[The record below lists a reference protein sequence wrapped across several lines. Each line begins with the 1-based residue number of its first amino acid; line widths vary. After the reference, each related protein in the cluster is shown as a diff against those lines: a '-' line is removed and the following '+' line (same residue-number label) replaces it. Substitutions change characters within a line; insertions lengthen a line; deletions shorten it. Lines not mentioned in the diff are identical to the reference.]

1 MDGNTVST
9 TCRTFRAKLLSVLLA
24 VLMLF
29 TSIPAMFPASASG
42 SGGSGNPIVLT
53 NASVEFRD
61 KYFKE
66 ITDTD
71 SGEIFYLM
79 AKIGGNNVEEGE
91 VDFYRIE
98 ISDKNLLLPNF
109 AGNGFKDGAVYNGYT
124 LHVNSDGS
132 RYITF
137 QIDNGE
143 TKQIRLQAKFQ
154 NGKTANGT
162 AVEVKLTQESSG
174 KSVSNQITADAAM
187 QWSASKGENRTSLKA
202 QEIAKGTT
210 VNYTLSASPNNA
222 SKKTGAEWVQSLKF
236 EDTISLENMTFL
248 GDAKAAIQ
256 NAVKAAIQT
265 AGYDAEPTVTVN
277 DGKADISFVLNSRNE
292 NAEMPAVNL
301 NVALPLNSSTVKM
314 NGTADGKVTNSL
326 TVSGKPYGD
335 NASYSTIGGNSVELK
350 VSAPQGPKFSI
361 GKTVQNGKAYYV
373 NGDTVEFEISASN
386 TGDAAGN
393 ITLKDNVP
401 DGMTLESITAADGT
415 VSGNSVTFQNVAAG
429 ATVTAKVV
437 CKVSKDQTAN
447 LTNEVTDGNNTAK
460 ATISVKEDKAV
471 IETPVKSGYVTY
483 NGKNLGQKYYPHI
496 AGQTATYTISVTNS
510 GAKDAK
516 GVLVSDDSLSYNLEN
531 MTYTVDGVTRSAFP
545 DKIDVPAG
553 KTVQIT
559 VTGTIRDDV
568 AGEISNVAT
577 VDGKPSNK
585 VKFTPDTP
593 KAQLGITKTA
603 DVGNYTFGTAKDVV
617 YTITVTNNGEADAE
631 NVKIEDI
638 LPDGM
643 TFRENSGAYGI
654 LTLSDGTTK
663 NITSVDTKTLTAG
676 GTITVPKGESITLTV
691 YANVEDSAT
700 AAALTNTAKVYEG
713 AEVKGTAT
721 HTIYGGE
728 DLSKYSLQKK
738 IIAVNGIPADD
749 TTEIVNG
756 DKLTYQAT
764 FTNNGTTTMEN
775 LYLYDYGTTLKWET
789 SDVLKVVA
797 INGNASDSRIQ
808 TVTVEQDNRAHGGY
822 AAETFNIMGIKLA
835 AGESVTVEY
844 VVLGNDVTN
853 NNDYNHEKN
862 GIQGFGGTYDLNNS
876 ALMQTLSAFETK
888 FGTQKG
894 VYNYTAVGG
903 LTVNE
908 HGNKTVTWYAHDMIL
923 NPVSNTVFEAK
934 KSLTNSA
941 DKTTN
946 IVDMTAAD
954 LEQKTFSYSLALSGS
969 NNDYAGKTIVVEDT
983 LPDGME
989 YVPDSVEGTAN
1000 YTALS
1005 GIQATRV
1012 GQTLT
1017 FTFVS
1022 TEKFANQWGGGVKL
1036 TYQAKLTADKAQE
1049 LANSTAKKVTLT
1061 NTLSKV
1067 TVVEGKNDGSD
1078 RVISPE
1084 DKVDISFTKTTPA
1097 PGFAKLAVASY
1108 AGKDYQNAD
1117 LQKVENGY
1125 ITAGDTLIWQAVLY
1139 NGKGETT
1146 SGKATLN
1153 GEELGKLDLTDVTLT
1168 DNLPSCYEFDNT
1180 SYPTKYFVVPLKAD
1194 GSFAVDKYGMV
1205 TGNDG
1210 AAIKTTANGDSVSWD
1225 VSSVTG
1231 TGVTEGKLEPNYAIV
1246 VQFATTVKDGQEKE
1260 GVITNTGYA
1269 EVKQP
1274 FTAENTVAGEKRD
1287 TQIWNYANYNIVGLT
1302 TESWKTITYT
1312 NNGHNGDPHTDPATD
1327 TGYSREPTHNYVQ
1340 GMQGEDVTYELHIK
1354 NNSPVDL
1361 ENMTIIDRLPY
1372 VGDLGL
1378 VSGYARNS
1386 AFGVKLKSIDSVM
1399 VGGTD
1404 VIDKTARSY
1413 STDKT
1418 SVLNEYSKDWLGQND
1433 VMNWTNIKSDD
1444 TVNFRIQLQDTTVK
1458 VGDEVVVKVTATVPS
1473 YVAKTGEENIA
1484 WNSFA
1489 YSYQNPDILGDTVMV
1504 AEPAKV
1510 GVWVQTPDTTVDV
1523 TVNKTLTEA
1532 ETKDATFYFAL
1543 FTDENYTTRL
1553 SDVISVTIPAGQ
1565 TAASVTMKDVDLSSI
1580 KQQTNNANNV
1590 YLLET
1595 DAKGNQIR
1603 NYTPTYTGNAISTDA
1618 TTKQTVGVTNTK
1630 NTGEIKLTKT
1640 LAGVEGGD
1648 VTGDTFYFAL
1658 FTKNAAGD
1666 YVRYEEVPVQSLTF
1680 TEADSKKVTF
1690 ENVPKGMDFYVLETN
1705 SNGVPT
1711 YTGDSGTYTAD
1722 SGIRYSFV
1730 PVIRSA
1736 VQAGGTTTITNFE
1749 ETQYSITVSK
1759 VLNADNVKSTPV
1771 FSVGLFTKS
1780 GDTYTQVGDTQEV
1793 IAGSEVKF
1801 STELNEQ
1808 NKRYDLK
1815 ADTPY
1820 YIFEMDGDKRVENGA
1835 SFQMP
1840 VVLDPKNSTTK
1851 TDTTFYVS
1859 YDCCDKYGKVAA
1871 LTLTKDAPQA
1881 STIIT
1886 NSTDNPTKITV
1897 TKIATEDGN
1906 QAVDHAIE
1914 VGLFTQDADG
1924 NYQEVSG
1931 QKKTITIAA
1940 GDKGKKSVT
1949 FDGLDSSKT
1958 YYVFELDAEGNR
1970 VENGG
1975 TTEVSNKTFV
1985 ASYSGGNMVAMDVGI
2000 PGAKTIT
2007 DTHDGKIY
2015 IKKFD
2020 VNNNVMEKCEF
2031 TLTGPN
2037 NYKKNWSSSKDA
2049 EEFSNLKA
2057 GTYTLTETEM
2067 NNFVQLSMS
2076 FTIDETG
2083 CIVTQNPDG
2092 SKIESTS
2099 YALSANTVTLIN
2111 RAKVS
2116 VDKQNIA
2123 NSDELAGA
2131 TIKITRT
2138 NGGLN
2143 EKVLEVKRGDTALTK
2158 ETSLDESDYSKYT
2171 QTSNTITFISD
2182 GKAKTDII
2190 GLPDGDYTM
2199 EEVAAPDGYNKV
2211 KTTFTFTID
2220 KGQVTRTS
2228 ADSEEYDVSG
2238 NDIVMKDSA
2247 KKTISIGKQAVGGGD
2262 ELTGAE
2268 LQLTVPKGVDLS
2280 QIEAAYGDQSTNG
2293 IVKSDKTISW
2303 KSDGTKGSVELTD
2316 LPAGTYTLKEITAPD
2331 GFTKKTEEMNFE
2343 VGADG
2348 KVGTVNGL
2356 TKDDNKVVMED
2367 AASKLTIGKK
2377 DITGKQEV
2385 TGAKLTLTLTKPDES
2400 GATLDGVTV
2409 ENIKNNTVDSRTAD
2423 SITWTSGKTD
2433 AILSKLPDGE
2443 YTLKETG
2450 DAFTDEET
2458 GKTYTVIESTMTF
2471 TVENGVVTKTTGTAD
2486 SLNDKAA
2493 DGYYYYD
2500 KTAGQILVCDAEAV
2514 NVVPISKQDA
2524 GSGAE
2529 VAGATLEITA
2539 ENVLDTTKLE
2549 LSRTDKN
2556 GNKTVLVKGT
2566 DYSISADGKTIQFVS
2581 GEDATII
2588 TGLPAGTYKLKETN
2602 APDGYQLYTAEETFT
2617 IGTDGKVTGTTT
2629 IQDKVSK
2636 LTIAKKDI
2644 TGKQEVTGATLTL
2657 KLTKPDES
2665 GATLDGVTVENIK
2678 NITVDSRTE
2687 DSITWTSGKT
2697 DAILS
2702 KLPDGKYT
2710 LKETG
2715 GAFTDTETGKTY
2727 TVIESTMTFTVEN
2740 GVVTSTTGDADN
2752 LNDKATEGYYYYDK
2766 TAGQILVCDAEA
2778 VNVVP
2783 ISKQDAG
2790 SGAEVAGATLE
2801 ITAENVLDTTKL
2813 ELSRTDKNGNKT
2825 VLVKGTDYSISA
2837 DGKTIQFVSGEDA
2850 TIITGLPA
2858 GTYKL
2863 KETNAPDG
2871 YQLYTA
2877 EETFTIGTDGK
2888 VTGTTTIQDKVS
2900 KLTIAKKDITGKQ
2913 EVTGAKLTLTLT
2925 NPDESGA
2932 TLDGVKANITV
2943 DSRDAKSIT
2952 WTSGKTD
2959 AILSKLPDGK
2969 YTLKETGG
2977 AFTDT
2982 ETGKTY
2988 TVIESTMTFTVE
3000 NGVITKSNAADNLND
3015 KATEGYYYYDKTKEE
3030 ILVCDAEQPA
3040 ITTTSTSE
3048 TTTTSTTTTPTRTS
3062 ATTESSTETTV
3073 STTSA
3078 TPTDTT
3084 TSTTASTAGP
3094 TQPTTTS
3101 TTGSSTVTTV
3111 STTASTAGP
3120 TQPTTTS
3127 TTGSG
3132 TVTTVSTTASTAG
3145 PTQPTTTSTTGSS
3158 TVTTV
3163 STTASTA
3170 GPTQPTTTST
3180 TGSGT
3185 VTTVSTTAS
3194 TAGPTQPTTTSTT
3207 GSSTVTTVSTTA
3219 STAGPTQPTTTSTTG
3234 SGTVTTVSTTASTA
3248 GPTQP
3253 TTTSTTGSGTVT
3265 TVSTTASTAG
3275 PTQPTTTSAT
3285 ATNTTTTTSSTG
3297 TGSDTGTTT
3306 TTQSATT
3313 VTATNTGSVTET
3325 TPIVTVTETAPVT
3338 TTTCSTIQTT
3348 ETTPTTVTTVTTPV
3362 TTVTTTELERGVLI
3376 RKCDM
3381 GGNEIAGASL
3391 QVADLDGNVIDAWIS
3406 EAGISHAIETVEVG
3420 VPYCLTE
3427 LQAPVDYALAE
3438 SIYFR
3443 LEEDGTVTILTFAVN
3458 EDGTIATDE
3467 NGPIILTETPSA
3479 DAVVTMF
3486 DEFIG
3491 IVTTTDITTE
3501 TTTTTET
3508 ETTTTTPHNTTN
3520 DNGNHTPSASETTSS
3535 GETTTETTNGSGTTT
3550 TDGSGTTTTTRYR
3563 SSSGSSSSSSSG
3575 RGSSSVRVSS
3585 TPKTDDRIWMLLFP
3599 TGLALT
3605 GAILTGRKRKK
3616 KHQK

>member
-1 MDGNTVST
+1 MQTEKT
-9 TCRTFRAKLLSVLLA
+9 RHLRTRIISVLLA
-24 VLMLF
+24 ILMIVTCLPSMLF
-29 TSIPAMFPASASG
+29 PVSADNNG
-42 SGGSGNPIVLT
+42 RSGGPLVLT

-61 KYFKE
+61 YKYNPTS
-66 ITDTD
+66 IVDTGD
-71 SGEIFYLM
+71 VFYLM
-79 AKIGGNNVEEGE
+79 STISGNNVNEGE
-91 VDFYRIE
+91 MDSYRIE
-98 ISDKNLLLPNF
+98 ITDKNLLLPNF

-132 RYITF
+132 RYIAF
-137 QIDNGE
+137 DIDNGQ
-143 TKQIRLQAKFQ
+143 TKQVRLQAKFQ
-154 NGKTANGT
+154 NGKTPGGT
-162 AVEVKLTQESSG
+162 ISTVKIVQDSTGKNASST
-174 KSVSNQITADAAM
+174 ITARAKR
-187 QWSASKGENRTSLKA
+187 QWSASKSEDRNALTAA
-202 QEIAKGTT
+202 QLAAGTT
-210 VNYTLSASPNNA
+210 VNYTLSASANNA
-222 SKKTGAEWVQSLKF
+222 SKKNGVEWVQSLKF
-236 EDTISLENMTFL
+236 EDTISLSEMTFI
-248 GDAKAAIQ
+248 GDAQTAVE
-256 NAVKAAIQT
+256 NAVKSAVAAAGYT
-265 AGYDAEPTVTVN
+265 AGNLSVDVSGSTA
-277 DGKADISFVLNSRNE
+277 KISFTVDSKNT
-292 NAEMPAVNL
+292 NAEMSAVKL

-335 NASYSTIGGNSVELK
+335 NTSYSPIGGNSVELK

-386 TGDAAGN
+386 TGDAAGD
-393 ITLKDNVP
+393 ITLTDNVP
-401 DGMTLESITAADGT
+401 DGMTLGSITAADGT

-483 NGKNLGQKYYPHI
+483 NGKNLGQKYYPGI

-516 GVLVSDDSLSYNLEN
+516 DVPVVDSSLSTNLEH
-531 MTYTVDGVTRSAFP
+531 MTYKVDGVAASAFP

-559 VTGTIRDDV
+559 VTGTIKV
-568 AGEISNVAT
+568 GVNGEISNVAT
-577 VDGKPSNK
+577 VDGKSSNG
-585 VKFTPDTP
+585 VKFTPDVP

-676 GTITVPKGESITLTV
+676 GTITVPKGKSITLTV

-713 AEVKGTAT
+713 AEEKGTAT

-738 IIAVNGIPADD
+738 IIAVNGMPADD
-749 TTEIVNG
+749 TTEIANG
-756 DKLTYQAT
+756 NKLKYQVT
-764 FTNNGTTTMEN
+764 FTNHGTTTMEN
-775 LYLYDYGTTLKWET
+775 LYLYDYGTTLKWED
-789 SDVLKVVA
+789 SDVPKIVA

-808 TVTVEQDNRAHGGY
+808 TVTVEQDHAADGGY
-822 AAETFNIMGIKLA
+822 AAKTFNIMGIKLA
-835 AGESVTVEY
+835 ADESVTVEY
-844 VVLGNDVTN
+844 VVLGNDVIN

-862 GIQGFGGTYDLNNS
+862 GIQGFGGTYDLKNS

-908 HGNKTVTWYAHDMIL
+908 YGSKTVTWYAHDMIL

-989 YVPDSVEGTAN
+989 YVPNSVEGTAN
-1000 YTALS
+1000 YIALS
-1005 GIQATRV
+1005 GIQATQV

-1022 TEKFANQWGGGVKL
+1022 TEKFENQYGNGVSL
-1036 TYQAKLTADKAQE
+1036 TYKTKLTADKAQE

-1067 TVVEGKNDGSD
+1067 TVVEGRDDGSD
-1078 RVISPE
+1078 RVILPNS
-1084 DKVDISFTKTTPA
+1084 KVDISFTKTTPA

-1139 NGKGETT
+1139 NGKGETDAT
-1146 SGKATLN
+1146 GKATLN
-1153 GEELGKLDLTDVTLT
+1153 GEELGRLDLTDVTLT

-1180 SYPTKYFVVPLKAD
+1180 SYPTKCFVVPLKAD

-1205 TGNDG
+1205 SGNG
-1210 AAIKTTANGDSVSWD
+1210 ATIKTTANGDSVSWD

-1269 EVKQP
+1269 TIDQP
-1274 FTAENTVAGEKRD
+1274 FTAEDTVAGEKRD

-1312 NNGHNGDPHTDPATD
+1312 NNGHDGTPHTDPATD
-1327 TGYSREPTHNYVQ
+1327 TGYSRQPTHNYVQ

-1354 NNSPVDL
+1354 NNSPVAL

-1378 VSGYARNS
+1378 VSGYERFS

-1404 VIDKTARSY
+1404 VIDKTVRSY

-1444 TVNFRIQLQDTTVK
+1444 TVDFRIQLQDTTVE

-1523 TVNKTLTEA
+1523 TVNKTLTAA

-1553 SDVISVTIPAGQ
+1553 SDVISVTIPAGK

-1580 KQQTNNANNV
+1580 KTQTNNANNI

-1595 DAKGNQIR
+1595 DAKGNPIH
-1603 NYTPTYTGNAISTDA
+1603 NYTPAYTGNKISTDA
-1618 TTKQTVGVTNTK
+1618 TTNQTVGVTNTK
-1630 NTGEIKLTKT
+1630 NTGEITLTKT

-1666 YVRYEEVPVQSLTF
+1666 YVRYEEAPVQSLTF
-1680 TEADSKKVTF
+1680 TEAGSQDVTF
-1690 ENVPKGMDFYVLETN
+1690 EDVPKGVDFYVLETN
-1705 SNGVPT
+1705 ANGVPT

-1722 SGIRYSFV
+1722 SGIRYSFL
-1730 PVIRSA
+1730 PVTRSA

-1749 ETQYSITVSK
+1749 QTQYSITVSK
-1759 VLNADNVKSTPV
+1759 VLIADDVKSTPV
-1771 FSVGLFTKS
+1771 FSVGLFTKN
-1780 GDTYTQVGDTQEV
+1780 GNDYTPVDTTKNVT
-1793 IAGSEVKF
+1793 AGSDVTF
-1801 STELNEQ
+1801 
-1808 NKRYDLK
+1808 DGLK

-1859 YDCCDKYGKVAA
+1859 YDCYDDDSKVAA

-1881 STIIT
+1881 NTIIT
-1886 NSTDNPTKITV
+1886 NTTKNPAQIKV

-1906 QAVDHAIE
+1906 PAVDHAIK
-1914 VGLFTQDADG
+1914 VGLFTLNADG
-1924 NYQEVSG
+1924 SYEPVKDATG
-1931 QKKTITIAA
+1931 TAKVEPITIAA
-1940 GDKGKKSVT
+1940 GDNGKKSVT

-1958 YYVFELDAEGNR
+1958 YYVFELDADGKR
-1970 VENGG
+1970 VENGS
-1975 TTEVSNKTFV
+1975 TTTVGSAGSSKTFL
-1985 ASYSGGNMVAMDVGI
+1985 ATYSGNSSRVDLLPGI
-2000 PGAKTIT
+2000 PGEKVITDANTTQVELSFAKT
-2007 DTHDGKIY
+2007 
-2015 IKKFD
+2015 D
-2020 VNNNVMEKCEF
+2020 VKGNAMAGCEM
-2031 TLTGPN
+2031 TLTGPGG
-2037 NYKKNWSSSKDA
+2037 YSKTWTSDA
-2049 EEFSNLKA
+2049 DPERLTGLAE
-2057 GTYTLTETEM
+2057 GDYTLTEKPMTGYAPLSVKFSVGADGYIITTDKDGKPIEGS
-2067 NNFVQLSMS
+2067 NFVLA
-2076 FTIDETG
+2076 ENG
-2083 CIVTQNPDG
+2083 VT
-2092 SKIESTS
+2092 
-2099 YALSANTVTLIN
+2099 VIN
-2111 RAKVS
+2111 RSQISVS
-2116 VDKQNIA
+2116 KKDIT
-2123 NSDELAGA
+2123 SLEELAGA
-2131 TIKITRT
+2131 KITITKTDGSWNEALVELSRT
-2138 NGGLN
+2138 G
-2143 EKVLEVKRGDTALTK
+2143 TTFTK
-2158 ETSLDESDYSKYT
+2158 SDSVDDESQYQLTSKEL
-2171 QTSNTITFISD
+2171 TFISD
-2182 GKAKTDII
+2182 GKNKTDIT
-2190 GLPDGDYTM
+2190 GLPDGTYTM
-2199 EEVAAPDGYNKV
+2199 TEVVAPDGYNKV
-2211 KTTFTFTID
+2211 STDFTFTIKNGVVD
-2220 KGQVTRTS
+2220 ATGTT
-2228 ADSEEYDVSG
+2228 EYDVSG
-2238 NDIVMKDSA
+2238 NDITMKDGQKPSV
-2247 KKTISIGKQAVGGGD
+2247 TISKQAVGGGE
-2262 ELTGAE
+2262 ELTGAV
-2268 LQLTVPKGVDLS
+2268 LKLTAPAEADLS
-2280 QIEAAYGDQSTNG
+2280 KVKGFYSDGSTAGIETSGKT
-2293 IVKSDKTISW
+2293 ITWTSDKA
-2303 KSDGTKGSVELTD
+2303 KGSVTLAN
-2316 LPAGTYTLKEITAPD
+2316 LPAGVYTLEETTAPD

-2348 KVGTVNGL
+2348 KVGKVNGL

-2367 AASKLTIGKK
+2367 AASKLTIAKK

-2385 TGAKLTLTLTKPDES
+2385 TGAKLTLTLTNPDES
-2400 GATLDGVTV
+2400 GATLNDVTV
-2409 ENIKNNTVDSRTAD
+2409 ENNKNITVDSRTAE
-2423 SITWTSGKTD
+2423 SITWISGKTD
-2433 AILSKLPDGE
+2433 AVLSKLPDGE

-2450 DAFTDEET
+2450 GAFTDTET

-2500 KTAGQILVCDAEAV
+2500 KTKEEILVCDAEAV

-2556 GNKTVLVKGT
+2556 GDKTVLVKGT

-2602 APDGYQLYTAEETFT
+2602 APDSYQLYTAEETFT

-2629 IQDKVSK
+2629 IQD
-2636 LTIAKKDI
+2636 
-2644 TGKQEVTGATLTL
+2644 E
-2657 KLTKPDES
+2657 
-2665 GATLDGVTVENIK
+2665 
-2678 NITVDSRTE
+2678 
-2687 DSITWTSGKT
+2687 
-2697 DAILS
+2697 
-2702 KLPDGKYT
+2702 
-2710 LKETG
+2710 
-2715 GAFTDTETGKTY
+2715 
-2727 TVIESTMTFTVEN
+2727 
-2740 GVVTSTTGDADN
+2740 
-2752 LNDKATEGYYYYDK
+2752 
-2766 TAGQILVCDAEA
+2766 
-2778 VNVVP
+2778 
-2783 ISKQDAG
+2783 
-2790 SGAEVAGATLE
+2790 
-2801 ITAENVLDTTKL
+2801 
-2813 ELSRTDKNGNKT
+2813 
-2825 VLVKGTDYSISA
+2825 
-2837 DGKTIQFVSGEDA
+2837 
-2850 TIITGLPA
+2850 
-2858 GTYKL
+2858 
-2863 KETNAPDG
+2863 
-2871 YQLYTA
+2871 
-2877 EETFTIGTDGK
+2877 
-2888 VTGTTTIQDKVS
+2888 VS

-2932 TLDGVKANITV
+2932 TLDDVTANVTV
-2943 DSRDAKSIT
+2943 DSRTADSIA

-2959 AILSKLPDGK
+2959 MLLSKLPDGD
-2969 YTLKETGG
+2969 YTLKESGG

-3000 NGVITKSNAADNLND
+3000 NGVVTKTTGTADSLND
-3015 KATEGYYYYDKTKEE
+3015 KATEGYYYYDKTTGQ
-3030 ILVCDAEQPA
+3030 ILVCDAEQPVV
-3040 ITTTSTSE
+3040 TTTSTSE
-3048 TTTTSTTTTPTRTS
+3048 TTTTTTTT
-3062 ATTESSTETTV
+3062 
-3073 STTSA
+3073 
-3078 TPTDTT
+3078 TT
-3084 TSTTASTAGP
+3084 TSTSESST
-3094 TQPTTTS
+3094 TSDTETTTG
-3101 TTGSSTVTTV
+3101 T
-3111 STTASTAGP
+3111 
-3120 TQPTTTS
+3120 
-3127 TTGSG
+3127 G
-3132 TVTTVSTTASTAG
+3132 TVTTVSTVTTTSKTSGTTTEVTTDTTLATSGNTTETSAG
-3145 PTQPTTTSTTGSS
+3145 PTTTSTSET
-3158 TVTTV
+3158 TTEVTTD
-3163 STTASTA
+3163 TTLATSGNTTETSA
-3170 GPTQPTTTST
+3170 GPTTTST
-3180 TGSGT
+3180 SETT
-3185 VTTVSTTAS
+3185 TEVTTDTTLATS
-3194 TAGPTQPTTTSTT
+3194 GNTTETSAGPTTTSTSET
-3207 GSSTVTTVSTTA
+3207 TTEVTTGTTLA
-3219 STAGPTQPTTTSTTG
+3219 TSGNTTETSAGPTTTSTNGTTTDTTTAKT
-3234 SGTVTTVSTTASTA
+3234 TVTTASASTETSAASTTTTAAGTTAETVTETSTTAASTA
-3248 GPTQP
+3248 
-3253 TTTSTTGSGTVT
+3253 TTAETTVT
-3265 TVSTTASTAG
+3265 TAA
-3275 PTQPTTTSAT
+3275 TTTIEA
-3285 ATNTTTTTSSTG
+3285 TTTTTEET
-3297 TGSDTGTTT
+3297 TVETTTEETTEATTT
-3306 TTQSATT
+3306 T
-3313 VTATNTGSVTET
+3313 E
-3325 TPIVTVTETAPVT
+3325 ET
-3338 TTTCSTIQTT
+3338 TTTI
-3348 ETTPTTVTTVTTPV
+3348 
-3362 TTVTTTELERGVLI
+3362 VTTTEQPDGYVI
-3376 RKCDM
+3376 RKCDV
-3381 GGNEIAGASL
+3381 GGNEIGGASL
-3391 QVADLDGNVIDAWIS
+3391 NITDQNGNVIDQWVS
-3406 EAGISHAIETVEVG
+3406 EEGVSHVFAGIQPNT
-3420 VPYCLTE
+3420 PYCLTE
-3427 LQAPVDYALAE
+3427 TLAPADYLVAE
-3438 SIYFR
+3438 PIYFQ
-3443 LEEDGTVTILTFAVN
+3443 LN
-3458 EDGTIATDE
+3458 EDGTLVLFVGVSLNEDGSWSVE
-3467 NGPIILTETPSA
+3467 N
-3479 DAVVTMF
+3479 AVVTANPDGRAIVMI
-3486 DEFIG
+3486 DEYVG
-3491 IVTTTDITTE
+3491 TETTTTETTEE
-3501 TTTTTET
+3501 TTTTTEATTTTAKNTTAGNGEHTPSVSTTTTAST
-3508 ETTTTTPHNTTN
+3508 ETTTVTGGSGTGTTA
-3520 DNGNHTPSASETTSS
+3520 GS
-3535 GETTTETTNGSGTTT
+3535 GGSGTTT
-3550 TDGSGTTTTTRYR
+3550 AAGGSQTTTVIR
-3563 SSSGSSSSSSSG
+3563 SSSGSSSSSSRSNTKI
-3575 RGSSSVRVSS
+3575 SS
-3585 TPKTDDRIWMLLFP
+3585 TPKTGEALPVVIIP
-3599 TGLALT
+3599 AGVALAA
-3605 GAILTGRKRKK
+3605 AIVAGCKRKK
-3616 KHQK
+3616 K

>member
-1 MDGNTVST
+1 MQTEKT
-9 TCRTFRAKLLSVLLA
+9 RHLRTRVISVLLA
-24 VLMLF
+24 VLMIVTCLPSMLF
-29 TSIPAMFPASASG
+29 PVSADNNG
-42 SGGSGNPIVLT
+42 RSGGPLVLT

-61 KYFKE
+61 SKYNPIDE
-66 ITDTD
+66 VNTGDV
-71 SGEIFYLM
+71 FYLM
-79 AKIGGNNVEEGE
+79 STISGNNVNEGE
-91 VDFYRIE
+91 VDSYRIE
-98 ISDKNLLLPNF
+98 ITDKNLLLPNF
-109 AGNGFKDGAVYNGYT
+109 AGNGFRDGAVYNGYT

-132 RYITF
+132 RYIAF
-137 QIDNGE
+137 DIDNGQ
-143 TKQIRLQAKFQ
+143 TKQVRLQAKFQ
-154 NGKTANGT
+154 NGKTPGGT
-162 AVEVKLTQESSG
+162 TSTVKIVQDSTGKNASST
-174 KSVSNQITADAAM
+174 ITAKAKR
-187 QWSASKGENRTSLKA
+187 QWSASKSEDRNALTAA
-202 QEIAKGTT
+202 QLAAGTT
-210 VNYTLSASPNNA
+210 VNYTLSASANNA
-222 SKKTGAEWVQSLKF
+222 SKKSGVEWVQSLKF
-236 EDTISLENMTFL
+236 EDTISLSEMTFT
-248 GDAKAAIQ
+248 GDAQTAVE
-256 NAVKAAIQT
+256 NAVKSAVAT
-265 AGYDAEPTVTVN
+265 AGYTAGNLSVTVS
-277 DGKADISFVLNSRNE
+277 GSTAKISFTVDSKNT
-292 NAEMPAVNL
+292 NAEMSAVKL
-301 NVALPLNSSTVKM
+301 NVALPLNSSTVTM

-335 NASYSTIGGNSVELK
+335 DTSYSTIGGNSVELK

-386 TGDAAGN
+386 TGDAAGD
-393 ITLKDNVP
+393 ITLTDNVP

-437 CKVSKDQTAN
+437 CKVSKDQTPN
-447 LTNEVTDGNNTAK
+447 LTNEVTDGKNTAK

-471 IETPVKSGYVTY
+471 IETPMKSGYVTY

-516 GVLVSDDSLSYNLEN
+516 GVSVSDGSLSSKLEN
-531 MTYTVDGVTRSAFP
+531 MTYTVDGDTKPAFP
-545 DKIDVPAG
+545 NEIDVPAG

-559 VTGTIRDDV
+559 VTGTIKGGV
-568 AGEISNVAT
+568 TGEISNIAK
-577 VDGKPSNK
+577 VDGKSSNE

-593 KAQLGITKTA
+593 KPQLGITKTA

-654 LTLSDGTTK
+654 LTLSDDTTE

-676 GTITVPKGESITLTV
+676 GTITVPKGKSITLTV

-738 IIAVNGIPADD
+738 IIAVNGIQADD

-764 FTNNGTTTMEN
+764 FTNKGTTTMEN
-775 LYLYDYGTTLKWET
+775 LYLYDYGTTLKWEA

-808 TVTVEQDNRAHGGY
+808 TVTVEQDNRSHGGY

-844 VVLGNDVTN
+844 VVLANDVTN

-862 GIQGFGGTYDLNNS
+862 GIQGFGGIYDLNNS

-888 FGTQKG
+888 FGTQSG

-908 HGNKTVTWYAHDMIL
+908 HGSKTVTWYAHDMIL

-946 IVDMTAAD
+946 IVDKTAAE

-969 NNDYAGKTIVVEDT
+969 NNDYAGKKIVVEDT

-1005 GIQATRV
+1005 GIQATQV

-1022 TEKFANQWGGGVKL
+1022 TEKFENPYGSGVKL
-1036 TYQAKLTADKAQE
+1036 TYKTKLTADKAQE

-1097 PGFAKLAVASY
+1097 PGFAKLAVASF
-1108 AGKDYQNAD
+1108 AGQTYDDTTAV
-1117 LQKVENGY
+1117 QKVGNGY
-1125 ITAGDTLIWQAVLY
+1125 ITAGDTLIWQTVLY
-1139 NGKGETT
+1139 NGRGDSTDV
-1146 SGKATLN
+1146 ADL
-1153 GEELGKLDLTDVTLT
+1153 KLDGVTLT
-1168 DNLPSCYEFDNT
+1168 DNLPATYQFSNATGLQMTYQVLNLT
-1180 SYPTKYFVVPLKAD
+1180 HNGD
-1194 GSFAVDKYGMV
+1194 GSSTFTTNANGLLENGTPVPEDKGVYEIKDNGTKLVIHVDKLA
-1205 TGNDG
+1205 T
-1210 AAIKTTANGDSVSWD
+1210 
-1225 VSSVTG
+1225 
-1231 TGVTEGKLEPNYAIV
+1231 KLEKNKCIV
-1246 VQFATTVKDGQEKE
+1246 FQFTTTVKDGQESE

-1269 EVKQP
+1269 TIDQP
-1274 FTAENTVAGEKRD
+1274 FTAEDTVAGEKQD
-1287 TQIWNYANYNIVGLT
+1287 NQIWSYANYNIVGLT

-1312 NNGHNGDPHTDPATD
+1312 NNGHNGTPHTDPATD
-1327 TGYSREPTHNYVQ
+1327 TGYSRQPTHNYVQ

-1378 VSGYARNS
+1378 VSGYERFS
-1386 AFGVKLKSIDSVM
+1386 AFGVTLKSIDSVT

-1404 VIDKTARSY
+1404 VSANAAYSY

-1433 VMNWTNIKSDD
+1433 VMNWTGISSAD
-1444 TVNFRIQLQDTTVK
+1444 TVDFRIQLQDTTVK
-1458 VGDEVVVKVTATVPS
+1458 VGEEVVVKVTATVPS

-1489 YSYQNPDILGDTVMV
+1489 YSYQNTDILGDTVMV

-1553 SDVISVTIPAGQ
+1553 SDVISVTIPAGR

-1603 NYTPTYTGNAISTDA
+1603 NYTPAYTGNKISTDA
-1618 TTKQTVGVTNTK
+1618 TTNQTVDVTNTK
-1630 NTGEIKLTKT
+1630 NTGEITLTKT
-1640 LAGVEGGD
+1640 LAGEN

-1666 YVRYEEVPVQSLTF
+1666 YVRYEEAPVQSLTF

-1705 SNGVPT
+1705 ANGVPT

-1749 ETQYSITVSK
+1749 QTQYSITVSK
-1759 VLNADNVKSTPV
+1759 VLIADDVKSTPV
-1771 FSVGLFTKS
+1771 FSVGLFTKN

-1815 ADTPY
+1815 EGIPY

-1840 VVLDPKNSTTK
+1840 VVLDPKNSTAK

-1859 YDCCDKYGKVAA
+1859 YDCCDDKNKVAA

-1881 STIIT
+1881 NTIIT
-1886 NSTDNPTKITV
+1886 NTTKNPAQIKV

-1906 QAVDHAIE
+1906 PAVDHAIE
-1914 VGLFTQDADG
+1914 VGLFTQDTNG
-1924 NYQEVSG
+1924 NYQQVE
-1931 QKKTITIAA
+1931 KKNINIAA
-1940 GDKGKKSVT
+1940 GDNGKKSVT

-1958 YYVFELDAEGNR
+1958 YYVFELDAGGNR
-1970 VENGG
+1970 VENGS
-1975 TTEVSNKTFV
+1975 TTTVGSAGSSKTFL
-1985 ASYSGGNMVAMDVGI
+1985 ATYSGNSSRVDLLPGI
-2000 PGAKTIT
+2000 PGEKVITDANTTQVELSFAKT
-2007 DTHDGKIY
+2007 
-2015 IKKFD
+2015 D
-2020 VNNNVMEKCEF
+2020 VKGNAMVGCEM
-2031 TLTGPN
+2031 TLTGPGG
-2037 NYKKNWSSSKDA
+2037 YSKTWTSGTGSKKFTGLA
-2049 EEFSNLKA
+2049 EGK
-2057 GTYTLTETEM
+2057 YTLTEKPVTGYAP
-2067 NNFVQLSMS
+2067 VSIS
-2076 FTIDETG
+2076 FAVNANG
-2083 CIVTQNPDG
+2083 YIVTTDAQGNPING
-2092 SKIESTS
+2092 SNFDLAENG
-2099 YALSANTVTLIN
+2099 LTVIN
-2111 RAKVS
+2111 RSQISVS
-2116 VDKQNIA
+2116 KKDITSLK
-2123 NSDELAGA
+2123 ELAGA
-2131 TIKITRT
+2131 KITITKTDGSWNEALVELSRT
-2138 NGGLN
+2138 G
-2143 EKVLEVKRGDTALTK
+2143 TTFTK
-2158 ETSLDESDYSKYT
+2158 SDSVNDESQYQLTSKEL
-2171 QTSNTITFISD
+2171 TFISD
-2182 GKAKTDII
+2182 GKNKTDIT
-2190 GLPDGDYTM
+2190 GLPDGTYTM
-2199 EEVAAPDGYNKV
+2199 TEVVAPDGYNKV
-2211 KTTFTFTID
+2211 STDFTFTIS
-2220 KGQVTRTS
+2220 KGQVVPATV
-2228 ADSEEYDVSG
+2228 SEEYDVSG
-2238 NDIVMKDSA
+2238 NDITMKDGQKPSV
-2247 KKTISIGKQAVGGGD
+2247 TISKQAVGGGE
-2262 ELTGAE
+2262 ELTGAV
-2268 LQLTVPKGVDLS
+2268 LKLTAPAGTDLS
-2280 QIEAAYGDQSTNG
+2280 KVKGSYSDGSTAGIETSGNT
-2293 IVKSDKTISW
+2293 ITWTSDKA
-2303 KSDGTKGSVELTD
+2303 KGGVTLAN
-2316 LPAGTYTLKEITAPD
+2316 LPAGVYTLEETTAPD
-2331 GFTKKTEEMNFE
+2331 GFTKKTEAMNFE

-2367 AASKLTIGKK
+2367 DTSKLTIAKK

-2385 TGAKLTLTLTKPDES
+2385 TGATLTLTLTKPDES
-2400 GATLDGVTV
+2400 GATLDDVTV
-2409 ENIKNNTVDSRTAD
+2409 ENSTVASRTAD

-2433 AILSKLPDGE
+2433 SILSKLPDGT
-2443 YTLKETG
+2443 YTLGESG
-2450 DAFTDEET
+2450 DAFTDTET

-2471 TVENGVVTKTTGTAD
+2471 TVENGVVTSTTGDAD
-2486 SLNDKAA
+2486 KLNDKATE
-2493 DGYYYYD
+2493 GYYYYD

-2524 GSGAE
+2524 ASSAE

-2566 DYSISADGKTIQFVS
+2566 DYSISTDGKTIQFVS

-2629 IQDKVSK
+2629 IQD
-2636 LTIAKKDI
+2636 
-2644 TGKQEVTGATLTL
+2644 
-2657 KLTKPDES
+2657 
-2665 GATLDGVTVENIK
+2665 
-2678 NITVDSRTE
+2678 
-2687 DSITWTSGKT
+2687 
-2697 DAILS
+2697 
-2702 KLPDGKYT
+2702 
-2710 LKETG
+2710 
-2715 GAFTDTETGKTY
+2715 
-2727 TVIESTMTFTVEN
+2727 
-2740 GVVTSTTGDADN
+2740 
-2752 LNDKATEGYYYYDK
+2752 
-2766 TAGQILVCDAEA
+2766 EA
-2778 VNVVP
+2778 
-2783 ISKQDAG
+2783 
-2790 SGAEVAGATLE
+2790 
-2801 ITAENVLDTTKL
+2801 
-2813 ELSRTDKNGNKT
+2813 
-2825 VLVKGTDYSISA
+2825 
-2837 DGKTIQFVSGEDA
+2837 
-2850 TIITGLPA
+2850 
-2858 GTYKL
+2858 
-2863 KETNAPDG
+2863 
-2871 YQLYTA
+2871 
-2877 EETFTIGTDGK
+2877 
-2888 VTGTTTIQDKVS
+2888 S

-2932 TLDGVKANITV
+2932 TLNDVTANITV
-2943 DSRDAKSIT
+2943 DSRTEDSIT
-2952 WTSGKTD
+2952 WTSGKTN
-2959 AILSKLPDGK
+2959 AILSKLPDGD
-2969 YTLKETGG
+2969 YTLKETGS
-2977 AFTDT
+2977 AFTDK

-2988 TVIESTMTFTVE
+2988 TVIESTMTFTVK
-3000 NGVITKSNAADNLND
+3000 NGVVTDTNAENSLND
-3015 KATEGYYYYDKTKEE
+3015 KATKGYYYYDKT
-3030 ILVCDAEQPA
+3030 
-3040 ITTTSTSE
+3040 
-3048 TTTTSTTTTPTRTS
+3048 
-3062 ATTESSTETTV
+3062 
-3073 STTSA
+3073 
-3078 TPTDTT
+3078 
-3084 TSTTASTAGP
+3084 AG
-3094 TQPTTTS
+3094 
-3101 TTGSSTVTTV
+3101 
-3111 STTASTAGP
+3111 
-3120 TQPTTTS
+3120 
-3127 TTGSG
+3127 
-3132 TVTTVSTTASTAG
+3132 
-3145 PTQPTTTSTTGSS
+3145 
-3158 TVTTV
+3158 
-3163 STTASTA
+3163 
-3170 GPTQPTTTST
+3170 
-3180 TGSGT
+3180 
-3185 VTTVSTTAS
+3185 
-3194 TAGPTQPTTTSTT
+3194 
-3207 GSSTVTTVSTTA
+3207 
-3219 STAGPTQPTTTSTTG
+3219 
-3234 SGTVTTVSTTASTA
+3234 
-3248 GPTQP
+3248 
-3253 TTTSTTGSGTVT
+3253 
-3265 TVSTTASTAG
+3265 
-3275 PTQPTTTSAT
+3275 
-3285 ATNTTTTTSSTG
+3285 
-3297 TGSDTGTTT
+3297 
-3306 TTQSATT
+3306 
-3313 VTATNTGSVTET
+3313 
-3325 TPIVTVTETAPVT
+3325 
-3338 TTTCSTIQTT
+3338 
-3348 ETTPTTVTTVTTPV
+3348 
-3362 TTVTTTELERGVLI
+3362 
-3376 RKCDM
+3376 
-3381 GGNEIAGASL
+3381 
-3391 QVADLDGNVIDAWIS
+3391 
-3406 EAGISHAIETVEVG
+3406 
-3420 VPYCLTE
+3420 
-3427 LQAPVDYALAE
+3427 
-3438 SIYFR
+3438 
-3443 LEEDGTVTILTFAVN
+3443 
-3458 EDGTIATDE
+3458 
-3467 NGPIILTETPSA
+3467 
-3479 DAVVTMF
+3479 
-3486 DEFIG
+3486 
-3491 IVTTTDITTE
+3491 
-3501 TTTTTET
+3501 
-3508 ETTTTTPHNTTN
+3508 
-3520 DNGNHTPSASETTSS
+3520 
-3535 GETTTETTNGSGTTT
+3535 
-3550 TDGSGTTTTTRYR
+3550 
-3563 SSSGSSSSSSSG
+3563 
-3575 RGSSSVRVSS
+3575 
-3585 TPKTDDRIWMLLFP
+3585 
-3599 TGLALT
+3599 
-3605 GAILTGRKRKK
+3605 
-3616 KHQK
+3616 

>member
-1 MDGNTVST
+1 MQTEKT
-9 TCRTFRAKLLSVLLA
+9 RHLRTRVISVLLA
-24 VLMLF
+24 VLMIVTCLPSMLF
-29 TSIPAMFPASASG
+29 PVSADNNG
-42 SGGSGNPIVLT
+42 RSGGPLVLT

-61 KYFKE
+61 SKYNPIDE
-66 ITDTD
+66 VNTGDV
-71 SGEIFYLM
+71 FYLM
-79 AKIGGNNVEEGE
+79 STISGNNVNEGE
-91 VDFYRIE
+91 VDSYRIE
-98 ISDKNLLLPNF
+98 ITDKNLLLPNF
-109 AGNGFKDGAVYNGYT
+109 AGNGFRDGAVYNGYT

-132 RYITF
+132 RYIAF
-137 QIDNGE
+137 DIDNGQ
-143 TKQIRLQAKFQ
+143 TKQVRLQAKFQ
-154 NGKTANGT
+154 NGKTPGGT
-162 AVEVKLTQESSG
+162 TSTVKIVQDSTGKNASST
-174 KSVSNQITADAAM
+174 ITAKAER
-187 QWSASKGENRTSLKA
+187 QWSASKSEDRNALTAA
-202 QEIAKGTT
+202 QLAAGTT
-210 VNYTLSASPNNA
+210 VNYTLSASANNV
-222 SKKTGAEWVQSLKF
+222 SKKNGVEWVQSLKF
-236 EDTISLENMTFL
+236 EDTISLSEMTFI
-248 GDAKAAIQ
+248 GDAQTAVE
-256 NAVKAAIQT
+256 NAVKSAVAAKGYT
-265 AGYDAEPTVTVN
+265 AGNLSVTVS
-277 DGKADISFVLNSRNE
+277 GSTAKISFTVDSKNT

-335 NASYSTIGGNSVELK
+335 DASYSTIGGNSVELK

-361 GKTVQNGKAYYV
+361 GKTVKNGKAYYV

-386 TGDAAGN
+386 TGDAAGD

-483 NGKNLGQKYYPHI
+483 NGKNLGQKYYPGM
-496 AGQTATYTISVTNS
+496 AGQIATYTISVTNS

-531 MTYTVDGVTRSAFP
+531 MTYTVDGVTRSDFP

-568 AGEISNVAT
+568 AGEISNVAK
-577 VDGKPSNK
+577 VDGKSSNK
-585 VKFTPDTP
+585 VKFTPDVP

-654 LTLSDGTTK
+654 LTLSDGTIE

-676 GTITVPKGESITLTV
+676 GTITVPKGKSITLTV

-738 IIAVNGIPADD
+738 IIAVNGIQADD

-908 HGNKTVTWYAHDMIL
+908 HGSKTVTWYAHDMIL

-969 NNDYAGKTIVVEDT
+969 NNDYAGKKIVVEDT

-1139 NGKGETT
+1139 NGKGETDT
-1146 SGKATLN
+1146 AGKATLN
-1153 GEELGKLDLTDVTLT
+1153 GEELGRLDLTDVTLT

-1180 SYPTKYFVVPLKAD
+1180 SYPTKCFVVPLKAD

-1205 TGNDG
+1205 SGNG
-1210 AAIKTTANGDSVSWD
+1210 ATIKTTANGDSVSWD

-1269 EVKQP
+1269 TIDQP
-1274 FTAENTVAGEKRD
+1274 FSAEDTVAGEKQD
-1287 TQIWNYANYNIVGLT
+1287 NQIWSYANYNIVGLT
-1302 TESWKTITYT
+1302 TESWKTITYK
-1312 NNGHNGDPHTDPATD
+1312 NNGHNGTPHTDPATD
-1327 TGYSREPTHNYVQ
+1327 TGYSRQPTHNYVQ

-1354 NNSPVDL
+1354 NNSPVAL

-1378 VSGYARNS
+1378 VSGYERFS
-1386 AFGVKLKSIDSVM
+1386 AFGVTLKSIDSVT

-1404 VIDKTARSY
+1404 VSANAAYSY

-1444 TVNFRIQLQDTTVK
+1444 TVDFRIQLQDTTVE
-1458 VGDEVVVKVTATVPS
+1458 VGEEVVVKVTATVPS

-1489 YSYQNPDILGDTVMV
+1489 YSYQNTDILGDTVMV

-1553 SDVISVTIPAGQ
+1553 SDVISATIPAGR

-1603 NYTPTYTGNAISTDA
+1603 NYTPAYTGNKISTDA
-1618 TTKQTVGVTNTK
+1618 TTNQTVGVTNTK
-1630 NTGEIKLTKT
+1630 NTGDITLTKT
-1640 LAGVEGGD
+1640 LAGVEGGN

-1666 YVRYEEVPVQSLTF
+1666 YVRYEEAPVQSLTF

-1705 SNGVPT
+1705 ANGVPT

-1722 SGIRYSFV
+1722 SGIRYSFL
-1730 PVIRSA
+1730 PVTRSA

-1749 ETQYSITVSK
+1749 QTQYSITVSK
-1759 VLNADNVKSTPV
+1759 VLIADDVKSTPV
-1771 FSVGLFTKS
+1771 FSVGLFTKN
-1780 GDTYTQVGDTQEV
+1780 GNDYTQVGTTQKV
-1793 IAGSEVKF
+1793 AAGSEVKF

-1815 ADTPY
+1815 EGIPY

-1851 TDTTFYVS
+1851 TNTTFYVS
-1859 YDCCDKYGKVAA
+1859 YDCCDDHNQVAA

-1881 STIIT
+1881 NTIIT
-1886 NSTDNPTKITV
+1886 NTTKNPAQIKV

-1906 QAVDHAIE
+1906 PAVDHAIE
-1914 VGLFTQDADG
+1914 VGLFTQDTNG
-1924 NYQEVSG
+1924 SYQQVE
-1931 QKKTITIAA
+1931 KKNINIAA

-1958 YYVFELDAEGNR
+1958 YYVFELDAEGKR
-1970 VENGG
+1970 VENGS
-1975 TTEVSNKTFV
+1975 TTTVGSAGSSKTFL
-1985 ASYSGGNMVAMDVGI
+1985 ATYSGNSSRVDLLPGI
-2000 PGAKTIT
+2000 PGEKVITDANTTQVELSFAKT
-2007 DTHDGKIY
+2007 
-2015 IKKFD
+2015 D
-2020 VNNNVMEKCEF
+2020 VKGSVMKGCEM
-2031 TLTGPN
+2031 TLTGPGG
-2037 NYKKNWSSSKDA
+2037 YSKTWTSDA
-2049 EEFSNLKA
+2049 DPERLTGLAEGK
-2057 GTYTLTETEM
+2057 YTLTEKPVTGYAP
-2067 NNFVQLSMS
+2067 VSIS
-2076 FTIDETG
+2076 FAVNANG
-2083 CIVTQNPDG
+2083 YIVTTDAQGNPITGSNFSLTENGLTVINRSQISVSKKDITSLKELVGAKITITKTDG
-2092 SKIESTS
+2092 SWNE
-2099 YALSANTVTLIN
+2099 ALVELSRTGTTFT
-2111 RAKVS
+2111 KSDS
-2116 VDKQNIA
+2116 VN
-2123 NSDELAGA
+2123 
-2131 TIKITRT
+2131 
-2138 NGGLN
+2138 
-2143 EKVLEVKRGDTALTK
+2143 
-2158 ETSLDESDYSKYT
+2158 DESQYQLTSKEL
-2171 QTSNTITFISD
+2171 TFISD
-2182 GKAKTDII
+2182 GKNKTDII
-2190 GLPDGDYTM
+2190 GLPDGTYTM
-2199 EEVAAPDGYNKV
+2199 TEVVAPDGYNKV
-2211 KTTFTFTID
+2211 STDFTFTIKNGVVD
-2220 KGQVTRTS
+2220 ATGTT
-2228 ADSEEYDVSG
+2228 EYDVSG
-2238 NDIVMKDSA
+2238 NDITMKDGQKPSV
-2247 KKTISIGKQAVGGGD
+2247 TISKQAVGGGE
-2262 ELTGAE
+2262 ELTGAV
-2268 LQLTVPKGVDLS
+2268 LKLTAPAGTDLS
-2280 QIEAAYGDQSTNG
+2280 K
-2293 IVKSDKTISW
+2293 VKGSY
-2303 KSDGTKGSVELTD
+2303 SDGSTAGIETSGNTITWTSDNAKGGVTLAN
-2316 LPAGTYTLKEITAPD
+2316 LPAGVYTLEETTAPD

-2356 TKDDNKVVMED
+2356 TKDDNKVVMKD
-2367 AASKLTIGKK
+2367 AASKLTIAKK

-2385 TGAKLTLTLTKPDES
+2385 TGATLTLTLTKPDES
-2400 GATLDGVTV
+2400 GATLDGVIV
-2409 ENIKNNTVDSRTAD
+2409 ENSTVASRTED

-2433 AILSKLPDGE
+2433 AVLSKLPDGT
-2443 YTLKETG
+2443 YTLGETG
-2450 DAFTDEET
+2450 EPFVDSET
-2458 GKTYTVIESTMTF
+2458 GKTYTVIKSTMTF
-2471 TVENGVVTKTTGTAD
+2471 TVENGVVTSTTGDAD
-2486 SLNDKAA
+2486 KLNDKATE
-2493 DGYYYYD
+2493 GYYYHD

-2588 TGLPAGTYKLKETN
+2588 TGLPAGSYQLKETN

-2629 IQDKVSK
+2629 IQDEVSK

-2657 KLTKPDES
+2657 TLTNPDES
-2665 GATLDGVTVENIK
+2665 GATLDDVTA
-2678 NITVDSRTE
+2678 NITVDSRTA

-2727 TVIESTMTFTVEN
+2727 TVIKSTMTFTVEN
-2740 GVVTSTTGDADN
+2740 GVVTDTSAEN
-2752 LNDKATEGYYYYDK
+2752 SLNDKATEGYYYYDK
-2766 TAGQILVCDAEA
+2766 TAGQILVCDAE
-2778 VNVVP
+2778 
-2783 ISKQDAG
+2783 
-2790 SGAEVAGATLE
+2790 
-2801 ITAENVLDTTKL
+2801 
-2813 ELSRTDKNGNKT
+2813 
-2825 VLVKGTDYSISA
+2825 
-2837 DGKTIQFVSGEDA
+2837 
-2850 TIITGLPA
+2850 
-2858 GTYKL
+2858 
-2863 KETNAPDG
+2863 
-2871 YQLYTA
+2871 
-2877 EETFTIGTDGK
+2877 
-2888 VTGTTTIQDKVS
+2888 
-2900 KLTIAKKDITGKQ
+2900 
-2913 EVTGAKLTLTLT
+2913 
-2925 NPDESGA
+2925 
-2932 TLDGVKANITV
+2932 
-2943 DSRDAKSIT
+2943 
-2952 WTSGKTD
+2952 
-2959 AILSKLPDGK
+2959 
-2969 YTLKETGG
+2969 
-2977 AFTDT
+2977 
-2982 ETGKTY
+2982 
-2988 TVIESTMTFTVE
+2988 
-3000 NGVITKSNAADNLND
+3000 
-3015 KATEGYYYYDKTKEE
+3015 
-3030 ILVCDAEQPA
+3030 QPA

-3048 TTTTSTTTTPTRTS
+3048 TTTTTTTT
-3062 ATTESSTETTV
+3062 
-3073 STTSA
+3073 
-3078 TPTDTT
+3078 TT
-3084 TSTTASTAGP
+3084 TSTSESST
-3094 TQPTTTS
+3094 TSDTETTTG
-3101 TTGSSTVTTV
+3101 T
-3111 STTASTAGP
+3111 
-3120 TQPTTTS
+3120 
-3127 TTGSG
+3127 G
-3132 TVTTVSTTASTAG
+3132 TVTTVSTVATTSKTSGTTTEVTTDTTLATSGNTTETSAG
-3145 PTQPTTTSTTGSS
+3145 PTTTSTSET
-3158 TVTTV
+3158 TTEVTTD
-3163 STTASTA
+3163 TTLATSGNTTETSA
-3170 GPTQPTTTST
+3170 GPTTTST
-3180 TGSGT
+3180 SETT
-3185 VTTVSTTAS
+3185 TEVTTGTTLATS
-3194 TAGPTQPTTTSTT
+3194 GNTTETSAGPTTTSTSET
-3207 GSSTVTTVSTTA
+3207 TTEVTTVTTLATSGSTTET
-3219 STAGPTQPTTTSTTG
+3219 SAGPTTTSTSET
-3234 SGTVTTVSTTASTA
+3234 TTEVTTDTTLATSGSTTETSA
-3248 GPTQP
+3248 GP
-3253 TTTSTTGSGTVT
+3253 TTTSTNGTTTDTTTAKTTVT
-3265 TVSTTASTAG
+3265 TASASTE
-3275 PTQPTTTSAT
+3275 TSA
-3285 ATNTTTTTSSTG
+3285 ASTTTTAA
-3297 TGSDTGTTT
+3297 GTT
-3306 TTQSATT
+3306 A
-3313 VTATNTGSVTET
+3313 E
-3325 TPIVTVTETAPVT
+3325 TVTETST
-3338 TTTCSTIQTT
+3338 TAAS
-3348 ETTPTTVTTVTTPV
+3348 TVTTAE
-3362 TTVTTTELERGVLI
+3362 TTVTTTATTTIEATTTTTEETTVETTTEATTTTEETTTTIVTTTEQPDGYVI
-3376 RKCDM
+3376 RKCDV
-3381 GGNEIAGASL
+3381 GGNEIGGASL
-3391 QVADLDGNVIDAWIS
+3391 NITDQSGNVIDQWVS
-3406 EAGISHAIETVEVG
+3406 EEGVSHVFAGIQPNT
-3420 VPYCLTE
+3420 PYCLTE
-3427 LQAPVDYALAE
+3427 TLAPADYLVAE
-3438 SIYFR
+3438 PIYFQ
-3443 LEEDGTVTILTFAVN
+3443 LN
-3458 EDGTIATDE
+3458 EDGTLVLFVGVSLNEDGSWSVE
-3467 NGPIILTETPSA
+3467 N
-3479 DAVVTMF
+3479 AVVTANPDGRAIVMI
-3486 DEFIG
+3486 DEYVG
-3491 IVTTTDITTE
+3491 TETTTTETTEE
-3501 TTTTTET
+3501 TTTTTEATTTTAKNTTAGNGEHTPSVSTTTTAST
-3508 ETTTTTPHNTTN
+3508 ETTTVTGESGTGTTA
-3520 DNGNHTPSASETTSS
+3520 GS
-3535 GETTTETTNGSGTTT
+3535 GGSGTTT
-3550 TDGSGTTTTTRYR
+3550 AVGGSQTTTVIR
-3563 SSSGSSSSSSSG
+3563 SSSGSSSSSSRSNTKI
-3575 RGSSSVRVSS
+3575 SS
-3585 TPKTDDRIWMLLFP
+3585 TPKTGEALPVVIIP
-3599 TGLALT
+3599 AGIALAA
-3605 GAILTGRKRKK
+3605 AIVAGFKRKK
-3616 KHQK
+3616 K

>member
-1 MDGNTVST
+1 MQTEKT
-9 TCRTFRAKLLSVLLA
+9 RHLRTRVISVLLA
-24 VLMLF
+24 VLMIVTCLPSMLF
-29 TSIPAMFPASASG
+29 PVSADNNG
-42 SGGSGNPIVLT
+42 RSGGPLVLT

-61 KYFKE
+61 SKYNPIDE
-66 ITDTD
+66 VNTGDV
-71 SGEIFYLM
+71 FYLM
-79 AKIGGNNVEEGE
+79 STISGNNVNEGE
-91 VDFYRIE
+91 VDSYRIE
-98 ISDKNLLLPNF
+98 ITDKNLLLPNF
-109 AGNGFKDGAVYNGYT
+109 AGNGFRDGAVYNGYT

-137 QIDNGE
+137 DIDNGQ
-143 TKQIRLQAKFQ
+143 TKQVRLQAKFQ
-154 NGKTANGT
+154 NGKTPGGT
-162 AVEVKLTQESSG
+162 TSTVKIVQDSTGKNASST
-174 KSVSNQITADAAM
+174 ITAKAER
-187 QWSASKGENRTSLKA
+187 QWSASKSEDRNALTAA
-202 QEIAKGTT
+202 QLAAGTT
-210 VNYTLSASPNNA
+210 VNYTLSASANNV
-222 SKKTGAEWVQSLKF
+222 SKKNGVEWVQSLKF
-236 EDTISLENMTFL
+236 EDTISLSEMTFI
-248 GDAKAAIQ
+248 GDAQTAVE
-256 NAVKAAIQT
+256 NAVKSAVAA
-265 AGYDAEPTVTVN
+265 AGYTVGNLSVDVSGSTA
-277 DGKADISFVLNSRNE
+277 KISFTVDSKNT
-292 NAEMPAVNL
+292 NAEMSAVNL

-335 NASYSTIGGNSVELK
+335 DASYSTIGGNSVELK

-373 NGDTVEFEISASN
+373 NGDIVEFEISASN
-386 TGDAAGN
+386 TGDAAGD
-393 ITLKDNVP
+393 ITLTDNVP

-483 NGKNLGQKYYPHI
+483 KGKNLGQKYYPRI
-496 AGQTATYTISVTNS
+496 AGQTATYTISITNS

-516 GVLVSDDSLSYNLEN
+516 DVPVLDDSLSDNLEN
-531 MTYTVDGVTRSAFP
+531 MTYTVDGVTRTDFP
-545 DKIDVPAG
+545 DKIDVPAE

-568 AGEISNVAT
+568 AGEISNVAK
-577 VDGKPSNK
+577 VDGKSSNK
-585 VKFTPDTP
+585 VKFTPDVP

-603 DVGNYTFGTAKDVV
+603 DVSNYTFGTAKDVV

-654 LTLSDGTTK
+654 LTLSDDTTE

-676 GTITVPKGESITLTV
+676 GPITVPKGKSITLTV

-1005 GIQATRV
+1005 GIQATQV

-1022 TEKFANQWGGGVKL
+1022 TEKFANQWGSGVKL

-1078 RVISPE
+1078 RVILPNS
-1084 DKVDISFTKTTPA
+1084 KVDISFTKTTPA

-1139 NGKGETT
+1139 NGKGETDT
-1146 SGKATLN
+1146 AGKATLN
-1153 GEELGKLDLTDVTLT
+1153 GEELGRLDLTDVTLT

-1180 SYPTKYFVVPLKAD
+1180 SYPTKCFVVPLKAD

-1205 TGNDG
+1205 SGNG
-1210 AAIKTTANGDSVSWD
+1210 ATIKTTANGDSVSWD

-1269 EVKQP
+1269 TIDQP
-1274 FTAENTVAGEKRD
+1274 FSAEDTVAGEKQD
-1287 TQIWNYANYNIVGLT
+1287 NQIWSYANYNIVGLT
-1302 TESWKTITYT
+1302 TESWKTITYK
-1312 NNGHNGDPHTDPATD
+1312 NNGHNGTPHTDPATD
-1327 TGYSREPTHNYVQ
+1327 TGYSRQPTHNYVQ

-1354 NNSPVDL
+1354 NNSPVAL

-1378 VSGYARNS
+1378 VSGYERFS
-1386 AFGVKLKSIDSVM
+1386 AFGVTLKSIDSVT

-1404 VIDKTARSY
+1404 VSANAAYSY

-1444 TVNFRIQLQDTTVK
+1444 TVDFRIQLQDTTVE
-1458 VGDEVVVKVTATVPS
+1458 VGEEVVVKVTATVPS

-1489 YSYQNPDILGDTVMV
+1489 YSYQNTDILGDTVMV

-1553 SDVISVTIPAGQ
+1553 SDVISATIPAGR

-1603 NYTPTYTGNAISTDA
+1603 NYTPAYTGNKISTDD
-1618 TTKQTVGVTNTK
+1618 TTNQTVDVTNTK

-1666 YVRYEEVPVQSLTF
+1666 YVRYEEAPVQSLTF
-1680 TEADSKKVTF
+1680 TEAGSQDVTF
-1690 ENVPKGMDFYVLETN
+1690 EDVPKGVDFYVLETN
-1705 SNGVPT
+1705 ANGVPT

-1736 VQAGGTTTITNFE
+1736 VQAGGTTRITNFE

-1759 VLNADNVKSTPV
+1759 VLIADDVKSTPV
-1771 FSVGLFTKS
+1771 FSVGLFTKN
-1780 GDTYTQVGDTQEV
+1780 GNDYTQVGTTQKV
-1793 IAGSEVKF
+1793 AAGSEVKF

-1815 ADTPY
+1815 EGIPY

-1859 YDCCDKYGKVAA
+1859 YDCCDDDSKVAA

-1881 STIIT
+1881 NTIIT
-1886 NSTDNPTKITV
+1886 NTTKNPAQIKV

-1906 QAVDHAIE
+1906 PAVDHAIE
-1914 VGLFTQDADG
+1914 VGLFTQDTNG
-1924 NYQEVSG
+1924 SYQQVE
-1931 QKKTITIAA
+1931 KKNINIAA

-1958 YYVFELDAEGNR
+1958 YYVFELDADGNR
-1970 VENGG
+1970 VENGS
-1975 TTEVSNKTFV
+1975 TTTVGSAGSSKTFL
-1985 ASYSGGNMVAMDVGI
+1985 ATYSGNSSRVDLLPGI
-2000 PGAKTIT
+2000 PGEKVITDANTTQVELSFAKT
-2007 DTHDGKIY
+2007 
-2015 IKKFD
+2015 D
-2020 VNNNVMEKCEF
+2020 VKGNAMAGCEL
-2031 TLTGPN
+2031 TLTGPGG
-2037 NYKKNWSSSKDA
+2037 YSKTWTSGADPEKLTGLA
-2049 EEFSNLKA
+2049 E
-2057 GTYTLTETEM
+2057 GDYTLTEKPMTGYAP
-2067 NNFVQLSMS
+2067 VSIS
-2076 FTIDETG
+2076 FAVNANG
-2083 CIVTQNPDG
+2083 YIVTTDAQGNPING
-2092 SKIESTS
+2092 SNFDLAENG
-2099 YALSANTVTLIN
+2099 LTVIN
-2111 RAKVS
+2111 RSQISVS
-2116 VDKQNIA
+2116 KKDITSLK
-2123 NSDELAGA
+2123 ELAGA
-2131 TIKITRT
+2131 KITITKTDGSWNEVLVELSRT
-2138 NGGLN
+2138 G
-2143 EKVLEVKRGDTALTK
+2143 TTFTK
-2158 ETSLDESDYSKYT
+2158 SDSVDDESQYQLTSKEL
-2171 QTSNTITFISD
+2171 TFISD
-2182 GKAKTDII
+2182 GKNKTNIT
-2190 GLPDGDYTM
+2190 GLPDGTYTM
-2199 EEVAAPDGYNKV
+2199 TEVVAPDGYNKV
-2211 KTTFTFTID
+2211 STDFTFTIKNGVVD
-2220 KGQVTRTS
+2220 ATGTT
-2228 ADSEEYDVSG
+2228 EYDVSG
-2238 NDIVMKDSA
+2238 NDITMKDGQKPSV
-2247 KKTISIGKQAVGGGD
+2247 TISKQAVGGGE
-2262 ELTGAE
+2262 ELTGAV
-2268 LQLTVPKGVDLS
+2268 LKLTAPAGTDLS
-2280 QIEAAYGDQSTNG
+2280 K
-2293 IVKSDKTISW
+2293 VKGSY
-2303 KSDGTKGSVELTD
+2303 SDGSTAGIETSGNTITWTSDNAKGGVTLEN
-2316 LPAGTYTLKEITAPD
+2316 LPAGVYTLEETTAPD
-2331 GFTKKTEEMNFE
+2331 GFTKKTEAMNFE

-2367 AASKLTIGKK
+2367 DTSKLTIAKK

-2385 TGAKLTLTLTKPDES
+2385 TGATLTLTLTNPDES
-2400 GATLDGVTV
+2400 GATLDDVTA
-2409 ENIKNNTVDSRTAD
+2409 NITVDSRTAD

-2433 AILSKLPDGE
+2433 AILSKLPDGK

-2450 DAFTDEET
+2450 GAFTDTET
-2458 GKTYTVIESTMTF
+2458 GKTYTVIKSTMTF
-2471 TVENGVVTKTTGTAD
+2471 TVENGVVTDTSAEN
-2486 SLNDKAA
+2486 SLNDKATE
-2493 DGYYYYD
+2493 GYYYYD
-2500 KTAGQILVCDAEAV
+2500 KTKEEILVCDAEAV

-2524 GSGAE
+2524 ASGAE

-2566 DYSISADGKTIQFVS
+2566 DYSISTDGKTIQFVS

-2588 TGLPAGTYKLKETN
+2588 TGLPAGSYQLKETN

-2629 IQDKVSK
+2629 IQDEASK

-2657 KLTKPDES
+2657 
-2665 GATLDGVTVENIK
+2665 
-2678 NITVDSRTE
+2678 
-2687 DSITWTSGKT
+2687 
-2697 DAILS
+2697 
-2702 KLPDGKYT
+2702 
-2710 LKETG
+2710 
-2715 GAFTDTETGKTY
+2715 
-2727 TVIESTMTFTVEN
+2727 
-2740 GVVTSTTGDADN
+2740 
-2752 LNDKATEGYYYYDK
+2752 
-2766 TAGQILVCDAEA
+2766 
-2778 VNVVP
+2778 
-2783 ISKQDAG
+2783 
-2790 SGAEVAGATLE
+2790 
-2801 ITAENVLDTTKL
+2801 
-2813 ELSRTDKNGNKT
+2813 
-2825 VLVKGTDYSISA
+2825 
-2837 DGKTIQFVSGEDA
+2837 
-2850 TIITGLPA
+2850 
-2858 GTYKL
+2858 
-2863 KETNAPDG
+2863 
-2871 YQLYTA
+2871 
-2877 EETFTIGTDGK
+2877 
-2888 VTGTTTIQDKVS
+2888 
-2900 KLTIAKKDITGKQ
+2900 
-2913 EVTGAKLTLTLT
+2913 TLT

-2932 TLDGVKANITV
+2932 TLDGVTANIHV

-2969 YTLKETGG
+2969 YTLKETGD
-2977 AFTDT
+2977 AFTDA
-2982 ETGKTY
+2982 ETKKTY

-3000 NGVITKSNAADNLND
+3000 NGVVTDTSAENSLND
-3015 KATEGYYYYDKTKEE
+3015 KATKGYYYYDKTAGQ

-3048 TTTTSTTTTPTRTS
+3048 TTTTTTTT
-3062 ATTESSTETTV
+3062 
-3073 STTSA
+3073 
-3078 TPTDTT
+3078 TT
-3084 TSTTASTAGP
+3084 TSTSESST
-3094 TQPTTTS
+3094 TSDTETTTG
-3101 TTGSSTVTTV
+3101 T
-3111 STTASTAGP
+3111 
-3120 TQPTTTS
+3120 
-3127 TTGSG
+3127 G
-3132 TVTTVSTTASTAG
+3132 TVTTVSTVATTSKTSGTTTEVTTDTTLATSGNTTETSAG
-3145 PTQPTTTSTTGSS
+3145 PTTTSTSET
-3158 TVTTV
+3158 TTEVTTD
-3163 STTASTA
+3163 TTLATSGNTTETSA
-3170 GPTQPTTTST
+3170 GPTTTST
-3180 TGSGT
+3180 SETT
-3185 VTTVSTTAS
+3185 TEVTTGTTLATS
-3194 TAGPTQPTTTSTT
+3194 GNTTETSAGPTTTSTSET
-3207 GSSTVTTVSTTA
+3207 TTEVTTVTTLATSGSTTET
-3219 STAGPTQPTTTSTTG
+3219 SAGPTTTSTSET
-3234 SGTVTTVSTTASTA
+3234 TTEVTTDTTLATSGSTTETSA
-3248 GPTQP
+3248 GP
-3253 TTTSTTGSGTVT
+3253 TTTSTNGTTTDTTTAKTTVT
-3265 TVSTTASTAG
+3265 TASASTE
-3275 PTQPTTTSAT
+3275 TSA
-3285 ATNTTTTTSSTG
+3285 ASTTTTAA
-3297 TGSDTGTTT
+3297 GTT
-3306 TTQSATT
+3306 A
-3313 VTATNTGSVTET
+3313 E
-3325 TPIVTVTETAPVT
+3325 TVTETST
-3338 TTTCSTIQTT
+3338 TAAS
-3348 ETTPTTVTTVTTPV
+3348 TVTTAE
-3362 TTVTTTELERGVLI
+3362 TTVTTTATTTIEATTTTTEETTVETTTEATTTTEETTTTIVTTTEQPDGYVI
-3376 RKCDM
+3376 RKCDV
-3381 GGNEIAGASL
+3381 GGNEIGGASL
-3391 QVADLDGNVIDAWIS
+3391 NITDQSGNVIDQWVS
-3406 EAGISHAIETVEVG
+3406 EEGVSHVFAGIQPNT
-3420 VPYCLTE
+3420 PYCLTE
-3427 LQAPVDYALAE
+3427 TLAPADYLVAE
-3438 SIYFR
+3438 PIYFQ
-3443 LEEDGTVTILTFAVN
+3443 LN
-3458 EDGTIATDE
+3458 EDGTLVLFVGVSLNEDGSWSVE
-3467 NGPIILTETPSA
+3467 N
-3479 DAVVTMF
+3479 AVVTANPDGRAIVMI
-3486 DEFIG
+3486 DEYVG
-3491 IVTTTDITTE
+3491 TETTTTETTEE
-3501 TTTTTET
+3501 TTTTTEATTTTAKNTTAGNGEHTPSVSTTTTAST
-3508 ETTTTTPHNTTN
+3508 ETTTVT
-3520 DNGNHTPSASETTSS
+3520 
-3535 GETTTETTNGSGTTT
+3535 GESGTGTT
-3550 TDGSGTTTTTRYR
+3550 AGSDGSGTTTAAGGSQTTTVIR
-3563 SSSGSSSSSSSG
+3563 SSSGSSSSSSRSNTKI
-3575 RGSSSVRVSS
+3575 SS
-3585 TPKTDDRIWMLLFP
+3585 TPKTGEALPVVIIP
-3599 TGLALT
+3599 AGIALAA
-3605 GAILTGRKRKK
+3605 AIVAGCKRKK
-3616 KHQK
+3616 K

>member
-1 MDGNTVST
+1 MQTEKT
-9 TCRTFRAKLLSVLLA
+9 RHLRTRVISVLLA
-24 VLMLF
+24 VLMIVTCLPSMLF
-29 TSIPAMFPASASG
+29 PVSADNNG
-42 SGGSGNPIVLT
+42 RSGGPLVLT

-61 KYFKE
+61 DKYNPLS
-66 ITDTD
+66 IVDT
-71 SGEIFYLM
+71 GAVFYLM
-79 AKIGGNNVEEGE
+79 STISGNNVNEGE
-91 VDFYRIE
+91 VDSYRIE
-98 ISDKNLLLPNF
+98 ITDKNLLLPNF
-109 AGNGFKDGAVYNGYT
+109 AGNGFRDGAVYNGYT

-132 RYITF
+132 RYIAF
-137 QIDNGE
+137 DIDNGQ
-143 TKQIRLQAKFQ
+143 TKQVRLQAKFQ
-154 NGKTANGT
+154 NGKTPGGT
-162 AVEVKLTQESSG
+162 ISTVKIVQDSTGKNASST
-174 KSVSNQITADAAM
+174 ITAKAER
-187 QWSASKGENRTSLKA
+187 QWSASKSEDRNALTAA
-202 QEIAKGTT
+202 QLAAGTT
-210 VNYTLSASPNNA
+210 VNYTLSASANNVT
-222 SKKTGAEWVQSLKF
+222 KKNGVEWVQSLKF
-236 EDTISLENMTFL
+236 EDTISLSEMTFT
-248 GDAKAAIQ
+248 GGAQTAVE
-256 NAVKAAIQT
+256 NAVKSAVAAAGYT
-265 AGYDAEPTVTVN
+265 AGNLSVEAI
-277 DGKADISFVLNSRNE
+277 DGTSTAKISFTVDSKNT
-292 NAEMPAVNL
+292 NAEMSAVNL

-335 NASYSTIGGNSVELK
+335 DTSYSTIGGNSVELK

-361 GKTVQNGKAYYV
+361 GKTVKNGKAYYV

-386 TGDAAGN
+386 TGDAAGD
-393 ITLKDNVP
+393 ITLTDNVP
-401 DGMTLESITAADGT
+401 DGMTLQSITTADGT

-447 LTNEVTDGNNTAK
+447 LTNEVTDGKNTAK
-460 ATISVKEDKAV
+460 ATISVKEDKTV
-471 IETPVKSGYVTY
+471 IETPMKSGYVTY
-483 NGKNLGQKYYPHI
+483 NGKNLGQKYYPGM
-496 AGQTATYTISVTNS
+496 AGQIATYTISVTNS

-516 GVLVSDDSLSYNLEN
+516 DVPVADDNLSSKLEN
-531 MTYTVDGVTRSAFP
+531 ITYKVDGVTKSAFP
-545 DKIDVPAG
+545 NEIDVPAG

-559 VTGTIRDDV
+559 VTGTIKSSV
-568 AGEISNVAT
+568 TGEISNVAK
-577 VDGKPSNK
+577 VDDKSSNK

-603 DVGNYTFGTAKDVV
+603 DVGNYTFGTAEDVV

-638 LPDGM
+638 LPNDM
-643 TFRENSGAYGI
+643 AFRENSGVYGV
-654 LTLSDGTTK
+654 LTLADGTTK
-663 NITSVDTKTLTAG
+663 DITTVDTKTLTAG
-676 GTITVPKGESITLTV
+676 GTVTVPKGKSITLTV
-691 YANVEDSAT
+691 YANVEASAT
-700 AAALTNTAKVYEG
+700 AATLTNTAKVYEG
-713 AEVKGTAT
+713 AEEKGTAT

-738 IIAVNGIPADD
+738 IIAVNGIQADD

-764 FTNNGTTTMEN
+764 FTNKGTTTMEN
-775 LYLYDYGTTLKWET
+775 LYLYDYGTTLKWEA

-797 INGNASDSRIQ
+797 INGNASNPRIQ
-808 TVTVEQDNRAHGGY
+808 TVTVEQNKIDGGGY
-822 AAETFNIMGIKLA
+822 AVETFNIMGINLA

-853 NNDYNHEKN
+853 TNNDYASEKR
-862 GIQGFGGTYDLNNS
+862 GIQGYGDGTNLNNS

-888 FGTQKG
+888 FGTQRG

-946 IVDMTAAD
+946 IVDKTAAE

-969 NNDYAGKTIVVEDT
+969 NNDYAGKKIVVEDT

-989 YVPDSVEGTAN
+989 YVLDSVEGTAN
-1000 YTALS
+1000 HTALS
-1005 GIQATRV
+1005 GIQATQV

-1022 TEKFANQWGGGVKL
+1022 TEKFENQWGGGVKL

-1117 LQKVENGY
+1117 VQKVENGY

-1139 NGKGETT
+1139 NGKGETDT
-1146 SGKATLN
+1146 AGKATLN
-1153 GEELGKLDLTDVTLT
+1153 GEELGRLDLTDVTLT

-1180 SYPTKYFVVPLKAD
+1180 SYPTKCFVVPLKAD

-1205 TGNDG
+1205 TGTG

-1269 EVKQP
+1269 TIDQP
-1274 FTAENTVAGEKRD
+1274 FSAEDTVAGEKRD

-1312 NNGHNGDPHTDPATD
+1312 NNGHTGDPHTDPADD

-1354 NNSPVDL
+1354 NNSPVAL

-1378 VSGYARNS
+1378 VSGYERFS
-1386 AFGVKLKSIDSVM
+1386 AFGVTLKSIDSVT

-1404 VIDKTARSY
+1404 VSANAAYSY

-1433 VMNWTNIKSDD
+1433 VMNWTGISSAD
-1444 TVNFRIQLQDTTVK
+1444 TVDFRIQLQDTTVK

-1489 YSYQNPDILGDTVMV
+1489 YSYQNTDILGDTVMV

-1595 DAKGNQIR
+1595 DAKGNQIH
-1603 NYTPTYTGNAISTDA
+1603 NYTPAYTYNKISTTDA
-1618 TTKQTVGVTNTK
+1618 TTDQTVYVTNTK
-1630 NTGEIKLTKT
+1630 NTGDITLTKT
-1640 LAGVEGGD
+1640 LAGVEGGN

-1705 SNGVPT
+1705 ANGVPT

-1749 ETQYSITVSK
+1749 QTQYSITVSK
-1759 VLNADNVKSTPV
+1759 VLIADDVKSTPV
-1771 FSVGLFTKS
+1771 FSVGLFTKN

-1820 YIFEMDGDKRVENGA
+1820 YIFEMNGDKRVENGA

-1859 YDCCDKYGKVAA
+1859 YDCCDDHNQVAA

-1881 STIIT
+1881 NTIIT
-1886 NSTDNPTKITV
+1886 NTTKNPAQIKV

-1906 QAVDHAIE
+1906 PADSHEATVA
-1914 VGLFTQDADG
+1914 LFTMDADG

-1949 FDGLDSSKT
+1949 FDGLDSSKI
-1958 YYVFELDAEGNR
+1958 YYVFELDADGKR
-1970 VENGG
+1970 VENESTISAGG
-1975 TTEVSNKTFV
+1975 KTFL
-1985 ASYSGGNMVAMDVGI
+1985 ATYSGGNRVDLLPGI
-2000 PGAKTIT
+2000 PGEKVIT
-2007 DTHDGKIY
+2007 DANTTQVELSFAKV
-2015 IKKFD
+2015 D
-2020 VNNNVMEKCEF
+2020 VKGSVMKGCEM
-2031 TLTGPN
+2031 TLTGPGG
-2037 NYKKNWSSSKDA
+2037 YSKTWTSGTGSKKFTGLA
-2049 EEFSNLKA
+2049 E
-2057 GTYTLTETEM
+2057 GDYTLTEKPMTGYAP
-2067 NNFVQLSMS
+2067 VSIS
-2076 FTIDETG
+2076 FTVNADG
-2083 CIVTQNPDG
+2083 YIVTTDAQGNPITG
-2092 SKIESTS
+2092 SNFSLTENG
-2099 YALSANTVTLIN
+2099 LTVIN
-2111 RAKVS
+2111 RSQISVS
-2116 VDKQNIA
+2116 KKDITSLK
-2123 NSDELAGA
+2123 ELAGA
-2131 TIKITRT
+2131 KITITKTDGSWNEALVELSRT
-2138 NGGLN
+2138 G
-2143 EKVLEVKRGDTALTK
+2143 TTFTK
-2158 ETSLDESDYSKYT
+2158 SDSVDDESQYRLTSKEL
-2171 QTSNTITFISD
+2171 TFISD
-2182 GKAKTDII
+2182 DKNEDGKNKTDII
-2190 GLPDGDYTM
+2190 GLPDGTYTM
-2199 EEVAAPDGYNKV
+2199 TEVVAPDGYNKV
-2211 KTTFTFTID
+2211 STDFTFTIKNGVVD
-2220 KGQVTRTS
+2220 ATGTT
-2228 ADSEEYDVSG
+2228 EYDVSG
-2238 NDIVMKDSA
+2238 NDITMKDGQKPSV
-2247 KKTISIGKQAVGGGD
+2247 TISKQAVGGGE
-2262 ELTGAE
+2262 ELTGAV
-2268 LQLTVPKGVDLS
+2268 LKLTAPAGTDLS
-2280 QIEAAYGDQSTNG
+2280 K
-2293 IVKSDKTISW
+2293 VKGFY
-2303 KSDGTKGSVELTD
+2303 SDGSTAGIETSGNTITWTSDNAKGGVTLAN
-2316 LPAGTYTLKEITAPD
+2316 LPAGVYTLEETTAPD

-2377 DITGKQEV
+2377 DITGQQEV

-2400 GATLDGVTV
+2400 GATLDDVTA
-2409 ENIKNNTVDSRTAD
+2409 NIRVDSRTAD

-2433 AILSKLPDGE
+2433 AILSKLPDGT
-2443 YTLKETG
+2443 YTLG
-2450 DAFTDEET
+2450 
-2458 GKTYTVIESTMTF
+2458 
-2471 TVENGVVTKTTGTAD
+2471 
-2486 SLNDKAA
+2486 
-2493 DGYYYYD
+2493 
-2500 KTAGQILVCDAEAV
+2500 
-2514 NVVPISKQDA
+2514 
-2524 GSGAE
+2524 
-2529 VAGATLEITA
+2529 
-2539 ENVLDTTKLE
+2539 
-2549 LSRTDKN
+2549 
-2556 GNKTVLVKGT
+2556 
-2566 DYSISADGKTIQFVS
+2566 
-2581 GEDATII
+2581 
-2588 TGLPAGTYKLKETN
+2588 
-2602 APDGYQLYTAEETFT
+2602 
-2617 IGTDGKVTGTTT
+2617 
-2629 IQDKVSK
+2629 
-2636 LTIAKKDI
+2636 
-2644 TGKQEVTGATLTL
+2644 
-2657 KLTKPDES
+2657 
-2665 GATLDGVTVENIK
+2665 
-2678 NITVDSRTE
+2678 
-2687 DSITWTSGKT
+2687 
-2697 DAILS
+2697 
-2702 KLPDGKYT
+2702 
-2710 LKETG
+2710 ETG

-2727 TVIESTMTFTVEN
+2727 TVIKSTMTFTVEN
-2740 GVVTSTTGDADN
+2740 GVVTDTSAEN
-2752 LNDKATEGYYYYDK
+2752 SLNDKATEGYYYYDK

-2825 VLVKGTDYSISA
+2825 VLVKGTDYSIST

-2858 GTYKL
+2858 GSYQL

-2888 VTGTTTIQDKVS
+2888 VTGTTTIQDEAS

-2913 EVTGAKLTLTLT
+2913 EVTGATLTLTLT

-2932 TLDGVKANITV
+2932 TLDGVTANIHV

-2969 YTLKETGG
+2969 YTLKETGD
-2977 AFTDT
+2977 AFTDA
-2982 ETGKTY
+2982 ETKKTY

-3000 NGVITKSNAADNLND
+3000 NGVVTDTSAENSLND
-3015 KATEGYYYYDKTKEE
+3015 KATKGYYYYDKTAGQ

-3048 TTTTSTTTTPTRTS
+3048 TTATTTTT
-3062 ATTESSTETTV
+3062 
-3073 STTSA
+3073 
-3078 TPTDTT
+3078 TT
-3084 TSTTASTAGP
+3084 TSTSESST
-3094 TQPTTTS
+3094 TSDTETTTG
-3101 TTGSSTVTTV
+3101 T
-3111 STTASTAGP
+3111 
-3120 TQPTTTS
+3120 
-3127 TTGSG
+3127 G
-3132 TVTTVSTTASTAG
+3132 TVTTVSTVATTSKTSGTTTEVTTDTTLVTSGNTTETSAG
-3145 PTQPTTTSTTGSS
+3145 PTTTSTSET
-3158 TVTTV
+3158 TTEVTTG
-3163 STTASTA
+3163 TTLATSGNTTETSA
-3170 GPTQPTTTST
+3170 GPTTTST
-3180 TGSGT
+3180 NGTTTDTTTAKTT
-3185 VTTVSTTAS
+3185 VTTASASTETSAASTTTTAAGTTAETVTETSTTA
-3194 TAGPTQPTTTSTT
+3194 A
-3207 GSSTVTTVSTTA
+3207 STVTTAET
-3219 STAGPTQPTTTSTTG
+3219 
-3234 SGTVTTVSTTASTA
+3234 TVTTAA
-3248 GPTQP
+3248 
-3253 TTTSTTGSGTVT
+3253 TTTIE
-3265 TVSTTASTAG
+3265 A
-3275 PTQPTTTSAT
+3275 
-3285 ATNTTTTTSSTG
+3285 TTTTTEET
-3297 TGSDTGTTT
+3297 TVETTTEETTEATTT
-3306 TTQSATT
+3306 T
-3313 VTATNTGSVTET
+3313 E
-3325 TPIVTVTETAPVT
+3325 ET
-3338 TTTCSTIQTT
+3338 TTTI
-3348 ETTPTTVTTVTTPV
+3348 
-3362 TTVTTTELERGVLI
+3362 VTTTEQPDGYVI
-3376 RKCDM
+3376 RKCDV
-3381 GGNEIAGASL
+3381 GGNEIGGASL
-3391 QVADLDGNVIDAWIS
+3391 NITDQSGNVIDQWVS
-3406 EAGISHAIETVEVG
+3406 EEGVSHVFAGIQPNT
-3420 VPYCLTE
+3420 PYCLTE
-3427 LQAPVDYALAE
+3427 TLAPADYLVAE
-3438 SIYFR
+3438 PIYFQ
-3443 LEEDGTVTILTFAVN
+3443 LN
-3458 EDGTIATDE
+3458 EDGTLVLFVGVSLNEDGSWSVE
-3467 NGPIILTETPSA
+3467 N
-3479 DAVVTMF
+3479 AVVTANPDGRAIVMI
-3486 DEFIG
+3486 DEYVG
-3491 IVTTTDITTE
+3491 TETTTTETTEE
-3501 TTTTTET
+3501 TTTTTEATTTTAKNTTAGNGEHTPSVSTTTTAST
-3508 ETTTTTPHNTTN
+3508 ETTTVTGESGTGTTAG
-3520 DNGNHTPSASETTSS
+3520 NG
-3535 GETTTETTNGSGTTT
+3535 GSGTTT
-3550 TDGSGTTTTTRYR
+3550 AAGGSQTTTVIR
-3563 SSSGSSSSSSSG
+3563 SSSGSSSSSSRSNT
-3575 RGSSSVRVSS
+3575 RISS
-3585 TPKTDDRIWMLLFP
+3585 TPKTGEALPVVIIP
-3599 TGLALT
+3599 AGIALAA
-3605 GAILTGRKRKK
+3605 AIVAGCKRKK
-3616 KHQK
+3616 K

>member
-1 MDGNTVST
+1 MQTEKT
-9 TCRTFRAKLLSVLLA
+9 RHLRTRVISVLLA
-24 VLMLF
+24 VLMIVTCLPSMLF
-29 TSIPAMFPASASG
+29 PVSADSNG
-42 SGGSGNPIVLT
+42 RSGGPLVLT

-61 KYFKE
+61 SKYKSIDE
-66 ITDTD
+66 VNTGDV
-71 SGEIFYLM
+71 FYLM
-79 AKIGGNNVEEGE
+79 STISGNNVNEGE
-91 VDFYRIE
+91 VDSYRIE
-98 ISDKNLLLPNF
+98 ITDKNLLLPNF
-109 AGNGFKDGAVYNGYT
+109 AGNGFRDGAVYNGYT

-132 RYITF
+132 RYIAF
-137 QIDNGE
+137 DIDNGQ
-143 TKQIRLQAKFQ
+143 TKQVRLQAKFQ
-154 NGKTANGT
+154 NGKTPGGT
-162 AVEVKLTQESSG
+162 ISTVKIVQDSTGKNASST
-174 KSVSNQITADAAM
+174 ITARAER
-187 QWSASKGENRTSLKA
+187 QWSASKSEDRNALTAA
-202 QEIAKGTT
+202 QLAAGTT
-210 VNYTLSASPNNA
+210 VNYTLSASANNA
-222 SKKTGAEWVQSLKF
+222 SKKSGVEWVQSLKF
-236 EDTISLENMTFL
+236 EDTISLSEMTFI
-248 GDAKAAIQ
+248 GDAQTAVE
-256 NAVKAAIQT
+256 NAVKSAVAVKGYT
-265 AGYDAEPTVTVN
+265 AGNLSVTVS
-277 DGKADISFVLNSRNE
+277 GSTAKISFTVDSKNT
-292 NAEMPAVNL
+292 NAEMSAVNL
-301 NVALPLNSSTVKM
+301 NVALPLDSSTVKM

-386 TGDAAGN
+386 TGDAAGD
-393 ITLKDNVP
+393 ITLTDTVP
-401 DGMTLESITAADGT
+401 DGMTLESITTADGT

-483 NGKNLGQKYYPHI
+483 NSKNLGQKYYPHI

-516 GVLVSDDSLSYNLEN
+516 GVSVSDGSLSSKLEN
-531 MTYTVDGVTRSAFP
+531 MTYTVDGDTKPAFP
-545 DKIDVPAG
+545 NEIDVPAG

-559 VTGTIRDDV
+559 VTGTIKGGV
-568 AGEISNVAT
+568 TGEISNIAK
-577 VDGKPSNK
+577 VDGKSSNE

-654 LTLSDGTTK
+654 LTLSDDTTE

-676 GTITVPKGESITLTV
+676 GTITVPKGKSITLTV

-738 IIAVNGIPADD
+738 IIAVNGIQADD

-764 FTNNGTTTMEN
+764 FTNKGTTTMEN
-775 LYLYDYGTTLKWET
+775 LYLYDYGTTLKWEA

-808 TVTVEQDNRAHGGY
+808 TVTVEQDNRSHGGY

-844 VVLGNDVTN
+844 VVLANDVTN

-862 GIQGFGGTYDLNNS
+862 GIQGFGGIYDLNNS

-888 FGTQKG
+888 FGTQSG

-908 HGNKTVTWYAHDMIL
+908 HGSKTVTWYAHDMIL

-934 KSLTNSA
+934 KSLTNSE

-946 IVDMTAAD
+946 IVGMTAAD
-954 LEQKTFSYSLALSGS
+954 LEKKTFSYSLALSGS

-1000 YTALS
+1000 STALS
-1005 GIQATRV
+1005 GIQATQV

-1022 TEKFANQWGGGVKL
+1022 TEKFAYQYGGGVKL

-1097 PGFAKLAVASY
+1097 PGFAKLAVASF
-1108 AGKDYQNAD
+1108 AGQTYDDTAVQP
-1117 LQKVENGY
+1117 VGNGY
-1125 ITAGDTLIWQAVLY
+1125 ITAGDTLIWQTVLY
-1139 NGKGETT
+1139 NGRSNSTDV
-1146 SGKATLN
+1146 ADL
-1153 GEELGKLDLTDVTLT
+1153 KLDGVTLT
-1168 DNLPSCYEFDNT
+1168 DNLPATYQFNNGT
-1180 SYPTKYFVVPLKAD
+1180 GLKMTYQVLNLTHNGD
-1194 GSFAVDKYGMV
+1194 GSSTFETDTNGLLKNGTPVSE
-1205 TGNDG
+1205 NDG
-1210 AAIKTTANGDSVSWD
+1210 VYEIKDNGTKLVIHADKLA
-1225 VSSVTG
+1225 T
-1231 TGVTEGKLEPNYAIV
+1231 KLEKNKCIV
-1246 VQFATTVKDGQEKE
+1246 FQFATTVKDGQESE

-1269 EVKQP
+1269 TIDQP
-1274 FTAENTVAGEKRD
+1274 FSAEDTVAGEKQD
-1287 TQIWNYANYNIVGLT
+1287 NQIWSYANYNIVGLT
-1302 TESWKTITYT
+1302 TESWKTITYK
-1312 NNGHNGDPHTDPATD
+1312 NNGHNGTPHTDPATD
-1327 TGYSREPTHNYVQ
+1327 TGYSRQPTHNYVQ

-1354 NNSPVDL
+1354 NNSPVAL

-1378 VSGYARNS
+1378 VSGYERFS
-1386 AFGVKLKSIDSVM
+1386 AFGVTLKSIDSVT

-1404 VIDKTARSY
+1404 VSANAAYSY

-1433 VMNWTNIKSDD
+1433 VMNWTGISSAD
-1444 TVNFRIQLQDTTVK
+1444 TVDFRIQLQDTTVK
-1458 VGDEVVVKVTATVPS
+1458 VGEEVVVKVTATVPS

-1489 YSYQNPDILGDTVMV
+1489 YSYQNTDILGDTVMV

-1565 TAASVTMKDVDLSSI
+1565 TEASVTMKDVDLSSI

-1595 DAKGNQIR
+1595 DAKGNQIH
-1603 NYTPTYTGNAISTDA
+1603 NYTPAYKDKDNVISTDA
-1618 TTKQTVGVTNTK
+1618 TTNQTVDVTNTK
-1630 NTGEIKLTKT
+1630 NTGDITLTKT
-1640 LAGVEGGD
+1640 LAGVEGGN

-1666 YVRYEEVPVQSLTF
+1666 YVRYEEAPVQSLTF

-1705 SNGVPT
+1705 ANGVPT
-1711 YTGDSGTYTAD
+1711 YTGDSDTYTAD

-1736 VQAGGTTTITNFE
+1736 VQAGGTTRITNFE

-1759 VLNADNVKSTPV
+1759 VLIADDVKSTPV

-1780 GDTYTQVGDTQEV
+1780 GNDYTLVDTTKNVT
-1793 IAGSEVKF
+1793 AGSDVTF
-1801 STELNEQ
+1801 
-1808 NKRYDLK
+1808 DGLK

-1851 TDTTFYVS
+1851 TNTTFYVS
-1859 YDCCDKYGKVAA
+1859 YDCCDDHNQVAA

-1881 STIIT
+1881 NTIIT
-1886 NSTDNPTKITV
+1886 NTTKNPAQIKV
-1897 TKIATEDGN
+1897 TKIATEDGKP
-1906 QAVDHAIE
+1906 AVDHAIK
-1914 VGLFTQDADG
+1914 VGLFTLNADG
-1924 NYQEVSG
+1924 SYEPVKDATG
-1931 QKKTITIAA
+1931 TAKVEPITIAA

-1958 YYVFELDAEGNR
+1958 YYVFELDADGKR
-1970 VENGG
+1970 VENDS
-1975 TTEVSNKTFV
+1975 TTTVKSAGSSKTFL
-1985 ASYSGGNMVAMDVGI
+1985 ATYSGNSSRVDLLPGI
-2000 PGAKTIT
+2000 PGEKVITDANTTQVELSFAKT
-2007 DTHDGKIY
+2007 
-2015 IKKFD
+2015 D
-2020 VNNNVMEKCEF
+2020 VKGNAMAGCEM
-2031 TLTGPN
+2031 TLTGPGG
-2037 NYKKNWSSSKDA
+2037 YSKTWTSDA
-2049 EEFSNLKA
+2049 DPEKLTGLAE
-2057 GTYTLTETEM
+2057 GEYTLTEKPMTGYAP
-2067 NNFVQLSMS
+2067 VSIS
-2076 FTIDETG
+2076 FAVNANG
-2083 CIVTQNPDG
+2083 YIVTTDAQG
-2092 SKIESTS
+2092 SPITGSNFSLTENG
-2099 YALSANTVTLIN
+2099 LTVIN
-2111 RAKVS
+2111 RSQISVS
-2116 VDKQNIA
+2116 KKDITSLK
-2123 NSDELAGA
+2123 ELAGA
-2131 TIKITRT
+2131 KITITKTDGSWNEALVELSRT
-2138 NGGLN
+2138 G
-2143 EKVLEVKRGDTALTK
+2143 TTFTK
-2158 ETSLDESDYSKYT
+2158 SDSVDDESQYQLTSKEL
-2171 QTSNTITFISD
+2171 TFISD
-2182 GKAKTDII
+2182 GKNKTDIT
-2190 GLPDGDYTM
+2190 GLPDGTYTM
-2199 EEVAAPDGYNKV
+2199 TEVVAPDGYNKV
-2211 KTTFTFTID
+2211 STDFTFTIKNGVVD
-2220 KGQVTRTS
+2220 ATGTT
-2228 ADSEEYDVSG
+2228 EYDVSG
-2238 NDIVMKDSA
+2238 NDITMKDGQKPSV
-2247 KKTISIGKQAVGGGD
+2247 TISKQAVGGGE
-2262 ELTGAE
+2262 ELTGAV
-2268 LQLTVPKGVDLS
+2268 LKLTAPAGTDLS
-2280 QIEAAYGDQSTNG
+2280 KVKGSYSDGSTAGIETSGNT
-2293 IVKSDKTISW
+2293 ITWTSDKA
-2303 KSDGTKGSVELTD
+2303 KGGVTLEN
-2316 LPAGTYTLKEITAPD
+2316 LPAGVYTLEETTAPD
-2331 GFTKKTEEMNFE
+2331 GFTKKTEEMTFE
-2343 VGADG
+2343 VGTDG

-2367 AASKLTIGKK
+2367 AASKLTIAKK
-2377 DITGKQEV
+2377 DITGQQEV
-2385 TGAKLTLTLTKPDES
+2385 TGATLTLTLTNPDES
-2400 GATLDGVTV
+2400 GATLNGVTV
-2409 ENIKNNTVDSRTAD
+2409 ENITADSRTAD

-2433 AILSKLPDGE
+2433 AILSKLPDGK

-2450 DAFTDEET
+2450 DAFTDAET
-2458 GKTYTVIESTMTF
+2458 KKAYTVIESTMTF
-2471 TVENGVVTKTTGTAD
+2471 TVENGVVTSTTGDAD
-2486 SLNDKAA
+2486 KLNDKATK
-2493 DGYYYYD
+2493 GYYYCD
-2500 KTAGQILVCDAEAV
+2500 KTKEEILVCDAEAV

-2566 DYSISADGKTIQFVS
+2566 DYSISTDGKTIQFVS

-2588 TGLPAGTYKLKETN
+2588 TGLPAGSYQLKETN

-2629 IQDKVSK
+2629 IQDEVSK
-2636 LTIAKKDI
+2636 LTIGKKDI

-2657 KLTKPDES
+2657 TLTNPDES
-2665 GATLDGVTVENIK
+2665 GATLDDVTANIR
-2678 NITVDSRTE
+2678 VDSR
-2687 DSITWTSGKT
+2687 DAKSITWTSGKT

-2715 GAFTDTETGKTY
+2715 DAFTDAETKKAY

-2740 GVVTSTTGDADN
+2740 GVVTSTTGDADK
-2752 LNDKATEGYYYYDK
+2752 LNDKATKGYYYCDK
-2766 TAGQILVCDAEA
+2766 TKEEILVCDAEA

-2825 VLVKGTDYSISA
+2825 VLVKGTDYSIST

-2858 GTYKL
+2858 GSYQL

-2888 VTGTTTIQDKVS
+2888 VTGTTTIQDEVS
-2900 KLTIAKKDITGKQ
+2900 KLTIGKKDITGKQ
-2913 EVTGAKLTLTLT
+2913 EVTGATLTLTLT

-2932 TLDGVKANITV
+2932 TLDDVTANIRV

-2969 YTLKETGG
+2969 YTLKETGD
-2977 AFTDT
+2977 AFTDA
-2982 ETGKTY
+2982 ETKKAY

-3000 NGVITKSNAADNLND
+3000 NGVVTDTSAENSLND
-3015 KATEGYYYYDKTKEE
+3015 KATKGYYYCDKTAGQ

-3048 TTTTSTTTTPTRTS
+3048 TTTTTT
-3062 ATTESSTETTV
+3062 
-3073 STTSA
+3073 
-3078 TPTDTT
+3078 TT
-3084 TSTTASTAGP
+3084 TSTSESSTTSDTG
-3094 TQPTTTS
+3094 TTTG
-3101 TTGSSTVTTV
+3101 T
-3111 STTASTAGP
+3111 
-3120 TQPTTTS
+3120 
-3127 TTGSG
+3127 G
-3132 TVTTVSTTASTAG
+3132 TVTTVSTVTTTSKTSGTTTEVTTDTTLVTSGNTTETSAG
-3145 PTQPTTTSTTGSS
+3145 PTTTSTSET
-3158 TVTTV
+3158 TTEVTTD
-3163 STTASTA
+3163 TTLATSGNTTETSA
-3170 GPTQPTTTST
+3170 GPTTTST
-3180 TGSGT
+3180 SETT
-3185 VTTVSTTAS
+3185 TEVTTDTTLATSGSTTETS
-3194 TAGPTQPTTTSTT
+3194 AGPTTTSTNGT
-3207 GSSTVTTVSTTA
+3207 TTDTTTAKTTVTTASASTETSAASTTTTAAGTTAETVTETSTTAASTVTTAET
-3219 STAGPTQPTTTSTTG
+3219 
-3234 SGTVTTVSTTASTA
+3234 TVTTAA
-3248 GPTQP
+3248 
-3253 TTTSTTGSGTVT
+3253 TTTIE
-3265 TVSTTASTAG
+3265 A
-3275 PTQPTTTSAT
+3275 
-3285 ATNTTTTTSSTG
+3285 TTTTTEET
-3297 TGSDTGTTT
+3297 TVETTTEATTT
-3306 TTQSATT
+3306 T
-3313 VTATNTGSVTET
+3313 E
-3325 TPIVTVTETAPVT
+3325 ET
-3338 TTTCSTIQTT
+3338 TTTI
-3348 ETTPTTVTTVTTPV
+3348 
-3362 TTVTTTELERGVLI
+3362 VTTTEQPDGYVI
-3376 RKCDM
+3376 RKCDV
-3381 GGNEIAGASL
+3381 GGNEIGGASL
-3391 QVADLDGNVIDAWIS
+3391 NITDQSGNVIDQWVS
-3406 EAGISHAIETVEVG
+3406 EEGVSHVFAGIQPNT
-3420 VPYCLTE
+3420 PYCLTE
-3427 LQAPVDYALAE
+3427 TLAPADYLVAE
-3438 SIYFR
+3438 PIYFQ
-3443 LEEDGTVTILTFAVN
+3443 LN
-3458 EDGTIATDE
+3458 EDGTLVLFVGVSLNEDGSWSVE
-3467 NGPIILTETPSA
+3467 N
-3479 DAVVTMF
+3479 AVVTANPDGRAIVMI
-3486 DEFIG
+3486 DEYVG
-3491 IVTTTDITTE
+3491 TETTTTETTEE
-3501 TTTTTET
+3501 TTTTTEATTTTAKNTTAGNGEHTPSVSTTTTAST
-3508 ETTTTTPHNTTN
+3508 ETTTVTGESGTGTTA
-3520 DNGNHTPSASETTSS
+3520 GS
-3535 GETTTETTNGSGTTT
+3535 GGSGTTT
-3550 TDGSGTTTTTRYR
+3550 AAGGSQTTTVIR
-3563 SSSGSSSSSSSG
+3563 SSSGSSSSSSRSNTKI
-3575 RGSSSVRVSS
+3575 SS
-3585 TPKTDDRIWMLLFP
+3585 TPKTGEALPVVIIP
-3599 TGLALT
+3599 AGIALAA
-3605 GAILTGRKRKK
+3605 AIVAGCKRKK
-3616 KHQK
+3616 K

>member
-1 MDGNTVST
+1 MQTEKT
-9 TCRTFRAKLLSVLLA
+9 RHLRTRVISVLLA
-24 VLMLF
+24 VLMIVTCLPSMLF
-29 TSIPAMFPASASG
+29 PVSADNNG
-42 SGGSGNPIVLT
+42 RSGGPLVLT

-61 KYFKE
+61 SKYNPIDE
-66 ITDTD
+66 VNTGDV
-71 SGEIFYLM
+71 FYLM
-79 AKIGGNNVEEGE
+79 STISGNNVNEGE
-91 VDFYRIE
+91 MDSYRIE
-98 ISDKNLLLPNF
+98 ITDKNLLLPNF
-109 AGNGFKDGAVYNGYT
+109 AGNGFRDGAVYNGYT

-132 RYITF
+132 RYIAF
-137 QIDNGE
+137 DIDNGQ
-143 TKQIRLQAKFQ
+143 TKQVRLQAKFQ
-154 NGKTANGT
+154 NGKTPGGT
-162 AVEVKLTQESSG
+162 TSTVKIVQDSTGKNASST
-174 KSVSNQITADAAM
+174 ITAKAER
-187 QWSASKGENRTSLKA
+187 QWSASKSEDRNALTAA
-202 QEIAKGTT
+202 QLAAGTT
-210 VNYTLSASPNNA
+210 VNYTLSASANNV
-222 SKKTGAEWVQSLKF
+222 SKKNGVEWVQSLKF
-236 EDTISLENMTFL
+236 EDTISLSEMTFI
-248 GDAKAAIQ
+248 GDAQTAVE
-256 NAVKAAIQT
+256 NAVKSAVAA
-265 AGYDAEPTVTVN
+265 AGYTVGNLSVDVSGSTA
-277 DGKADISFVLNSRNE
+277 KISFTVDSKNT
-292 NAEMPAVNL
+292 NAEMSAVNL

-335 NASYSTIGGNSVELK
+335 DASYSTIGGNSVELK

-373 NGDTVEFEISASN
+373 NGDIVEFEISASN
-386 TGDAAGN
+386 TGDAAGD
-393 ITLKDNVP
+393 ITLTDNVP

-483 NGKNLGQKYYPHI
+483 KGKNLGQKYYPRI
-496 AGQTATYTISVTNS
+496 AGQTATYTISITNS

-516 GVLVSDDSLSYNLEN
+516 DVPVLDDSLSDNLEN
-531 MTYTVDGVTRSAFP
+531 MTYTVDGVTRTDFP
-545 DKIDVPAG
+545 DKIDVPAE

-568 AGEISNVAT
+568 AGEISNVAK
-577 VDGKPSNK
+577 VDGKSSNK
-585 VKFTPDTP
+585 VKFTPDVP

-654 LTLSDGTTK
+654 LTLSDDTTE

-676 GTITVPKGESITLTV
+676 GPITVPKGKSITLTV

-1005 GIQATRV
+1005 GIQATQV

-1022 TEKFANQWGGGVKL
+1022 TEKFANQWGSGVKL

-1078 RVISPE
+1078 RVILPNS
-1084 DKVDISFTKTTPA
+1084 KVDISFTKTTPA

-1139 NGKGETT
+1139 NGKGETDT
-1146 SGKATLN
+1146 AGKATLN
-1153 GEELGKLDLTDVTLT
+1153 GEELGRLDLTDVTLT

-1180 SYPTKYFVVPLKAD
+1180 SYPTKCFVVPLKAD

-1205 TGNDG
+1205 SGNG
-1210 AAIKTTANGDSVSWD
+1210 ATIKTTANGDSVSWD

-1269 EVKQP
+1269 TIDQP
-1274 FTAENTVAGEKRD
+1274 FSAEDTVAGEKQD
-1287 TQIWNYANYNIVGLT
+1287 NQIWSYANYNIVGLT
-1302 TESWKTITYT
+1302 TESWKTITYK
-1312 NNGHNGDPHTDPATD
+1312 NNGHNGTPHTDPATD
-1327 TGYSREPTHNYVQ
+1327 TGYSRQPTHNYVQ

-1354 NNSPVDL
+1354 NNSPVAL

-1378 VSGYARNS
+1378 VSGYERFS
-1386 AFGVKLKSIDSVM
+1386 AFGVTLKSIDSVT

-1404 VIDKTARSY
+1404 VSANAAYSY

-1444 TVNFRIQLQDTTVK
+1444 TVDFRIQLQDTTVE
-1458 VGDEVVVKVTATVPS
+1458 VGEEVVVKVTATVPS

-1489 YSYQNPDILGDTVMV
+1489 YSYQNTDILGDTVMV

-1553 SDVISVTIPAGQ
+1553 SDVISATIPAGR

-1603 NYTPTYTGNAISTDA
+1603 NYTPAYTGNKISTDA
-1618 TTKQTVGVTNTK
+1618 TTNQTVGVTNTK
-1630 NTGEIKLTKT
+1630 NTGEITLTKT
-1640 LAGVEGGD
+1640 LAGEN

-1666 YVRYEEVPVQSLTF
+1666 YVRYEEAPVQSLTF
-1680 TEADSKKVTF
+1680 TEAGSQDVKF
-1690 ENVPKGMDFYVLETN
+1690 EGVPKGVDFYVLETN
-1705 SNGVPT
+1705 ANGVLADT
-1711 YTGDSGTYTAD
+1711 DFAKYTSD
-1722 SGIRYSFV
+1722 SGIRYTSE
-1730 PVIRSA
+1730 PAAPAA
-1736 VQAGGTTTITNFE
+1736 VQAGGKTEITNTE
-1749 ETQYSITVSK
+1749 EIDYSITVSK
-1759 VLNADNVKSTPV
+1759 VLIADDVKSTPA
-1771 FSVGLFTKS
+1771 FSVGLFTKN
-1780 GDTYTQVGDTQEV
+1780 GNDYTPVGTTKNV
-1793 IAGSEVKF
+1793 IAGSDVTF
-1801 STELNEQ
+1801 
-1808 NKRYDLK
+1808 DGLK

-1840 VVLDPKNSTTK
+1840 VVLDPKNPTTK
-1851 TDTTFYVS
+1851 TNTTFYVS
-1859 YDCCDKYGKVAA
+1859 YDCCDDHNQVAA

-1881 STIIT
+1881 NTIIT
-1886 NSTDNPTKITV
+1886 NTTKNPAQIKV
-1897 TKIATEDGN
+1897 TKIATIDDNPADSHE
-1906 QAVDHAIE
+1906 ATVA
-1914 VGLFTQDADG
+1914 LFTMDADG
-1924 NYQEVSG
+1924 NYQAVSG

-1940 GDKGKKSVT
+1940 GDKGKNSVT

-1958 YYVFELDAEGNR
+1958 YYVFELDADGKR
-1970 VENGG
+1970 VENESTISVGG
-1975 TTEVSNKTFV
+1975 KTFL
-1985 ASYSGGNMVAMDVGI
+1985 ATYSGNSSRVDLLPGI
-2000 PGAKTIT
+2000 PGEKTIT
-2007 DTHDGKIY
+2007 DANTTQVELSFAKTDVDGKAMTGY
-2015 IKKFD
+2015 KLTLKKPD
-2020 VNNNVMEKCEF
+2020 GNEESWTTDGTAKIF
-2031 TLTGPN
+2031 TNLTAGKYKLTEAAQN
-2037 NYKKNWSSSKDA
+2037 NYVPVEVAFEIGDD
-2049 EEFSNLKA
+2049 
-2057 GTYTLTETEM
+2057 GY
-2067 NNFVQLSMS
+2067 
-2076 FTIDETG
+2076 
-2083 CIVTQNPDG
+2083 IVTENAESMAYAELG
-2092 SKIESTS
+2092 STGV
-2099 YALSANTVTLIN
+2099 TVIN
-2111 RAKVS
+2111 RAQVS
-2116 VDKQNIA
+2116 VDKQDIA
-2123 NSDELAGA
+2123 TSKELAGA

-2138 NGGLN
+2138 NGSLN
-2143 EKVLEVKRGDTALTK
+2143 ADVLEVKRGETLLTK
-2158 ETSLDESDYSKYT
+2158 ADSLEDNADYSKYT

-2182 GKAKTDII
+2182 GENKTNII
-2190 GLPDGDYTM
+2190 GLPDGTYTM
-2199 EEVAAPDGYNKV
+2199 TEVVAPDGYNKV
-2211 KTTFTFTID
+2211 STDFTFTIKNGVVD
-2220 KGQVTRTS
+2220 ATGT
-2228 ADSEEYDVSG
+2228 AEYDVSG
-2238 NDIVMKDSA
+2238 NDITMKDGQKPSV
-2247 KKTISIGKQAVGGGD
+2247 TISKQAVGGGE
-2262 ELTGAE
+2262 ELTGAV
-2268 LQLTVPKGVDLS
+2268 LKLTAPAGTDLS
-2280 QIEAAYGDQSTNG
+2280 K
-2293 IVKSDKTISW
+2293 VKGSY
-2303 KSDGTKGSVELTD
+2303 SDGSTAGIETSGNTITWTSDNAKGGVTLEN
-2316 LPAGTYTLKEITAPD
+2316 LPAGVYTLEETTAPD
-2331 GFTKKTEEMNFE
+2331 GFTKKTEAMNFE

-2367 AASKLTIGKK
+2367 DTSKLTIAKK

-2385 TGAKLTLTLTKPDES
+2385 TGATLTLTLTNPDES
-2400 GATLDGVTV
+2400 GATLDDVTA
-2409 ENIKNNTVDSRTAD
+2409 NITVDSRTAD

-2433 AILSKLPDGE
+2433 AILSKLPDGK

-2450 DAFTDEET
+2450 GAFTDTET
-2458 GKTYTVIESTMTF
+2458 GKTYTVIKSTMTF
-2471 TVENGVVTKTTGTAD
+2471 TVENGVVTDTSAEN
-2486 SLNDKAA
+2486 SLNDKATE
-2493 DGYYYYD
+2493 GYYYYD
-2500 KTAGQILVCDAEAV
+2500 KTKEEILVCDAEAV

-2524 GSGAE
+2524 ASGAE

-2566 DYSISADGKTIQFVS
+2566 DYSISTDGKTIQFVS

-2588 TGLPAGTYKLKETN
+2588 TGLPAGSYQLKETN

-2629 IQDKVSK
+2629 IQDEASK

-2657 KLTKPDES
+2657 
-2665 GATLDGVTVENIK
+2665 
-2678 NITVDSRTE
+2678 
-2687 DSITWTSGKT
+2687 
-2697 DAILS
+2697 
-2702 KLPDGKYT
+2702 
-2710 LKETG
+2710 
-2715 GAFTDTETGKTY
+2715 
-2727 TVIESTMTFTVEN
+2727 
-2740 GVVTSTTGDADN
+2740 
-2752 LNDKATEGYYYYDK
+2752 
-2766 TAGQILVCDAEA
+2766 
-2778 VNVVP
+2778 
-2783 ISKQDAG
+2783 
-2790 SGAEVAGATLE
+2790 
-2801 ITAENVLDTTKL
+2801 
-2813 ELSRTDKNGNKT
+2813 
-2825 VLVKGTDYSISA
+2825 
-2837 DGKTIQFVSGEDA
+2837 
-2850 TIITGLPA
+2850 
-2858 GTYKL
+2858 
-2863 KETNAPDG
+2863 
-2871 YQLYTA
+2871 
-2877 EETFTIGTDGK
+2877 
-2888 VTGTTTIQDKVS
+2888 
-2900 KLTIAKKDITGKQ
+2900 
-2913 EVTGAKLTLTLT
+2913 TLT

-2932 TLDGVKANITV
+2932 TLDGVTANIHV

-2969 YTLKETGG
+2969 YTLKETGD
-2977 AFTDT
+2977 AFTDA
-2982 ETGKTY
+2982 ETKKTY

-3000 NGVITKSNAADNLND
+3000 NGVVTDTSAENSLND
-3015 KATEGYYYYDKTKEE
+3015 KATKGYYYYDKTAGQ

-3048 TTTTSTTTTPTRTS
+3048 TTTTTTTT
-3062 ATTESSTETTV
+3062 
-3073 STTSA
+3073 
-3078 TPTDTT
+3078 TT
-3084 TSTTASTAGP
+3084 TSTSESST
-3094 TQPTTTS
+3094 TSDTETTTG
-3101 TTGSSTVTTV
+3101 T
-3111 STTASTAGP
+3111 
-3120 TQPTTTS
+3120 
-3127 TTGSG
+3127 G
-3132 TVTTVSTTASTAG
+3132 TVTTVSTVATTSKTSGTTTEVTTDTTLATSGNTTETSAG
-3145 PTQPTTTSTTGSS
+3145 PTTTSTSET
-3158 TVTTV
+3158 TTEVTTD
-3163 STTASTA
+3163 TTLATSGNTTETSA
-3170 GPTQPTTTST
+3170 GPTTTST
-3180 TGSGT
+3180 SETT
-3185 VTTVSTTAS
+3185 TEVTTGTTLATS
-3194 TAGPTQPTTTSTT
+3194 GNTTETSAGPTTTSTSET
-3207 GSSTVTTVSTTA
+3207 TTEVTTVTTLATSGSTTET
-3219 STAGPTQPTTTSTTG
+3219 SAGPTTTSTSET
-3234 SGTVTTVSTTASTA
+3234 TTEVTTDTTLATSGSTTETSA
-3248 GPTQP
+3248 GP
-3253 TTTSTTGSGTVT
+3253 TTTST
-3265 TVSTTASTAG
+3265 
-3275 PTQPTTTSAT
+3275 
-3285 ATNTTTTTSSTG
+3285 N
-3297 TGSDTGTTT
+3297 GTTT
-3306 TTQSATT
+3306 D
-3313 VTATNTGSVTET
+3313 
-3325 TPIVTVTETAPVT
+3325 T
-3338 TTTCSTIQTT
+3338 TTAK
-3348 ETTPTTVTTVTTPV
+3348 TTVTTASASTETSAASTTTTAAGTTAEMVTETSTTAASTVTTAE
-3362 TTVTTTELERGVLI
+3362 TTVTTTATTTIEATTTTTEETTVETTTEATTTTEETTTTIVTTTEQPDGYVI
-3376 RKCDM
+3376 RKCDV
-3381 GGNEIAGASL
+3381 GGNEIGGASL
-3391 QVADLDGNVIDAWIS
+3391 NITDQSGNVIDQWVS
-3406 EAGISHAIETVEVG
+3406 EEGVSHVFAGIQPNT
-3420 VPYCLTE
+3420 PYCLTE
-3427 LQAPVDYALAE
+3427 TLAPADYLVAE
-3438 SIYFR
+3438 PIYFQ
-3443 LEEDGTVTILTFAVN
+3443 LN
-3458 EDGTIATDE
+3458 EDGTLVLFVGVSLNEDGSWSVE
-3467 NGPIILTETPSA
+3467 N
-3479 DAVVTMF
+3479 AVVTANPDGRAIVMI
-3486 DEFIG
+3486 DEYVG
-3491 IVTTTDITTE
+3491 TETTTTETTEE
-3501 TTTTTET
+3501 TTTTTEATTTTAKNTTAGNGEHTPSVSTTTTAST
-3508 ETTTTTPHNTTN
+3508 ETTTVT
-3520 DNGNHTPSASETTSS
+3520 
-3535 GETTTETTNGSGTTT
+3535 GESGTGTT
-3550 TDGSGTTTTTRYR
+3550 AGSDGSGTTTAAGGSQTTTVIR
-3563 SSSGSSSSSSSG
+3563 SSSGSSSSSSRSNTKI
-3575 RGSSSVRVSS
+3575 SS
-3585 TPKTDDRIWMLLFP
+3585 TPKTGEALPVVIIP
-3599 TGLALT
+3599 AGIALAA
-3605 GAILTGRKRKK
+3605 AIVAGCKRKK
-3616 KHQK
+3616 K

>member
-1 MDGNTVST
+1 MQTEKT
-9 TCRTFRAKLLSVLLA
+9 RHLRTRVISVLLA
-24 VLMLF
+24 VLMIVTCLPSMLF
-29 TSIPAMFPASASG
+29 PVSADNNG
-42 SGGSGNPIVLT
+42 RSGGPLVLT

-61 KYFKE
+61 SKYNPIDE
-66 ITDTD
+66 VNTGDV
-71 SGEIFYLM
+71 FYLM
-79 AKIGGNNVEEGE
+79 STISGNNVNEGE
-91 VDFYRIE
+91 VDSYRIE
-98 ISDKNLLLPNF
+98 ITDKNLLLPNF
-109 AGNGFKDGAVYNGYT
+109 AGNGFRDGAVYNGYT

-137 QIDNGE
+137 DIDNGQ
-143 TKQIRLQAKFQ
+143 TKQVRLQAKFQ
-154 NGKTANGT
+154 NGKTPGGT
-162 AVEVKLTQESSG
+162 TSTVKIVQDSTGKNASST
-174 KSVSNQITADAAM
+174 ITARAKR
-187 QWSASKGENRTSLKA
+187 QWSASKSEDRNALTAA
-202 QEIAKGTT
+202 QLAAGTT
-210 VNYTLSASPNNA
+210 VNYTLSASANNV
-222 SKKTGAEWVQSLKF
+222 SKKSGVEWVQSLKF
-236 EDTISLENMTFL
+236 EDTISLSEMTFI
-248 GDAKAAIQ
+248 GDAQTAVE
-256 NAVKAAIQT
+256 NAVKSAVAT
-265 AGYDAEPTVTVN
+265 AGYTAGNLSVKVSGSTA
-277 DGKADISFVLNSRNE
+277 KISFTVDSKNT
-292 NAEMPAVNL
+292 NAEMSAVNL

-393 ITLKDNVP
+393 ITLTDNVP
-401 DGMTLESITAADGT
+401 DGMTLESITAADGNGT

-483 NGKNLGQKYYPHI
+483 NSKNLGQRYYPHI

-516 GVLVSDDSLSYNLEN
+516 GVLVSDDSLSYNLKN
-531 MTYTVDGVTRSAFP
+531 MTYTVDGVTQPDFP
-545 DKIDVPAG
+545 GKIDVPAG

-568 AGEISNVAT
+568 AGEISNVAK

-585 VKFTPDTP
+585 VKFTPDVP

-654 LTLSDGTTK
+654 LTLSDDTTE

-676 GTITVPKGESITLTV
+676 GMITVPKGKSITLTV

-775 LYLYDYGTTLKWET
+775 LYLYDYGTTLKWEA

-797 INGNASDSRIQ
+797 INGNASNPRIQ
-808 TVTVEQDNRAHGGY
+808 TVTVEQNKIDGGGY
-822 AAETFNIMGIKLA
+822 AVETFNIMGINLA

-853 NNDYNHEKN
+853 TNNDYASEKR
-862 GIQGFGGTYDLNNS
+862 GIQGYGDGTNLNNS

-888 FGTQKG
+888 FGTQRG

-1005 GIQATRV
+1005 GIQATQV

-1022 TEKFANQWGGGVKL
+1022 TEKFANQWGSGVKL

-1078 RVISPE
+1078 RVILPNS
-1084 DKVDISFTKTTPA
+1084 KVDISFTKTTPA

-1139 NGKGETT
+1139 NGKGETDT
-1146 SGKATLN
+1146 AGKATLN
-1153 GEELGKLDLTDVTLT
+1153 GEELGRLDLTDVTLT

-1180 SYPTKYFVVPLKAD
+1180 SYPTKCFVVPLKAD

-1205 TGNDG
+1205 SGNG
-1210 AAIKTTANGDSVSWD
+1210 ATIKTTANGDSVSWD

-1269 EVKQP
+1269 TIDQP
-1274 FTAENTVAGEKRD
+1274 FSAEDTVAGEKQD
-1287 TQIWNYANYNIVGLT
+1287 NQIWSYANYNIVGLT
-1302 TESWKTITYT
+1302 TESWKTITYK
-1312 NNGHNGDPHTDPATD
+1312 NNGHNGTPHTDPATD
-1327 TGYSREPTHNYVQ
+1327 TGYSRQPTHNYVQ

-1354 NNSPVDL
+1354 NNSPVAL

-1378 VSGYARNS
+1378 VSGYERFS
-1386 AFGVKLKSIDSVM
+1386 AFGVTLKSIDSVT

-1404 VIDKTARSY
+1404 VSANAAYSY

-1444 TVNFRIQLQDTTVK
+1444 TVDFRIQLQDTTVE
-1458 VGDEVVVKVTATVPS
+1458 VGEEVVVKVTATVPS

-1489 YSYQNPDILGDTVMV
+1489 YSYQNTDILGDTVMV

-1553 SDVISVTIPAGQ
+1553 SDVISATIPAGR

-1603 NYTPTYTGNAISTDA
+1603 NYTPAYTGNKISTDA
-1618 TTKQTVGVTNTK
+1618 TTNQTVGVTNTK
-1630 NTGEIKLTKT
+1630 NTGEITLTKT
-1640 LAGVEGGD
+1640 LAGEN

-1666 YVRYEEVPVQSLTF
+1666 YVRYEEAPVQSLTF
-1680 TEADSKKVTF
+1680 TEAGSQDVKF
-1690 ENVPKGMDFYVLETN
+1690 EGVPKGVDFYVLETN
-1705 SNGVPT
+1705 ANGVLADT
-1711 YTGDSGTYTAD
+1711 DFAKYTSD
-1722 SGIRYSFV
+1722 SGIRYTSE
-1730 PVIRSA
+1730 PAAPAA
-1736 VQAGGTTTITNFE
+1736 VQAGGKTEITNTE
-1749 ETQYSITVSK
+1749 EIDYSITVSK
-1759 VLNADNVKSTPV
+1759 VLIADDVKSTPA
-1771 FSVGLFTKS
+1771 FSVGLFTKN
-1780 GDTYTQVGDTQEV
+1780 GNDYTPVGTTKNV
-1793 IAGSEVKF
+1793 IAGSDVTF
-1801 STELNEQ
+1801 
-1808 NKRYDLK
+1808 DGLK

-1840 VVLDPKNSTTK
+1840 VVLDPKNPTTK
-1851 TDTTFYVS
+1851 TNTTFYVS
-1859 YDCCDKYGKVAA
+1859 YDCCDDHNQVAA

-1881 STIIT
+1881 NTIIT
-1886 NSTDNPTKITV
+1886 NTTKNPAQIKV
-1897 TKIATEDGN
+1897 TKIATIDDNPADSHE
-1906 QAVDHAIE
+1906 ATVA
-1914 VGLFTQDADG
+1914 LFTMDADG
-1924 NYQEVSG
+1924 NYQAVSG

-1940 GDKGKKSVT
+1940 GDKGKNSVT

-1958 YYVFELDAEGNR
+1958 YYVFELDADGKR
-1970 VENGG
+1970 VENESTISVGG
-1975 TTEVSNKTFV
+1975 KTFL
-1985 ASYSGGNMVAMDVGI
+1985 ATYSGNSSRVDLLPGI
-2000 PGAKTIT
+2000 PGEKTIT
-2007 DTHDGKIY
+2007 DANTTQVELSFAKTDVDGKAMTGY
-2015 IKKFD
+2015 KLTLKKPD
-2020 VNNNVMEKCEF
+2020 GNEESWTTDGTAKIF
-2031 TLTGPN
+2031 TNLTAGKYKLTEAAQN
-2037 NYKKNWSSSKDA
+2037 NYVPVEVAFEIGDD
-2049 EEFSNLKA
+2049 
-2057 GTYTLTETEM
+2057 GY
-2067 NNFVQLSMS
+2067 
-2076 FTIDETG
+2076 
-2083 CIVTQNPDG
+2083 IVTENAESMAYAELG
-2092 SKIESTS
+2092 STGV
-2099 YALSANTVTLIN
+2099 TVIN
-2111 RAKVS
+2111 RAQVS
-2116 VDKQNIA
+2116 VDKQDIA
-2123 NSDELAGA
+2123 TSKELAGA

-2138 NGGLN
+2138 NGSLN
-2143 EKVLEVKRGDTALTK
+2143 ADVLEVKRGETLLTK
-2158 ETSLDESDYSKYT
+2158 ADSLEDNADYSKYT

-2182 GKAKTDII
+2182 GENKTNII
-2190 GLPDGDYTM
+2190 GLPDGTYTM
-2199 EEVAAPDGYNKV
+2199 TEVVAPDGYNKV
-2211 KTTFTFTID
+2211 STDFTFTIKNGVVD
-2220 KGQVTRTS
+2220 ATGT
-2228 ADSEEYDVSG
+2228 AEYDVSG
-2238 NDIVMKDSA
+2238 NDITMKDGQKPSV
-2247 KKTISIGKQAVGGGD
+2247 TISKQAVGGGE
-2262 ELTGAE
+2262 ELTGAV
-2268 LQLTVPKGVDLS
+2268 LKLTAPAGTDLS
-2280 QIEAAYGDQSTNG
+2280 K
-2293 IVKSDKTISW
+2293 VKGSY
-2303 KSDGTKGSVELTD
+2303 SDGSTAGIETSGNTITWTSDNAKGGVTLEN
-2316 LPAGTYTLKEITAPD
+2316 LPAGVYTLEETTAPD
-2331 GFTKKTEEMNFE
+2331 GFTKKTEAMNFE

-2367 AASKLTIGKK
+2367 DTSKLTIAKK

-2385 TGAKLTLTLTKPDES
+2385 TGATLTLTLTNPDES
-2400 GATLDGVTV
+2400 GATLDDVTA
-2409 ENIKNNTVDSRTAD
+2409 NITVDSRTAD

-2433 AILSKLPDGE
+2433 AILSKLPDGK

-2450 DAFTDEET
+2450 GAFTDTET
-2458 GKTYTVIESTMTF
+2458 GKTYTVIKSTMTF
-2471 TVENGVVTKTTGTAD
+2471 TVENGVVTDTSAEN
-2486 SLNDKAA
+2486 SLNDKATE
-2493 DGYYYYD
+2493 GYYYYD
-2500 KTAGQILVCDAEAV
+2500 KTKEEILVCDAEAV

-2524 GSGAE
+2524 ASGAE

-2566 DYSISADGKTIQFVS
+2566 DYSISTDGKTIQFVS

-2588 TGLPAGTYKLKETN
+2588 TGLPAGSYQLKETN

-2629 IQDKVSK
+2629 IQDEASK

-2657 KLTKPDES
+2657 
-2665 GATLDGVTVENIK
+2665 
-2678 NITVDSRTE
+2678 
-2687 DSITWTSGKT
+2687 
-2697 DAILS
+2697 
-2702 KLPDGKYT
+2702 
-2710 LKETG
+2710 
-2715 GAFTDTETGKTY
+2715 
-2727 TVIESTMTFTVEN
+2727 
-2740 GVVTSTTGDADN
+2740 
-2752 LNDKATEGYYYYDK
+2752 
-2766 TAGQILVCDAEA
+2766 
-2778 VNVVP
+2778 
-2783 ISKQDAG
+2783 
-2790 SGAEVAGATLE
+2790 
-2801 ITAENVLDTTKL
+2801 
-2813 ELSRTDKNGNKT
+2813 
-2825 VLVKGTDYSISA
+2825 
-2837 DGKTIQFVSGEDA
+2837 
-2850 TIITGLPA
+2850 
-2858 GTYKL
+2858 
-2863 KETNAPDG
+2863 
-2871 YQLYTA
+2871 
-2877 EETFTIGTDGK
+2877 
-2888 VTGTTTIQDKVS
+2888 
-2900 KLTIAKKDITGKQ
+2900 
-2913 EVTGAKLTLTLT
+2913 TLT

-2932 TLDGVKANITV
+2932 TLDGVTANIHV

-2969 YTLKETGG
+2969 YTLKETGD
-2977 AFTDT
+2977 AFTDA
-2982 ETGKTY
+2982 ETKKTY

-3000 NGVITKSNAADNLND
+3000 NGVVTDTSAENSLND
-3015 KATEGYYYYDKTKEE
+3015 KATKGYYYYDKTAGQ

-3048 TTTTSTTTTPTRTS
+3048 TTTTTTTT
-3062 ATTESSTETTV
+3062 
-3073 STTSA
+3073 
-3078 TPTDTT
+3078 TT
-3084 TSTTASTAGP
+3084 TSTSESST
-3094 TQPTTTS
+3094 TSDTETTTG
-3101 TTGSSTVTTV
+3101 T
-3111 STTASTAGP
+3111 
-3120 TQPTTTS
+3120 
-3127 TTGSG
+3127 G
-3132 TVTTVSTTASTAG
+3132 TVTTVSTVATTSKTSGTTTEVTTDTTLATSGNTTETSAG
-3145 PTQPTTTSTTGSS
+3145 PTTTSTSET
-3158 TVTTV
+3158 TTEVTTD
-3163 STTASTA
+3163 TTLATSGNTTETSA
-3170 GPTQPTTTST
+3170 GPTTTST
-3180 TGSGT
+3180 SETT
-3185 VTTVSTTAS
+3185 TEVTTGTTLATS
-3194 TAGPTQPTTTSTT
+3194 GNTTETSAGPTTTSTSET
-3207 GSSTVTTVSTTA
+3207 TTEVTTDTTLA
-3219 STAGPTQPTTTSTTG
+3219 TSGNTTETSAGPTTTSTSET
-3234 SGTVTTVSTTASTA
+3234 TTEVTTGTTLATSGNTTETSA
-3248 GPTQP
+3248 GP
-3253 TTTSTTGSGTVT
+3253 TTTSTNGATTDTTTAKTTVT
-3265 TVSTTASTAG
+3265 TASASTETSAASTTTTAAGTTAETVTETSTTAASTV
-3275 PTQPTTTSAT
+3275 TTAE
-3285 ATNTTTTTSSTG
+3285 TTTTTTEE
-3297 TGSDTGTTT
+3297 TTVETTTEETTEATTT
-3306 TTQSATT
+3306 T
-3313 VTATNTGSVTET
+3313 E
-3325 TPIVTVTETAPVT
+3325 ET
-3338 TTTCSTIQTT
+3338 TTTI
-3348 ETTPTTVTTVTTPV
+3348 
-3362 TTVTTTELERGVLI
+3362 VTTTEQPDGYVI
-3376 RKCDM
+3376 RKCDV
-3381 GGNEIAGASL
+3381 GGNEIGGASL
-3391 QVADLDGNVIDAWIS
+3391 NITDQSGNVIDQWVS
-3406 EAGISHAIETVEVG
+3406 EEGVSHVFAGIQPNT
-3420 VPYCLTE
+3420 PYCLTE
-3427 LQAPVDYALAE
+3427 TLAPADYLVAE
-3438 SIYFR
+3438 PIYFQ
-3443 LEEDGTVTILTFAVN
+3443 LN
-3458 EDGTIATDE
+3458 EDGTLVLFVGVSLNEDGSWSVE
-3467 NGPIILTETPSA
+3467 N
-3479 DAVVTMF
+3479 AVVTANPDGRAIVMI
-3486 DEFIG
+3486 DEYVG
-3491 IVTTTDITTE
+3491 TETTTTETTEE
-3501 TTTTTET
+3501 TTTTTEATTTTAKNTTAGNGEHTPSVSTTTTAST
-3508 ETTTTTPHNTTN
+3508 ETTTVTGESGTGTTA
-3520 DNGNHTPSASETTSS
+3520 GS
-3535 GETTTETTNGSGTTT
+3535 GGSGTTT
-3550 TDGSGTTTTTRYR
+3550 AVGGSQTTTVIR
-3563 SSSGSSSSSSSG
+3563 SSSGSSSSSSRSNTKI
-3575 RGSSSVRVSS
+3575 SS
-3585 TPKTDDRIWMLLFP
+3585 TPKTGEALPVVIIP
-3599 TGLALT
+3599 AGIALAA
-3605 GAILTGRKRKK
+3605 AIVAGFKRKK
-3616 KHQK
+3616 K

>member
-1 MDGNTVST
+1 MQTEKT
-9 TCRTFRAKLLSVLLA
+9 RHLRTRVISVLLA
-24 VLMLF
+24 VLMIVTCLPSMLF
-29 TSIPAMFPASASG
+29 PVSADNNG
-42 SGGSGNPIVLT
+42 RSGGPLVLT

-61 KYFKE
+61 SKYNPIDE
-66 ITDTD
+66 VNTGDV
-71 SGEIFYLM
+71 FYLM
-79 AKIGGNNVEEGE
+79 STISGNNVNEGE
-91 VDFYRIE
+91 VDSYRIE
-98 ISDKNLLLPNF
+98 ITDKNLLLPNF
-109 AGNGFKDGAVYNGYT
+109 AGNGFRDGAVYNGYT

-137 QIDNGE
+137 DIDNGQ
-143 TKQIRLQAKFQ
+143 TKQVRLQAKFQ
-154 NGKTANGT
+154 NGKTPGGT
-162 AVEVKLTQESSG
+162 TSTVKIVQDSTGKNASST
-174 KSVSNQITADAAM
+174 ITARAKR
-187 QWSASKGENRTSLKA
+187 QWSASKSEDRNALTAA
-202 QEIAKGTT
+202 QLAAGTT
-210 VNYTLSASPNNA
+210 VNYTLSASANNVT
-222 SKKTGAEWVQSLKF
+222 KKNGVEWVQSLKF
-236 EDTISLENMTFL
+236 EDTISLSEMTFT
-248 GDAKAAIQ
+248 GGAQTAVE
-256 NAVKAAIQT
+256 NAVKSAVAT
-265 AGYDAEPTVTVN
+265 AGYTAGNLSVEAI
-277 DGKADISFVLNSRNE
+277 DGTSTAKISFTVDSKNT

-335 NASYSTIGGNSVELK
+335 DASYSTIGGNSVELK

-361 GKTVQNGKAYYV
+361 GKTVKNGKAYYV
-373 NGDTVEFEISASN
+373 NGDIVEFEISASN
-386 TGDAAGN
+386 TGDAAGD
-393 ITLKDNVP
+393 ITLTDNVP

-483 NGKNLGQKYYPHI
+483 KGKNLGQKYYPRI
-496 AGQTATYTISVTNS
+496 AGQTATYTISITNS

-516 GVLVSDDSLSYNLEN
+516 DVPVLDDSLSDNLEN
-531 MTYTVDGVTRSAFP
+531 MTYTVDGVTRTDFP
-545 DKIDVPAG
+545 DKIDVPAE

-568 AGEISNVAT
+568 AGEISNVAK
-577 VDGKPSNK
+577 VDGKSSNK
-585 VKFTPDTP
+585 VKFTPDVP

-654 LTLSDGTTK
+654 LTLSDDTTE

-676 GTITVPKGESITLTV
+676 GPITVPKGKSITLTV

-1005 GIQATRV
+1005 GIQATQV

-1022 TEKFANQWGGGVKL
+1022 TEKFANQWGSGVKL

-1078 RVISPE
+1078 RVILPNS
-1084 DKVDISFTKTTPA
+1084 KVDISFTKTTPA

-1139 NGKGETT
+1139 NGKGETDT
-1146 SGKATLN
+1146 AGKATLN
-1153 GEELGKLDLTDVTLT
+1153 GEELGRLDLTDVTLT

-1180 SYPTKYFVVPLKAD
+1180 SYPTKCFVVPLKAD

-1205 TGNDG
+1205 SGNG
-1210 AAIKTTANGDSVSWD
+1210 ATIKTTANGDSVSWD

-1269 EVKQP
+1269 TIDQP
-1274 FTAENTVAGEKRD
+1274 FSAEDTVAGEKQD
-1287 TQIWNYANYNIVGLT
+1287 NQIWSYANYNIVGLT
-1302 TESWKTITYT
+1302 TESWKTITYK
-1312 NNGHNGDPHTDPATD
+1312 NNGHNGTPHTDPATD
-1327 TGYSREPTHNYVQ
+1327 TGYSRQPTHNYVQ

-1354 NNSPVDL
+1354 NNSPVAL

-1378 VSGYARNS
+1378 VSGYERFS

-1399 VGGTD
+1399 VGGTN
-1404 VIDKTARSY
+1404 VIDKTVRSY

-1433 VMNWTNIKSDD
+1433 VMNWTGISSAD

-1565 TAASVTMKDVDLSSI
+1565 KNAASVTMKDVDLSSI

-1603 NYTPTYTGNAISTDA
+1603 NYTPAYTGNKISTDA
-1618 TTKQTVGVTNTK
+1618 TTDQTVGVTNTK
-1630 NTGEIKLTKT
+1630 NTGEITLTKT

-1666 YVRYEEVPVQSLTF
+1666 YVRYEEAPVQSLTF
-1680 TEADSKKVTF
+1680 TEAGSQDVTF
-1690 ENVPKGMDFYVLETN
+1690 EDVPKGMDFYVLETN
-1705 SNGVPT
+1705 ANGVPT

-1749 ETQYSITVSK
+1749 QTQYSITVSK
-1759 VLNADNVKSTPV
+1759 VLIADDVKSTPV
-1771 FSVGLFTKS
+1771 FSVGLFTKN
-1780 GDTYTQVGDTQEV
+1780 GNDYTQVGTTQKV
-1793 IAGSEVKF
+1793 AAGSEVKF

-1815 ADTPY
+1815 EGIPY

-1859 YDCCDKYGKVAA
+1859 YDCCDDDSKVAA
-1871 LTLTKDAPQA
+1871 LTLTKDAPNA

-1886 NSTDNPTKITV
+1886 NTTKNPAQIKV
-1897 TKIATEDGN
+1897 TKIATIDDNPADSHE
-1906 QAVDHAIE
+1906 ATVA
-1914 VGLFTQDADG
+1914 LFTMDADG
-1924 NYQEVSG
+1924 NYQAVSG

-1940 GDKGKKSVT
+1940 GDKGKNSVT

-1958 YYVFELDAEGNR
+1958 YYVFELDADGKR
-1970 VENGG
+1970 VENESTISVGG
-1975 TTEVSNKTFV
+1975 KTFL
-1985 ASYSGGNMVAMDVGI
+1985 ATYSGNSSRVDLLPGI
-2000 PGAKTIT
+2000 PGEKTIT
-2007 DTHDGKIY
+2007 DANTTQVELSFAKT
-2015 IKKFD
+2015 D
-2020 VNNNVMEKCEF
+2020 VKGNAMAGCEM
-2031 TLTGPN
+2031 TLTSPN
-2037 NYKKNWSSSKDA
+2037 GYSKTWTSGADPEKLTGLA
-2049 EEFSNLKA
+2049 E
-2057 GTYTLTETEM
+2057 GDYTLTEKPMTGYAP
-2067 NNFVQLSMS
+2067 VSIS
-2076 FTIDETG
+2076 FAVNANG
-2083 CIVTQNPDG
+2083 YIVTTDAQGNPING
-2092 SKIESTS
+2092 SNFDLAENG
-2099 YALSANTVTLIN
+2099 LTVIN
-2111 RAKVS
+2111 RSQISVS
-2116 VDKQNIA
+2116 KKDITSLK
-2123 NSDELAGA
+2123 ELAGA
-2131 TIKITRT
+2131 KITIAKTDGSWNEALVELSRT
-2138 NGGLN
+2138 G
-2143 EKVLEVKRGDTALTK
+2143 TTFTK
-2158 ETSLDESDYSKYT
+2158 SDSVDDESQYQLTSKEL
-2171 QTSNTITFISD
+2171 TFISD
-2182 GKAKTDII
+2182 GKNKTDII
-2190 GLPDGDYTM
+2190 GLPDGTYTM
-2199 EEVAAPDGYNKV
+2199 TEVVAPDGYNKV
-2211 KTTFTFTID
+2211 STDFTFTIKNGVVD
-2220 KGQVTRTS
+2220 ATGTT
-2228 ADSEEYDVSG
+2228 EYDVSG
-2238 NDIVMKDSA
+2238 NDITMKDGQKPSV
-2247 KKTISIGKQAVGGGD
+2247 TISKQAVGGGE
-2262 ELTGAE
+2262 ELTGAV
-2268 LQLTVPKGVDLS
+2268 LKLTAPAGTDLS
-2280 QIEAAYGDQSTNG
+2280 K
-2293 IVKSDKTISW
+2293 VKGSY
-2303 KSDGTKGSVELTD
+2303 SDGSTAGIETSGNTITWTSDNAKGGVTLAN
-2316 LPAGTYTLKEITAPD
+2316 LPAGVYTLEETTAPD
-2331 GFTKKTEEMNFE
+2331 GFTKKTEEMTFE

-2356 TKDDNKVVMED
+2356 TKDDNKIVMED
-2367 AASKLTIGKK
+2367 NTSKLTISKK

-2385 TGAKLTLTLTKPDES
+2385 TGATLTLTLTNPDES
-2400 GATLDGVTV
+2400 GATLDDVTV
-2409 ENIKNNTVDSRTAD
+2409 ENSIVGNRTED
-2423 SITWTSGKTD
+2423 SITWISGKTD
-2433 AILSKLPDGE
+2433 AVLSKLPDGK

-2450 DAFTDEET
+2450 GAFTDAET
-2458 GKTYTVIESTMTF
+2458 KKTYTVIESTMTF
-2471 TVENGVVTKTTGTAD
+2471 TVENGVVTDTNAAD
-2486 SLNDKAA
+2486 NLNDKATE
-2493 DGYYYYD
+2493 GYYYYD

-2524 GSGAE
+2524 ASGAE

-2566 DYSISADGKTIQFVS
+2566 DYSISTDGKTIQFVS

-2588 TGLPAGTYKLKETN
+2588 TGLPAGSYQLKETN

-2617 IGTDGKVTGTTT
+2617 IGTDGKVTGTTI
-2629 IQDKVSK
+2629 IQDK
-2636 LTIAKKDI
+2636 A
-2644 TGKQEVTGATLTL
+2644 
-2657 KLTKPDES
+2657 
-2665 GATLDGVTVENIK
+2665 
-2678 NITVDSRTE
+2678 
-2687 DSITWTSGKT
+2687 
-2697 DAILS
+2697 
-2702 KLPDGKYT
+2702 
-2710 LKETG
+2710 
-2715 GAFTDTETGKTY
+2715 
-2727 TVIESTMTFTVEN
+2727 
-2740 GVVTSTTGDADN
+2740 
-2752 LNDKATEGYYYYDK
+2752 
-2766 TAGQILVCDAEA
+2766 
-2778 VNVVP
+2778 
-2783 ISKQDAG
+2783 
-2790 SGAEVAGATLE
+2790 
-2801 ITAENVLDTTKL
+2801 
-2813 ELSRTDKNGNKT
+2813 
-2825 VLVKGTDYSISA
+2825 
-2837 DGKTIQFVSGEDA
+2837 
-2850 TIITGLPA
+2850 
-2858 GTYKL
+2858 
-2863 KETNAPDG
+2863 
-2871 YQLYTA
+2871 
-2877 EETFTIGTDGK
+2877 
-2888 VTGTTTIQDKVS
+2888 S

-2932 TLDGVKANITV
+2932 TLDGVTANIHV

-2988 TVIESTMTFTVE
+2988 TVIKSTMTFTVE
-3000 NGVITKSNAADNLND
+3000 NGVVTDTSAENSLND
-3015 KATEGYYYYDKTKEE
+3015 KATKGYYYCDKTAGQ

-3048 TTTTSTTTTPTRTS
+3048 TTTTTTTT
-3062 ATTESSTETTV
+3062 
-3073 STTSA
+3073 
-3078 TPTDTT
+3078 TT
-3084 TSTTASTAGP
+3084 TSTSESST
-3094 TQPTTTS
+3094 TSDTETTTG
-3101 TTGSSTVTTV
+3101 T
-3111 STTASTAGP
+3111 
-3120 TQPTTTS
+3120 
-3127 TTGSG
+3127 G
-3132 TVTTVSTTASTAG
+3132 TVTTVSTVATTSKTSGTTTEVTTDTTLATSGNTTETSAG
-3145 PTQPTTTSTTGSS
+3145 PTTTSTSET
-3158 TVTTV
+3158 TTEVTTDTTLATSG
-3163 STTASTA
+3163 STTETSA
-3170 GPTQPTTTST
+3170 GPTTTST
-3180 TGSGT
+3180 NGTTTDTTTAKTT
-3185 VTTVSTTAS
+3185 VTTASASTETSAASTTTTAAGTTAETVTETSTTA
-3194 TAGPTQPTTTSTT
+3194 A
-3207 GSSTVTTVSTTA
+3207 STVTTA
-3219 STAGPTQPTTTSTTG
+3219 
-3234 SGTVTTVSTTASTA
+3234 
-3248 GPTQP
+3248 
-3253 TTTSTTGSGTVT
+3253 
-3265 TVSTTASTAG
+3265 
-3275 PTQPTTTSAT
+3275 
-3285 ATNTTTTTSSTG
+3285 
-3297 TGSDTGTTT
+3297 
-3306 TTQSATT
+3306 
-3313 VTATNTGSVTET
+3313 E
-3325 TPIVTVTETAPVT
+3325 
-3338 TTTCSTIQTT
+3338 
-3348 ETTPTTVTTVTTPV
+3348 
-3362 TTVTTTELERGVLI
+3362 TTVTTTATTTIEATTTTTEETTVETTTEATTTTEETTTTIVTTTEQPDGYVI
-3376 RKCDM
+3376 RKCDV
-3381 GGNEIAGASL
+3381 GGNEIGGASL
-3391 QVADLDGNVIDAWIS
+3391 NITDQSGNVIDQWVS
-3406 EAGISHAIETVEVG
+3406 EEGVSHVFAGIQPNT
-3420 VPYCLTE
+3420 PYCLTE
-3427 LQAPVDYALAE
+3427 TLAPADYLVAE
-3438 SIYFR
+3438 PIYFQ
-3443 LEEDGTVTILTFAVN
+3443 LN
-3458 EDGTIATDE
+3458 EDGTLVLFVGVSLNEDGSWSVE
-3467 NGPIILTETPSA
+3467 N
-3479 DAVVTMF
+3479 AVVTANPDGRAIVMI
-3486 DEFIG
+3486 DEYVG
-3491 IVTTTDITTE
+3491 TETTTTETTEE
-3501 TTTTTET
+3501 TTTTTEATTTTAKNTTAGNGEHTPSVSTTTTAST
-3508 ETTTTTPHNTTN
+3508 ETTTVTGESGTGTTA
-3520 DNGNHTPSASETTSS
+3520 GS
-3535 GETTTETTNGSGTTT
+3535 GGSGTTT
-3550 TDGSGTTTTTRYR
+3550 AAGGSQTTTVIR
-3563 SSSGSSSSSSSG
+3563 SSSGSSSSSSRSNTKI
-3575 RGSSSVRVSS
+3575 SS
-3585 TPKTDDRIWMLLFP
+3585 TPKTGEALPVVIIP
-3599 TGLALT
+3599 AGIALAA
-3605 GAILTGRKRKK
+3605 AIVAGCKRKK
-3616 KHQK
+3616 K

>member
-1 MDGNTVST
+1 MQTEKT
-9 TCRTFRAKLLSVLLA
+9 RHLRTRVISVLLA
-24 VLMLF
+24 VLMIVTCLPSMLF
-29 TSIPAMFPASASG
+29 PVSADNNG
-42 SGGSGNPIVLT
+42 RSGGPLVLT

-61 KYFKE
+61 SKYNPIDE
-66 ITDTD
+66 VNAGDV
-71 SGEIFYLM
+71 FYLM
-79 AKIGGNNVEEGE
+79 STISGNNVNEGE
-91 VDFYRIE
+91 VDSYRIE
-98 ISDKNLLLPNF
+98 ITDKNLLLPNF
-109 AGNGFKDGAVYNGYT
+109 AGNGFRDGAVYNGYT

-132 RYITF
+132 RYIAF
-137 QIDNGE
+137 DIDNGQ
-143 TKQIRLQAKFQ
+143 TKQVRLQAKFQ
-154 NGKTANGT
+154 NGKTPGGT
-162 AVEVKLTQESSG
+162 ISTVKIVQDSTGKNASST
-174 KSVSNQITADAAM
+174 ITAKAER
-187 QWSASKGENRTSLKA
+187 QWSASKSEDRNALTAA
-202 QEIAKGTT
+202 QLAAGTT
-210 VNYTLSASPNNA
+210 VNYTLSASANNVT
-222 SKKTGAEWVQSLKF
+222 KKNGVEWVQSLKF
-236 EDTISLENMTFL
+236 EDTISLSEMTFT
-248 GDAKAAIQ
+248 GGAQTAVE
-256 NAVKAAIQT
+256 NAVKSAVAAAGYT
-265 AGYDAEPTVTVN
+265 AGNLSVEAI
-277 DGKADISFVLNSRNE
+277 DGTSTAKISFTVDSKNT
-292 NAEMPAVNL
+292 NAEMSAVNL

-335 NASYSTIGGNSVELK
+335 DTSYSTIGGNSVELK

-386 TGDAAGN
+386 TGDAAGD
-393 ITLKDNVP
+393 ITLKDTVP

-429 ATVTAKVV
+429 ATVTANVV
-437 CKVSKDQTAN
+437 CRVSKDQTAN

-531 MTYTVDGVTRSAFP
+531 MTYTVDGVTRSDFP

-568 AGEISNVAT
+568 AGEISNVAK
-577 VDGKPSNK
+577 VDGKSSNK
-585 VKFTPDTP
+585 VKFTPDVP

-654 LTLSDGTTK
+654 LTLSDGTTE

-676 GTITVPKGESITLTV
+676 GTITVPKGKSITLTV

-738 IIAVNGIPADD
+738 IIAVNGIQADD

-908 HGNKTVTWYAHDMIL
+908 HGSKTVTWYAHDMIL

-969 NNDYAGKTIVVEDT
+969 NNDYAGKKIVVEDT

-1139 NGKGETT
+1139 NGKGETDT
-1146 SGKATLN
+1146 AGKATLN
-1153 GEELGKLDLTDVTLT
+1153 GEELGRLDLTDVTLT

-1180 SYPTKYFVVPLKAD
+1180 SYPTKCFVVPLKAD

-1205 TGNDG
+1205 SGNG
-1210 AAIKTTANGDSVSWD
+1210 ATIKTTANGDSVSWD

-1269 EVKQP
+1269 TIDQP
-1274 FTAENTVAGEKRD
+1274 FTAEDTVAGEKRD

-1312 NNGHNGDPHTDPATD
+1312 NNGHDGTPHTDPATD
-1327 TGYSREPTHNYVQ
+1327 TGYSRQPTHNYVQ

-1354 NNSPVDL
+1354 NNSPVAL

-1378 VSGYARNS
+1378 VSGYERFS

-1404 VIDKTARSY
+1404 VVDKTARSY

-1444 TVNFRIQLQDTTVK
+1444 TVDFRIQLQDTTVK
-1458 VGDEVVVKVTATVPS
+1458 VGEEVVVKVTATVPS

-1523 TVNKTLTEA
+1523 TVNKTLTTA

-1603 NYTPTYTGNAISTDA
+1603 NYTPAYTGNEISTDA
-1618 TTKQTVGVTNTK
+1618 TTNQTVGVTNTK
-1630 NTGEIKLTKT
+1630 NTGEITLTKT
-1640 LAGVEGGD
+1640 LAGEN

-1666 YVRYEEVPVQSLTF
+1666 YVRYEEAPVQSLTF
-1680 TEADSKKVTF
+1680 TEAGSQDVTF
-1690 ENVPKGMDFYVLETN
+1690 EDVPKGMDFYVLETN
-1705 SNGVPT
+1705 ANGVLADADFAK
-1711 YTGDSGTYTAD
+1711 YTSD
-1722 SGIRYSFV
+1722 SGIRYTSE
-1730 PVIRSA
+1730 PAAPAA
-1736 VQAGGTTTITNFE
+1736 VQADGKTEITNTE
-1749 ETQYSITVSK
+1749 EIDYSITVSK
-1759 VLNADNVKSTPV
+1759 VLIADDVKSTPA

-1780 GDTYTQVGDTQEV
+1780 GNDYTQVGTTQKV
-1793 IAGSEVKF
+1793 AAGSEVKF

-1815 ADTPY
+1815 EGIPY

-1851 TDTTFYVS
+1851 TNTTFYVS
-1859 YDCCDKYGKVAA
+1859 YDCCDDHNQVAA

-1881 STIIT
+1881 NTIIT
-1886 NSTDNPTKITV
+1886 NTTKNPAQIKV

-1906 QAVDHAIE
+1906 PAVDHAIE
-1914 VGLFTQDADG
+1914 VGLFTQDTNG
-1924 NYQEVSG
+1924 SYQQVE
-1931 QKKTITIAA
+1931 KKNINIAA

-1958 YYVFELDAEGNR
+1958 YYVFELDAEGKR
-1970 VENGG
+1970 VENGS
-1975 TTEVSNKTFV
+1975 TTTVGSAGSSKTFL
-1985 ASYSGGNMVAMDVGI
+1985 ATYSGNSSRVDLLPGI
-2000 PGAKTIT
+2000 PGEKVITDANTTQVELSFAKT
-2007 DTHDGKIY
+2007 
-2015 IKKFD
+2015 D
-2020 VNNNVMEKCEF
+2020 VKGSVMKGCEM
-2031 TLTGPN
+2031 TLTGPGG
-2037 NYKKNWSSSKDA
+2037 YSKTWTSDA
-2049 EEFSNLKA
+2049 DPERLTGLAE
-2057 GTYTLTETEM
+2057 GEYTLTEKPMTGYAP
-2067 NNFVQLSMS
+2067 VSIS
-2076 FTIDETG
+2076 FAVNANG
-2083 CIVTQNPDG
+2083 YIVTTDAQGNPITG
-2092 SKIESTS
+2092 SNFSLTENG
-2099 YALSANTVTLIN
+2099 LTVIN
-2111 RAKVS
+2111 RSQISVS
-2116 VDKQNIA
+2116 KKDITSLK
-2123 NSDELAGA
+2123 ELAGA
-2131 TIKITRT
+2131 KITITKTDGSWNEALVELSRT
-2138 NGGLN
+2138 G
-2143 EKVLEVKRGDTALTK
+2143 TTFTK
-2158 ETSLDESDYSKYT
+2158 SDSVDDESQYQLTSKEL
-2171 QTSNTITFISD
+2171 TFISD
-2182 GKAKTDII
+2182 GKNKTDII
-2190 GLPDGDYTM
+2190 GLPDGTYTM
-2199 EEVAAPDGYNKV
+2199 TEVVAPDGYNKV
-2211 KTTFTFTID
+2211 STDFTFTIKNGVVD
-2220 KGQVTRTS
+2220 ATGTT
-2228 ADSEEYDVSG
+2228 EYDVSG
-2238 NDIVMKDSA
+2238 NDITMKDGQKPSV
-2247 KKTISIGKQAVGGGD
+2247 TISKQAVGGGE
-2262 ELTGAE
+2262 ELTGAV
-2268 LQLTVPKGVDLS
+2268 LKLTAPAGTDLS
-2280 QIEAAYGDQSTNG
+2280 K
-2293 IVKSDKTISW
+2293 VKGSY
-2303 KSDGTKGSVELTD
+2303 SDGSIAGIETSGNTITWTSDNAKGGVTLAN
-2316 LPAGTYTLKEITAPD
+2316 LPAGVYTLEETTAPD
-2331 GFTKKTEEMNFE
+2331 GFTKKTEAMNFE

-2356 TKDDNKVVMED
+2356 TKDDNKIVMED
-2367 AASKLTIGKK
+2367 
-2377 DITGKQEV
+2377 
-2385 TGAKLTLTLTKPDES
+2385 
-2400 GATLDGVTV
+2400 
-2409 ENIKNNTVDSRTAD
+2409 
-2423 SITWTSGKTD
+2423 
-2433 AILSKLPDGE
+2433 
-2443 YTLKETG
+2443 
-2450 DAFTDEET
+2450 
-2458 GKTYTVIESTMTF
+2458 
-2471 TVENGVVTKTTGTAD
+2471 
-2486 SLNDKAA
+2486 
-2493 DGYYYYD
+2493 
-2500 KTAGQILVCDAEAV
+2500 
-2514 NVVPISKQDA
+2514 
-2524 GSGAE
+2524 
-2529 VAGATLEITA
+2529 
-2539 ENVLDTTKLE
+2539 DT
-2549 LSRTDKN
+2549 
-2556 GNKTVLVKGT
+2556 
-2566 DYSISADGKTIQFVS
+2566 
-2581 GEDATII
+2581 
-2588 TGLPAGTYKLKETN
+2588 
-2602 APDGYQLYTAEETFT
+2602 
-2617 IGTDGKVTGTTT
+2617 
-2629 IQDKVSK
+2629 SK

-2644 TGKQEVTGATLTL
+2644 TGKQEVT
-2657 KLTKPDES
+2657 
-2665 GATLDGVTVENIK
+2665 
-2678 NITVDSRTE
+2678 
-2687 DSITWTSGKT
+2687 
-2697 DAILS
+2697 
-2702 KLPDGKYT
+2702 
-2710 LKETG
+2710 
-2715 GAFTDTETGKTY
+2715 
-2727 TVIESTMTFTVEN
+2727 
-2740 GVVTSTTGDADN
+2740 
-2752 LNDKATEGYYYYDK
+2752 
-2766 TAGQILVCDAEA
+2766 
-2778 VNVVP
+2778 
-2783 ISKQDAG
+2783 
-2790 SGAEVAGATLE
+2790 
-2801 ITAENVLDTTKL
+2801 
-2813 ELSRTDKNGNKT
+2813 
-2825 VLVKGTDYSISA
+2825 
-2837 DGKTIQFVSGEDA
+2837 
-2850 TIITGLPA
+2850 
-2858 GTYKL
+2858 
-2863 KETNAPDG
+2863 
-2871 YQLYTA
+2871 
-2877 EETFTIGTDGK
+2877 
-2888 VTGTTTIQDKVS
+2888 
-2900 KLTIAKKDITGKQ
+2900 
-2913 EVTGAKLTLTLT
+2913 
-2925 NPDESGA
+2925 
-2932 TLDGVKANITV
+2932 
-2943 DSRDAKSIT
+2943 
-2952 WTSGKTD
+2952 
-2959 AILSKLPDGK
+2959 
-2969 YTLKETGG
+2969 
-2977 AFTDT
+2977 
-2982 ETGKTY
+2982 
-2988 TVIESTMTFTVE
+2988 
-3000 NGVITKSNAADNLND
+3000 
-3015 KATEGYYYYDKTKEE
+3015 
-3030 ILVCDAEQPA
+3030 
-3040 ITTTSTSE
+3040 
-3048 TTTTSTTTTPTRTS
+3048 
-3062 ATTESSTETTV
+3062 
-3073 STTSA
+3073 
-3078 TPTDTT
+3078 
-3084 TSTTASTAGP
+3084 
-3094 TQPTTTS
+3094 
-3101 TTGSSTVTTV
+3101 
-3111 STTASTAGP
+3111 
-3120 TQPTTTS
+3120 
-3127 TTGSG
+3127 
-3132 TVTTVSTTASTAG
+3132 
-3145 PTQPTTTSTTGSS
+3145 
-3158 TVTTV
+3158 
-3163 STTASTA
+3163 
-3170 GPTQPTTTST
+3170 
-3180 TGSGT
+3180 
-3185 VTTVSTTAS
+3185 
-3194 TAGPTQPTTTSTT
+3194 
-3207 GSSTVTTVSTTA
+3207 
-3219 STAGPTQPTTTSTTG
+3219 
-3234 SGTVTTVSTTASTA
+3234 
-3248 GPTQP
+3248 
-3253 TTTSTTGSGTVT
+3253 
-3265 TVSTTASTAG
+3265 
-3275 PTQPTTTSAT
+3275 
-3285 ATNTTTTTSSTG
+3285 
-3297 TGSDTGTTT
+3297 
-3306 TTQSATT
+3306 
-3313 VTATNTGSVTET
+3313 
-3325 TPIVTVTETAPVT
+3325 
-3338 TTTCSTIQTT
+3338 
-3348 ETTPTTVTTVTTPV
+3348 
-3362 TTVTTTELERGVLI
+3362 
-3376 RKCDM
+3376 
-3381 GGNEIAGASL
+3381 
-3391 QVADLDGNVIDAWIS
+3391 
-3406 EAGISHAIETVEVG
+3406 
-3420 VPYCLTE
+3420 
-3427 LQAPVDYALAE
+3427 
-3438 SIYFR
+3438 
-3443 LEEDGTVTILTFAVN
+3443 
-3458 EDGTIATDE
+3458 
-3467 NGPIILTETPSA
+3467 
-3479 DAVVTMF
+3479 
-3486 DEFIG
+3486 
-3491 IVTTTDITTE
+3491 
-3501 TTTTTET
+3501 
-3508 ETTTTTPHNTTN
+3508 
-3520 DNGNHTPSASETTSS
+3520 
-3535 GETTTETTNGSGTTT
+3535 
-3550 TDGSGTTTTTRYR
+3550 
-3563 SSSGSSSSSSSG
+3563 
-3575 RGSSSVRVSS
+3575 
-3585 TPKTDDRIWMLLFP
+3585 
-3599 TGLALT
+3599 
-3605 GAILTGRKRKK
+3605 
-3616 KHQK
+3616 

>member
-1 MDGNTVST
+1 MQTEKT
-9 TCRTFRAKLLSVLLA
+9 RHLRTRVISVLLA
-24 VLMLF
+24 VLMIVTCLPSMLF
-29 TSIPAMFPASASG
+29 PVSADNNG
-42 SGGSGNPIVLT
+42 RSGGPLVLT

-61 KYFKE
+61 SKYNPIDE
-66 ITDTD
+66 VNTGDV
-71 SGEIFYLM
+71 FYLM
-79 AKIGGNNVEEGE
+79 STISGNNVNEGK
-91 VDFYRIE
+91 VDSYRIE
-98 ISDKNLLLPNF
+98 ITDKNLLLPNF
-109 AGNGFKDGAVYNGYT
+109 AGNGFRDGAVYNGYI

-132 RYITF
+132 RYIAF
-137 QIDNGE
+137 DIDNGQ
-143 TKQIRLQAKFQ
+143 TKQVRLQAKFQ
-154 NGKTANGT
+154 NGKTPGGT
-162 AVEVKLTQESSG
+162 ISTVKIVQDSTGKNASST
-174 KSVSNQITADAAM
+174 ITARAKR
-187 QWSASKGENRTSLKA
+187 QWSASKSEDRNALTAA
-202 QEIAKGTT
+202 QLAAGTT
-210 VNYTLSASPNNA
+210 VNYTLSASANNA
-222 SKKTGAEWVQSLKF
+222 SKKSGVEWVQSLKF
-236 EDTISLENMTFL
+236 EDTISLSEMTFT
-248 GDAKAAIQ
+248 GDAQTAVE
-256 NAVKAAIQT
+256 NAVKSAIAAAGYT
-265 AGYDAEPTVTVN
+265 AGNLSVTVS
-277 DGKADISFVLNSRNE
+277 GSTAKISFTVDSKNT
-292 NAEMPAVNL
+292 NAEMSAVNL

-361 GKTVQNGKAYYV
+361 GKTVKNGKAYYV

-386 TGDAAGN
+386 TGDAAGD
-393 ITLKDNVP
+393 ITLTDNVP
-401 DGMTLESITAADGT
+401 DGMTLQSITTADGT

-447 LTNEVTDGNNTAK
+447 LTNEVTDGKNTAK
-460 ATISVKEDKAV
+460 ATISVKEDKTV
-471 IETPVKSGYVTY
+471 IETPMKSGYVTY
-483 NGKNLGQKYYPHI
+483 NGKNLGQKYYPGM
-496 AGQTATYTISVTNS
+496 AGQIATYTISVTNS

-516 GVLVSDDSLSYNLEN
+516 DVPVADDNLSSKLEN
-531 MTYTVDGVTRSAFP
+531 ITYKVDGVTKSAFP
-545 DKIDVPAG
+545 NEIDVPAG

-568 AGEISNVAT
+568 AGEISNVAK

-585 VKFTPDTP
+585 VKFTPDVP

-654 LTLSDGTTK
+654 LTLSDDTTE

-676 GTITVPKGESITLTV
+676 GTITVPKGKSITLTV

-738 IIAVNGIPADD
+738 IIAVNGIQADD

-764 FTNNGTTTMEN
+764 FTNKGTTTMEN
-775 LYLYDYGTTLKWET
+775 LYLYDYGTTLKWEA

-808 TVTVEQDNRAHGGY
+808 TVTVEQDNRSHGGY

-844 VVLGNDVTN
+844 VVLANDVTN

-1139 NGKGETT
+1139 NGKGETDT
-1146 SGKATLN
+1146 AGKATLN
-1153 GEELGKLDLTDVTLT
+1153 GEELGRLDLTDVTLT

-1180 SYPTKYFVVPLKAD
+1180 SYPTKCFVVPLKAD

-1205 TGNDG
+1205 TGTG

-1225 VSSVTG
+1225 VSGVTG

-1269 EVKQP
+1269 TIDQP
-1274 FTAENTVAGEKRD
+1274 FTAEDTVAGEKRD

-1312 NNGHNGDPHTDPATD
+1312 NNGHDGTPHTDPDTD
-1327 TGYSREPTHNYVQ
+1327 TGYSRQPTHNYVQ

-1354 NNSPVDL
+1354 NNSPVAL

-1378 VSGYARNS
+1378 VSGYERFS

-1444 TVNFRIQLQDTTVK
+1444 TVDFRIQLQDTTVK
-1458 VGDEVVVKVTATVPS
+1458 VGEEVVVTVKATVPS

-1489 YSYQNPDILGDTVMV
+1489 YSYQNTDILGDTVMV

-1553 SDVISVTIPAGQ
+1553 SDVISATIPAGR

-1603 NYTPTYTGNAISTDA
+1603 NYTPAYTGNKISTDA
-1618 TTKQTVGVTNTK
+1618 TTNQTVDVTNTK
-1630 NTGEIKLTKT
+1630 NTGEITLTKT
-1640 LAGVEGGD
+1640 LAGMEGGD

-1658 FTKNAAGD
+1658 FTQNAAGD
-1666 YVRYEEVPVQSLTF
+1666 YVRYEEAPVQSLTF
-1680 TEADSKKVTF
+1680 TEAGSQDVTF
-1690 ENVPKGMDFYVLETN
+1690 KDVPKGVDFYVLETN
-1705 SNGVPT
+1705 ANGVPT

-1722 SGIRYSFV
+1722 SGIRYSFL

-1749 ETQYSITVSK
+1749 QPQYSITVSK
-1759 VLNADNVKSTPV
+1759 VLIADDVKSTPV

-1780 GDTYTQVGDTQEV
+1780 GNDYTPVDTTKNVT
-1793 IAGSEVKF
+1793 AGSDVTF
-1801 STELNEQ
+1801 
-1808 NKRYDLK
+1808 DGLK

-1840 VVLDPKNSTTK
+1840 VVLDPKDSTTK
-1851 TDTTFYVS
+1851 TNTTFYVS
-1859 YDCCDKYGKVAA
+1859 YDCCDDHNQVAA

-1881 STIIT
+1881 NTIIT
-1886 NSTDNPTKITV
+1886 NTTKNPAQIKV

-1906 QAVDHAIE
+1906 PAVDHAIE
-1914 VGLFTQDADG
+1914 VGLFTQDTNG
-1924 NYQEVSG
+1924 SYQQVE
-1931 QKKTITIAA
+1931 KKNINIAA

-1958 YYVFELDAEGNR
+1958 YYVFELDADGKR
-1970 VENGG
+1970 VENESTISVGG
-1975 TTEVSNKTFV
+1975 KTFL
-1985 ASYSGGNMVAMDVGI
+1985 ATYSGNNSRVDLLPGI
-2000 PGAKTIT
+2000 PGEKVIT
-2007 DTHDGKIY
+2007 DANTTQVELSFAKV
-2015 IKKFD
+2015 D
-2020 VNNNVMEKCEF
+2020 VKGNAMAGCEM
-2031 TLTGPN
+2031 TLTSPN
-2037 NYKKNWSSSKDA
+2037 GYSKTWTSDA
-2049 EEFSNLKA
+2049 DPEKLTGLAA
-2057 GTYTLTETEM
+2057 GDYTLTEK
-2067 NNFVQLSMS
+2067 SMTGYAPVSIS
-2076 FTIDETG
+2076 FAVNADG
-2083 CIVTQNPDG
+2083 YIVTTDAQGNPING
-2092 SKIESTS
+2092 SNFDLTENG
-2099 YALSANTVTLIN
+2099 LTVIN
-2111 RAKVS
+2111 RSQISVS
-2116 VDKQNIA
+2116 KKDITSLK
-2123 NSDELAGA
+2123 ELAGA
-2131 TIKITRT
+2131 KITITKTDGSWNEALVELSRT
-2138 NGGLN
+2138 G
-2143 EKVLEVKRGDTALTK
+2143 TTFTK
-2158 ETSLDESDYSKYT
+2158 SDSVDDESQYRLTSKEL
-2171 QTSNTITFISD
+2171 TFISD
-2182 GKAKTDII
+2182 GKNKTDII
-2190 GLPDGDYTM
+2190 GLPDGTYTM
-2199 EEVAAPDGYNKV
+2199 TEVVAPDGYNKV
-2211 KTTFTFTID
+2211 STDFTFTIKNGVVD
-2220 KGQVTRTS
+2220 ATGTT
-2228 ADSEEYDVSG
+2228 EYDVSG
-2238 NDIVMKDSA
+2238 NDITMKDGQKPSV
-2247 KKTISIGKQAVGGGD
+2247 TISKQAVGGGE
-2262 ELTGAE
+2262 ELTGAV
-2268 LQLTVPKGVDLS
+2268 LKLTAPAGTDLS
-2280 QIEAAYGDQSTNG
+2280 KVKGSYSDGSTAGIETSGKT
-2293 IVKSDKTISW
+2293 ITWTSDKA
-2303 KSDGTKGSVELTD
+2303 KGGVTLEN
-2316 LPAGTYTLKEITAPD
+2316 LPAGVYTLEETTAPD
-2331 GFTKKTEEMNFE
+2331 GFTKKTEAMNFE

-2356 TKDDNKVVMED
+2356 TKDDNKVVMKD
-2367 AASKLTIGKK
+2367 AASKLTIAKK

-2385 TGAKLTLTLTKPDES
+2385 TGAKLTLTLTNPDES
-2400 GATLDGVTV
+2400 GATLNDVTA
-2409 ENIKNNTVDSRTAD
+2409 NIRVDSRTAD

-2433 AILSKLPDGE
+2433 AILSKLPDGT
-2443 YTLKETG
+2443 YTLGETG
-2450 DAFTDEET
+2450 GAFTDTET
-2458 GKTYTVIESTMTF
+2458 GKTYTVIKSTMTF
-2471 TVENGVVTKTTGTAD
+2471 TVENGVVTDTSAEN
-2486 SLNDKAA
+2486 SLNDKATK
-2493 DGYYYYD
+2493 GYYYYD

-2566 DYSISADGKTIQFVS
+2566 DYSISTDGKTIQFVS

-2588 TGLPAGTYKLKETN
+2588 TGLPAGSYQLKETN

-2629 IQDKVSK
+2629 IQD
-2636 LTIAKKDI
+2636 
-2644 TGKQEVTGATLTL
+2644 E
-2657 KLTKPDES
+2657 
-2665 GATLDGVTVENIK
+2665 
-2678 NITVDSRTE
+2678 
-2687 DSITWTSGKT
+2687 
-2697 DAILS
+2697 
-2702 KLPDGKYT
+2702 
-2710 LKETG
+2710 
-2715 GAFTDTETGKTY
+2715 
-2727 TVIESTMTFTVEN
+2727 
-2740 GVVTSTTGDADN
+2740 
-2752 LNDKATEGYYYYDK
+2752 
-2766 TAGQILVCDAEA
+2766 
-2778 VNVVP
+2778 
-2783 ISKQDAG
+2783 
-2790 SGAEVAGATLE
+2790 
-2801 ITAENVLDTTKL
+2801 
-2813 ELSRTDKNGNKT
+2813 
-2825 VLVKGTDYSISA
+2825 
-2837 DGKTIQFVSGEDA
+2837 
-2850 TIITGLPA
+2850 
-2858 GTYKL
+2858 
-2863 KETNAPDG
+2863 
-2871 YQLYTA
+2871 
-2877 EETFTIGTDGK
+2877 
-2888 VTGTTTIQDKVS
+2888 VS

-2932 TLDGVKANITV
+2932 TLDGVTANIHV

-2969 YTLKETGG
+2969 YTLKETGD
-2977 AFTDT
+2977 AFTDA
-2982 ETGKTY
+2982 ETKKTY

-3000 NGVITKSNAADNLND
+3000 NGVVTSTTGDADKLND
-3015 KATEGYYYYDKTKEE
+3015 KATEGYYYYDKTAGQ

-3048 TTTTSTTTTPTRTS
+3048 TTTTTTTTTTTATS
-3062 ATTESSTETTV
+3062 ESSTTSDTETT
-3073 STTSA
+3073 
-3078 TPTDTT
+3078 
-3084 TSTTASTAGP
+3084 
-3094 TQPTTTS
+3094 
-3101 TTGSSTVTTV
+3101 TGT
-3111 STTASTAGP
+3111 
-3120 TQPTTTS
+3120 
-3127 TTGSG
+3127 G
-3132 TVTTVSTTASTAG
+3132 TVTTVSTVTTTSKTSGTTTEVTTDTTLATSGSTTETSAG
-3145 PTQPTTTSTTGSS
+3145 PTTTSTNGTTTDTTTAKTTVTTASASTETSAASTTTTAAGTTAETVTETSTTAAS
-3158 TVTTV
+3158 TVTTAE
-3163 STTASTA
+3163 T
-3170 GPTQPTTTST
+3170 
-3180 TGSGT
+3180 T
-3185 VTTVSTTAS
+3185 VTTA
-3194 TAGPTQPTTTSTT
+3194 ATTTIE
-3207 GSSTVTTVSTTA
+3207 A
-3219 STAGPTQPTTTSTTG
+3219 
-3234 SGTVTTVSTTASTA
+3234 
-3248 GPTQP
+3248 
-3253 TTTSTTGSGTVT
+3253 
-3265 TVSTTASTAG
+3265 
-3275 PTQPTTTSAT
+3275 
-3285 ATNTTTTTSSTG
+3285 TTTTTEET
-3297 TGSDTGTTT
+3297 TVETTTEATTT
-3306 TTQSATT
+3306 T
-3313 VTATNTGSVTET
+3313 E
-3325 TPIVTVTETAPVT
+3325 ET
-3338 TTTCSTIQTT
+3338 TTTI
-3348 ETTPTTVTTVTTPV
+3348 
-3362 TTVTTTELERGVLI
+3362 VTTTEQPDGYVI
-3376 RKCDM
+3376 RKCDV
-3381 GGNEIAGASL
+3381 GGNEIGGASL
-3391 QVADLDGNVIDAWIS
+3391 NITDQSGNVIDQWVS
-3406 EAGISHAIETVEVG
+3406 EEGVSHVFAGIQPNT
-3420 VPYCLTE
+3420 PYCLTE
-3427 LQAPVDYALAE
+3427 TLAPADYLVAE
-3438 SIYFR
+3438 PIYFQ
-3443 LEEDGTVTILTFAVN
+3443 LN
-3458 EDGTIATDE
+3458 EDGTLVLFVGVSLNEDGSWSVE
-3467 NGPIILTETPSA
+3467 N
-3479 DAVVTMF
+3479 AVVTANPDGRAIVMI
-3486 DEFIG
+3486 DEYVG
-3491 IVTTTDITTE
+3491 TETTTTETTEE
-3501 TTTTTET
+3501 TTTTTEATTTTAKNTTAGNGEHTPSVSTTTTAST
-3508 ETTTTTPHNTTN
+3508 ETTTVTGESGTGTTA
-3520 DNGNHTPSASETTSS
+3520 GS
-3535 GETTTETTNGSGTTT
+3535 GGSGTTT
-3550 TDGSGTTTTTRYR
+3550 AAGGSQTTTVIR
-3563 SSSGSSSSSSSG
+3563 SSSGSSSSSSRSNT
-3575 RGSSSVRVSS
+3575 RISS
-3585 TPKTDDRIWMLLFP
+3585 TPKTGEALPVVIIP
-3599 TGLALT
+3599 AGIALAA
-3605 GAILTGRKRKK
+3605 AIVAGCKRKK
-3616 KHQK
+3616 K

>member
-91 VDFYRIE
+91 VDSYRIE

-277 DGKADISFVLNSRNE
+277 DGKADISFALNSRNE

-335 NASYSTIGGNSVELK
+335 DASYSTIGGNSVELK

-361 GKTVQNGKAYYV
+361 GKTVKNGKAYYV

-386 TGDAAGN
+386 TGDAAGD
-393 ITLKDNVP
+393 ITLTDNVP

-429 ATVTAKVV
+429 ATVTANVV
-437 CKVSKDQTAN
+437 CRVSKDQTAN

-483 NGKNLGQKYYPHI
+483 NGKDLGQRYYPHI
-496 AGQTATYTISVTNS
+496 AGQIATYTISVTNS
-510 GAKDAK
+510 GAKDADN
-516 GVLVSDDSLSYNLEN
+516 VTVSDANLSQYLEN
-531 MTYTVDGVTRSAFP
+531 MTCTVDGKTVAEFP
-545 DKIDVPAG
+545 STISVPAE

-559 VTGTIRDDV
+559 VTGTIKGDV

-1139 NGKGETT
+1139 NGKGETDT
-1146 SGKATLN
+1146 TGKATLN
-1153 GEELGKLDLTDVTLT
+1153 GEELGRLDLTDVTLT

-1274 FTAENTVAGEKRD
+1274 FTAENMVAGEKRD

-1312 NNGHNGDPHTDPATD
+1312 NQNHTGTPHTDPATD
-1327 TGYSREPTHNYVQ
+1327 TGYSRQPTHNYVQ

-1386 AFGVKLKSIDSVM
+1386 AFGVKLESIDSVM

-1523 TVNKTLTEA
+1523 TVNKTLTAA

-1618 TTKQTVGVTNTK
+1618 TTDQTVGVTNTK
-1630 NTGEIKLTKT
+1630 NTGEITLTKT

-1666 YVRYEEVPVQSLTF
+1666 YVRYEEAPVQSLTF
-1680 TEADSKKVTF
+1680 TEAGPQDVIFKD
-1690 ENVPKGMDFYVLETN
+1690 VPKGVDFYVLETN
-1705 SNGVPT
+1705 ANGVLADT
-1711 YTGDSGTYTAD
+1711 DFGSYTSD
-1722 SGIRYSFV
+1722 SGIRYTSA
-1730 PVIRSA
+1730 PAAPAA

-1749 ETQYSITVSK
+1749 QTQYSITVSK
-1759 VLNADNVKSTPV
+1759 VLNADDVKSTPV
-1771 FSVGLFTKS
+1771 FSVGLFTKN
-1780 GDTYTQVGDTQEV
+1780 GNDYTQVGTTQKV
-1793 IAGSEVKF
+1793 AAGSDVTFDGLE
-1801 STELNEQ
+1801 
-1808 NKRYDLK
+1808 

-1840 VVLDPKNSTTK
+1840 VVLDPKNPATK
-1851 TDTTFYVS
+1851 TNTTFYVS
-1859 YDCCDKYGKVAA
+1859 YDCCDKDSKVAA
-1871 LTLTKDAPQA
+1871 LTLTKDAPNA

-1906 QAVDHAIE
+1906 PAVDHAIK
-1914 VGLFTQDADG
+1914 VGLFTLNADG

-1975 TTEVSNKTFV
+1975 TTEVSKKTFV
-1985 ASYSGGNMVAMDVGI
+1985 VSYSGGNMVAMDVGI

-2007 DTHDGKIY
+2007 DTHNQDVKLSFAKTDVDGNAMTGY
-2015 IKKFD
+2015 QLTLKKPD
-2020 VNNNVMEKCEF
+2020 GNEESWTTDGTAKVF
-2031 TLTGPN
+2031 TNLT
-2037 NYKKNWSSSKDA
+2037 
-2049 EEFSNLKA
+2049 A
-2057 GTYTLTETEM
+2057 GKYTLTEAAQ
-2067 NNFVQLSMS
+2067 NNYAPVSVTFE
-2076 FTIDETG
+2076 IGDDG
-2083 CIVTQNPDG
+2083 YIVTENA
-2092 SKIESTS
+2092 ESMA
-2099 YALSANTVTLIN
+2099 YAVLEKTGVTVIN
-2111 RAKVS
+2111 RAQVS
-2116 VDKQNIA
+2116 VDKQDIA
-2123 NSDELAGA
+2123 NSKELAGA

-2143 EKVLEVKRGDTALTK
+2143 ESVLEVKRGGTALTK

-2171 QTSNTITFISD
+2171 VSKNELTFISD
-2182 GKAKTDII
+2182 GNAKTDII

-2199 EEVAAPDGYNKV
+2199 EEVVAPDGYNKV
-2211 KTTFTFTID
+2211 KTTFTFTI
-2220 KGQVTRTS
+2220 KNGQVTQTS
-2228 ADSEEYDVSG
+2228 AVSEEYGVSG

-2247 KKTISIGKQAVGGGD
+2247 KKTISISKQAVGGGE
-2262 ELTGAE
+2262 ELTGAV
-2268 LQLTVPKGVDLS
+2268 LKLT
-2280 QIEAAYGDQSTNG
+2280 A
-2293 IVKSDKTISW
+2293 
-2303 KSDGTKGSVELTD
+2303 
-2316 LPAGTYTLKEITAPD
+2316 PAGTDLSKVKGSYSDGSTAGIETSGNTITWTSDKAKGGVTLANLPEGVYTLEETTAPD

-2367 AASKLTIGKK
+2367 AASKLTIG
-2377 DITGKQEV
+2377 
-2385 TGAKLTLTLTKPDES
+2385 
-2400 GATLDGVTV
+2400 
-2409 ENIKNNTVDSRTAD
+2409 
-2423 SITWTSGKTD
+2423 
-2433 AILSKLPDGE
+2433 
-2443 YTLKETG
+2443 
-2450 DAFTDEET
+2450 
-2458 GKTYTVIESTMTF
+2458 
-2471 TVENGVVTKTTGTAD
+2471 
-2486 SLNDKAA
+2486 
-2493 DGYYYYD
+2493 
-2500 KTAGQILVCDAEAV
+2500 
-2514 NVVPISKQDA
+2514 
-2524 GSGAE
+2524 
-2529 VAGATLEITA
+2529 
-2539 ENVLDTTKLE
+2539 
-2549 LSRTDKN
+2549 
-2556 GNKTVLVKGT
+2556 
-2566 DYSISADGKTIQFVS
+2566 
-2581 GEDATII
+2581 
-2588 TGLPAGTYKLKETN
+2588 
-2602 APDGYQLYTAEETFT
+2602 
-2617 IGTDGKVTGTTT
+2617 
-2629 IQDKVSK
+2629 
-2636 LTIAKKDI
+2636 
-2644 TGKQEVTGATLTL
+2644 
-2657 KLTKPDES
+2657 
-2665 GATLDGVTVENIK
+2665 
-2678 NITVDSRTE
+2678 
-2687 DSITWTSGKT
+2687 
-2697 DAILS
+2697 
-2702 KLPDGKYT
+2702 
-2710 LKETG
+2710 
-2715 GAFTDTETGKTY
+2715 
-2727 TVIESTMTFTVEN
+2727 
-2740 GVVTSTTGDADN
+2740 
-2752 LNDKATEGYYYYDK
+2752 
-2766 TAGQILVCDAEA
+2766 
-2778 VNVVP
+2778 
-2783 ISKQDAG
+2783 
-2790 SGAEVAGATLE
+2790 
-2801 ITAENVLDTTKL
+2801 
-2813 ELSRTDKNGNKT
+2813 
-2825 VLVKGTDYSISA
+2825 
-2837 DGKTIQFVSGEDA
+2837 
-2850 TIITGLPA
+2850 
-2858 GTYKL
+2858 
-2863 KETNAPDG
+2863 
-2871 YQLYTA
+2871 
-2877 EETFTIGTDGK
+2877 
-2888 VTGTTTIQDKVS
+2888 
-2900 KLTIAKKDITGKQ
+2900 KKDITGKQ

-3062 ATTESSTETTV
+3062 ATTGSSTETTV

-3127 TTGSG
+3127 TTTGSG
-3132 TVTTVSTTASTAG
+3132 
-3145 PTQPTTTSTTGSS
+3145 

-3185 VTTVSTTAS
+3185 VTTVSTTES
-3194 TAGPTQPTTTSTT
+3194 TATSTD
-3207 GSSTVTTVSTTA
+3207 TTVI
-3219 STAGPTQPTTTSTTG
+3219 TTG

-3297 TGSDTGTTT
+3297 TGSDTETTT

-3467 NGPIILTETPSA
+3467 NGPIILTEAPSA

-3520 DNGNHTPSASETTSS
+3520 DNGNHTPSTSETTSS

>member
-1 MDGNTVST
+1 MQTEKT
-9 TCRTFRAKLLSVLLA
+9 RHLRTRVISVLLA
-24 VLMLF
+24 VLMIVTCLPSMLF
-29 TSIPAMFPASASG
+29 PVSADNNG
-42 SGGSGNPIVLT
+42 RSGGPLVLT

-61 KYFKE
+61 SKYNPIDE
-66 ITDTD
+66 VNTGDV
-71 SGEIFYLM
+71 FYLM
-79 AKIGGNNVEEGE
+79 STISGNNVNEGE
-91 VDFYRIE
+91 VDSYRIE
-98 ISDKNLLLPNF
+98 ITDKNLLLPNF
-109 AGNGFKDGAVYNGYT
+109 AGNGFRDGAVYNGYT

-132 RYITF
+132 RYIAF
-137 QIDNGE
+137 DIDNGQ
-143 TKQIRLQAKFQ
+143 TKQVRLQAKFQ
-154 NGKTANGT
+154 NGKTPGGT
-162 AVEVKLTQESSG
+162 TSTVKIVQDSTGKNASST
-174 KSVSNQITADAAM
+174 ITAKAER
-187 QWSASKGENRTSLKA
+187 QWSASKSEDRNALTAA
-202 QEIAKGTT
+202 QLAAGTT
-210 VNYTLSASPNNA
+210 VNYTLSASANNV
-222 SKKTGAEWVQSLKF
+222 SKKNGVEWVQSLKF
-236 EDTISLENMTFL
+236 EDTISLSEMTFI
-248 GDAKAAIQ
+248 GDAQTAVE
-256 NAVKAAIQT
+256 NAVKSAVAA
-265 AGYDAEPTVTVN
+265 AGYTVGNLSVDVSGSTA
-277 DGKADISFVLNSRNE
+277 KISFTVDSKNT
-292 NAEMPAVNL
+292 NAEMSAVNL

-335 NASYSTIGGNSVELK
+335 DASYSTIGGNSVELK

-373 NGDTVEFEISASN
+373 NGDIVEFEISASN
-386 TGDAAGN
+386 TGDAAGD
-393 ITLKDNVP
+393 ITLTDNVP

-429 ATVTAKVV
+429 ATVIAKVV

-510 GAKDAK
+510 GTKDAK

-531 MTYTVDGVTRSAFP
+531 MTYTVDGVTRSDFP

-568 AGEISNVAT
+568 AGEISNVAK
-577 VDGKPSNK
+577 VDDKSSNK

-603 DVGNYTFGTAKDVV
+603 DVGNYTFGTAEDVV

-638 LPDGM
+638 LPNDM
-643 TFRENSGAYGI
+643 AFRENSGVYGV
-654 LTLSDGTTK
+654 LTLADGTTK
-663 NITSVDTKTLTAG
+663 DITTVDTKTLTAG
-676 GTITVPKGESITLTV
+676 GTVTVPKGKSITLTV
-691 YANVEDSAT
+691 YANVEASAT
-700 AAALTNTAKVYEG
+700 AATLTNTAKVYEG
-713 AEVKGTAT
+713 AEEKGTAT

-775 LYLYDYGTTLKWET
+775 LYLYDYGTTLKWEA

-808 TVTVEQDNRAHGGY
+808 TVTVEQNKIDGGGY
-822 AAETFNIMGIKLA
+822 AVETFNIMGINLA

-853 NNDYNHEKN
+853 TNNDYDSEKR
-862 GIQGFGGTYDLNNS
+862 GIQGFGDGTDLKNS

-888 FGTQKG
+888 FGTQRG

-969 NNDYAGKTIVVEDT
+969 NNDYAGKKIVVEDT
-983 LPDGME
+983 LPDGMK

-1000 YTALS
+1000 FTALS
-1005 GIQATRV
+1005 GIQATQV

-1097 PGFAKLAVASY
+1097 PGFAKLAVASF
-1108 AGKDYQNAD
+1108 AGQTYDDAAVQP
-1117 LQKVENGY
+1117 VGNGY
-1125 ITAGDTLIWQAVLY
+1125 ITAGDTLIWQTVLY
-1139 NGKGETT
+1139 NGRGDSTDV
-1146 SGKATLN
+1146 ADL
-1153 GEELGKLDLTDVTLT
+1153 KLDGVTLT
-1168 DNLPSCYEFDNT
+1168 DNLPATYQFSNETGLQMTYQVLDLTHNG
-1180 SYPTKYFVVPLKAD
+1180 D
-1194 GSFAVDKYGMV
+1194 GSSTFTTDTNGLLKNGTPVPDGACKFDGSKLIISVDKL
-1205 TGNDG
+1205 
-1210 AAIKTTANGDSVSWD
+1210 AA
-1225 VSSVTG
+1225 
-1231 TGVTEGKLEPNYAIV
+1231 KLEKNKCIV
-1246 VQFATTVKDGQEKE
+1246 FQFATTVKDGQEKE

-1269 EVKQP
+1269 TIDQP
-1274 FTAENTVAGEKRD
+1274 FSAEDTVAGEKQD
-1287 TQIWNYANYNIVGLT
+1287 NQIWSYANYNIVGLT
-1302 TESWKTITYT
+1302 TESWKTITYE
-1312 NNGHNGDPHTDPATD
+1312 NNGHNGTPHTDPATD
-1327 TGYSREPTHNYVQ
+1327 TGYSRQPTHNYVQ

-1378 VSGYARNS
+1378 VSGYERFS

-1444 TVNFRIQLQDTTVK
+1444 TVDFRIQLQDTTVE
-1458 VGDEVVVKVTATVPS
+1458 VGEEVVVKVTATVPS

-1489 YSYQNPDILGDTVMV
+1489 YSYQNTDILGDTVMV

-1553 SDVISVTIPAGQ
+1553 SDVISATIPAGR

-1603 NYTPTYTGNAISTDA
+1603 NYTPAYTGNKISTDD
-1618 TTKQTVGVTNTK
+1618 TTNQTVDVTNTK
-1630 NTGEIKLTKT
+1630 NTGEITLTKT
-1640 LAGVEGGD
+1640 LAGMEGGD

-1658 FTKNAAGD
+1658 FTQNAAGD
-1666 YVRYEEVPVQSLTF
+1666 YVRYEEAPVQSLTF
-1680 TEADSKKVTF
+1680 TEAGSQDVTF
-1690 ENVPKGMDFYVLETN
+1690 KDVPKGVDFYVLETN
-1705 SNGVPT
+1705 ANGVPT

-1722 SGIRYSFV
+1722 SGIRYSFL

-1749 ETQYSITVSK
+1749 QPQYSITVSK
-1759 VLNADNVKSTPV
+1759 VLIADDVKSTPV

-1780 GDTYTQVGDTQEV
+1780 GNDYTQVGTTKNV
-1793 IAGSEVKF
+1793 TAGSDVTF
-1801 STELNEQ
+1801 
-1808 NKRYDLK
+1808 DGLK

-1840 VVLDPKNSTTK
+1840 VVLDPKDSTTK
-1851 TDTTFYVS
+1851 TNTTFYVS
-1859 YDCCDKYGKVAA
+1859 YDCCDDHNQVAA

-1881 STIIT
+1881 NTIIT
-1886 NSTDNPTKITV
+1886 NTTKNPAQIKV
-1897 TKIATEDGN
+1897 TKIATIDDNPADSHE
-1906 QAVDHAIE
+1906 ATVA
-1914 VGLFTQDADG
+1914 LFTMDADG
-1924 NYQEVSG
+1924 NYQAVSG

-1940 GDKGKKSVT
+1940 GDKGKNSVT

-1958 YYVFELDAEGNR
+1958 YYVFELDADGKR
-1970 VENGG
+1970 VENESTISVGG
-1975 TTEVSNKTFV
+1975 KTFL
-1985 ASYSGGNMVAMDVGI
+1985 ATYSGNSSRVDLLPGI
-2000 PGAKTIT
+2000 PGEKTIT
-2007 DTHDGKIY
+2007 DANTTQVELSFAKTDVDGKAMTGY
-2015 IKKFD
+2015 KLTLKKPD
-2020 VNNNVMEKCEF
+2020 GNEESWTTDGTAKIF
-2031 TLTGPN
+2031 TNLTAGKYKLTEAAQN
-2037 NYKKNWSSSKDA
+2037 NYVPVEVAFEIGDD
-2049 EEFSNLKA
+2049 
-2057 GTYTLTETEM
+2057 GY
-2067 NNFVQLSMS
+2067 
-2076 FTIDETG
+2076 
-2083 CIVTQNPDG
+2083 IVTENAESMAYAELG
-2092 SKIESTS
+2092 STGV
-2099 YALSANTVTLIN
+2099 TVIN
-2111 RAKVS
+2111 RAQVS
-2116 VDKQNIA
+2116 VDKQDIA
-2123 NSDELAGA
+2123 TSKELAGA

-2138 NGGLN
+2138 NGSLN
-2143 EKVLEVKRGDTALTK
+2143 ADVLEVKRGETLLTK
-2158 ETSLDESDYSKYT
+2158 ADSLEDNADYSKYT

-2182 GKAKTDII
+2182 GENKTNII
-2190 GLPDGDYTM
+2190 GLPDGTYTM
-2199 EEVAAPDGYNKV
+2199 TEVVAPDGYNKV
-2211 KTTFTFTID
+2211 STDFTFTIKNGVVD
-2220 KGQVTRTS
+2220 ATGT
-2228 ADSEEYDVSG
+2228 AEYDVSG
-2238 NDIVMKDSA
+2238 NDITMKDGQKPSV
-2247 KKTISIGKQAVGGGD
+2247 TISKQAVGGGE
-2262 ELTGAE
+2262 ELTGAV
-2268 LQLTVPKGVDLS
+2268 LKLTAPAGTDLS
-2280 QIEAAYGDQSTNG
+2280 K
-2293 IVKSDKTISW
+2293 VKGSY
-2303 KSDGTKGSVELTD
+2303 SDGSTAGIETSGNTITWTSDNAKGGVTLEN
-2316 LPAGTYTLKEITAPD
+2316 LPAGVYTLEETTAPD
-2331 GFTKKTEEMNFE
+2331 GFTKKTEAMNFE

-2367 AASKLTIGKK
+2367 DTSKLTIAKK

-2385 TGAKLTLTLTKPDES
+2385 TGATLTLTLTNPDES
-2400 GATLDGVTV
+2400 GATLDDVTA
-2409 ENIKNNTVDSRTAD
+2409 NITVDSRTAD

-2433 AILSKLPDGE
+2433 AILSKLPDGK

-2450 DAFTDEET
+2450 GAFTDTET
-2458 GKTYTVIESTMTF
+2458 GKTYTVIKSTMTF
-2471 TVENGVVTKTTGTAD
+2471 TVENGVVTDTSAEN
-2486 SLNDKAA
+2486 SLNDKATE
-2493 DGYYYYD
+2493 GYYYYD
-2500 KTAGQILVCDAEAV
+2500 KTKEEILVCDAEAV

-2524 GSGAE
+2524 ASGAE

-2566 DYSISADGKTIQFVS
+2566 DYSISTDGKTIQFVS

-2588 TGLPAGTYKLKETN
+2588 TGLPAGSYQLKETN

-2629 IQDKVSK
+2629 IQDEASK

-2657 KLTKPDES
+2657 
-2665 GATLDGVTVENIK
+2665 
-2678 NITVDSRTE
+2678 
-2687 DSITWTSGKT
+2687 
-2697 DAILS
+2697 
-2702 KLPDGKYT
+2702 
-2710 LKETG
+2710 
-2715 GAFTDTETGKTY
+2715 
-2727 TVIESTMTFTVEN
+2727 
-2740 GVVTSTTGDADN
+2740 
-2752 LNDKATEGYYYYDK
+2752 
-2766 TAGQILVCDAEA
+2766 
-2778 VNVVP
+2778 
-2783 ISKQDAG
+2783 
-2790 SGAEVAGATLE
+2790 
-2801 ITAENVLDTTKL
+2801 
-2813 ELSRTDKNGNKT
+2813 
-2825 VLVKGTDYSISA
+2825 
-2837 DGKTIQFVSGEDA
+2837 
-2850 TIITGLPA
+2850 
-2858 GTYKL
+2858 
-2863 KETNAPDG
+2863 
-2871 YQLYTA
+2871 
-2877 EETFTIGTDGK
+2877 
-2888 VTGTTTIQDKVS
+2888 
-2900 KLTIAKKDITGKQ
+2900 
-2913 EVTGAKLTLTLT
+2913 TLT

-2932 TLDGVKANITV
+2932 TLDGVTANIHV

-2969 YTLKETGG
+2969 YTLKETGD
-2977 AFTDT
+2977 AFTDA
-2982 ETGKTY
+2982 ETKKTY

-3000 NGVITKSNAADNLND
+3000 NGVVTDTSAENSLND
-3015 KATEGYYYYDKTKEE
+3015 KATKGYYYYDKTAGQ

-3048 TTTTSTTTTPTRTS
+3048 TTTTTTTT
-3062 ATTESSTETTV
+3062 
-3073 STTSA
+3073 
-3078 TPTDTT
+3078 TT
-3084 TSTTASTAGP
+3084 TSTSESST
-3094 TQPTTTS
+3094 TSDTETTTG
-3101 TTGSSTVTTV
+3101 T
-3111 STTASTAGP
+3111 
-3120 TQPTTTS
+3120 
-3127 TTGSG
+3127 G
-3132 TVTTVSTTASTAG
+3132 TVTTVSTVATTSKTSGTTTEVTTDTTLATSGNTTETSAG
-3145 PTQPTTTSTTGSS
+3145 PTTTSTSET
-3158 TVTTV
+3158 TTEVTTG
-3163 STTASTA
+3163 TTLATSGNTTETSA
-3170 GPTQPTTTST
+3170 GPTTTST
-3180 TGSGT
+3180 SETTTEVTT
-3185 VTTVSTTAS
+3185 VTTLATSGSTTETS
-3194 TAGPTQPTTTSTT
+3194 AGPTTTSTSET
-3207 GSSTVTTVSTTA
+3207 TTEVTTDTTLATSGSTTET
-3219 STAGPTQPTTTSTTG
+3219 SAGPTTTSTNGTTTDTTTAKT
-3234 SGTVTTVSTTASTA
+3234 TVTTASASTE
-3248 GPTQP
+3248 
-3253 TTTSTTGSGTVT
+3253 
-3265 TVSTTASTAG
+3265 
-3275 PTQPTTTSAT
+3275 TSA
-3285 ATNTTTTTSSTG
+3285 ASTTTTAA
-3297 TGSDTGTTT
+3297 GTT
-3306 TTQSATT
+3306 A
-3313 VTATNTGSVTET
+3313 E
-3325 TPIVTVTETAPVT
+3325 TVTETST
-3338 TTTCSTIQTT
+3338 TAAS
-3348 ETTPTTVTTVTTPV
+3348 TVTTAE
-3362 TTVTTTELERGVLI
+3362 TTVTTTATTTIEATTTTTEETTVETTTEATTTTEETTTTIVTTTEQPDGYVI
-3376 RKCDM
+3376 RKCDV
-3381 GGNEIAGASL
+3381 GGNEIGGASL
-3391 QVADLDGNVIDAWIS
+3391 NITDQSGNVIDQWVS
-3406 EAGISHAIETVEVG
+3406 EEGVSHVFAGIQPNT
-3420 VPYCLTE
+3420 PYCLTE
-3427 LQAPVDYALAE
+3427 TLAPADYLVAE
-3438 SIYFR
+3438 PIYFQ
-3443 LEEDGTVTILTFAVN
+3443 LN
-3458 EDGTIATDE
+3458 EDGTLVLFVGVSLNEDGSWSVE
-3467 NGPIILTETPSA
+3467 N
-3479 DAVVTMF
+3479 AVVTANPDGRAIVMI
-3486 DEFIG
+3486 DEYVG
-3491 IVTTTDITTE
+3491 TETTTTETTEE
-3501 TTTTTET
+3501 TTTTTEATTTTAKNTTAGNGEHTPSVSTTTTAST
-3508 ETTTTTPHNTTN
+3508 ETTTVTGESGTGTTA
-3520 DNGNHTPSASETTSS
+3520 GS
-3535 GETTTETTNGSGTTT
+3535 GGSGTTT
-3550 TDGSGTTTTTRYR
+3550 AAGGSQTTTVIR
-3563 SSSGSSSSSSSG
+3563 SSSGSSSSSSRSNTKI
-3575 RGSSSVRVSS
+3575 SS
-3585 TPKTDDRIWMLLFP
+3585 TPKTGEALPVVIIP
-3599 TGLALT
+3599 AGIALAA
-3605 GAILTGRKRKK
+3605 AIVAGCKRKK
-3616 KHQK
+3616 K

>member
-1 MDGNTVST
+1 MQTEKT
-9 TCRTFRAKLLSVLLA
+9 RHLRTRVISVLLA
-24 VLMLF
+24 VLMIVTCLPSMLF
-29 TSIPAMFPASASG
+29 PVSADNNG
-42 SGGSGNPIVLT
+42 RSGGPLVLT

-61 KYFKE
+61 SKYNPIDE
-66 ITDTD
+66 VNTGDV
-71 SGEIFYLM
+71 FYLM
-79 AKIGGNNVEEGE
+79 STISGNNVNEGE
-91 VDFYRIE
+91 VDSYRIE
-98 ISDKNLLLPNF
+98 ITDKNLLLPNF
-109 AGNGFKDGAVYNGYT
+109 AGNGFRDGAVYNGYT

-137 QIDNGE
+137 DIDNGQ
-143 TKQIRLQAKFQ
+143 TKQVRLQAKFQ
-154 NGKTANGT
+154 NGKTPGGT
-162 AVEVKLTQESSG
+162 TSTVKIVQDSTGKNASST
-174 KSVSNQITADAAM
+174 ITARAKR
-187 QWSASKGENRTSLKA
+187 QWSASKSEDRNALTAA
-202 QEIAKGTT
+202 QLAAGTT
-210 VNYTLSASPNNA
+210 VNYTLSASANNVT
-222 SKKTGAEWVQSLKF
+222 KKNGVEWVQSLKF
-236 EDTISLENMTFL
+236 EDTISLSEMTFT
-248 GDAKAAIQ
+248 GGAQTAVE
-256 NAVKAAIQT
+256 NAVKSAVAT
-265 AGYDAEPTVTVN
+265 AGYTAGNLSVEAI
-277 DGKADISFVLNSRNE
+277 DGTSTAKISFTVDSKNT

-335 NASYSTIGGNSVELK
+335 DASYSTIGGNSVELK

-361 GKTVQNGKAYYV
+361 GKTVKNGKAYYV
-373 NGDTVEFEISASN
+373 NGDIVEFEISASN
-386 TGDAAGN
+386 TGDAAGD
-393 ITLKDNVP
+393 ITLTDNVP

-483 NGKNLGQKYYPHI
+483 KGKNLGQKYYPRI
-496 AGQTATYTISVTNS
+496 AGQTATYTISITNS

-516 GVLVSDDSLSYNLEN
+516 DVPVLDDSLSDNLEN
-531 MTYTVDGVTRSAFP
+531 MTYTVDGVTRTDFP
-545 DKIDVPAG
+545 DKIDVPAE

-568 AGEISNVAT
+568 AGEISNVAK
-577 VDGKPSNK
+577 VDGKSSNK
-585 VKFTPDTP
+585 VKFTPDVP

-654 LTLSDGTTK
+654 LTLSDDTTE

-676 GTITVPKGESITLTV
+676 GPITVPKGKSITLTV

-1005 GIQATRV
+1005 GIQATQV

-1022 TEKFANQWGGGVKL
+1022 TEKFANQWGSGVKL

-1078 RVISPE
+1078 RVILPNS
-1084 DKVDISFTKTTPA
+1084 KVDISFTKTTPA

-1139 NGKGETT
+1139 NGKGETDT
-1146 SGKATLN
+1146 AGKATLN
-1153 GEELGKLDLTDVTLT
+1153 GEELGRLDLTDVTLT
-1168 DNLPSCYEFDNT
+1168 DNLSSCYEFDNT
-1180 SYPTKYFVVPLKAD
+1180 SYPTKCFVVPLKAD

-1205 TGNDG
+1205 SGNG
-1210 AAIKTTANGDSVSWD
+1210 ATIKTTANGDSVSWD

-1269 EVKQP
+1269 TIDQP
-1274 FTAENTVAGEKRD
+1274 FSAEDTVAGEKQD
-1287 TQIWNYANYNIVGLT
+1287 NQIWSYANYNIVGLT
-1302 TESWKTITYT
+1302 TESWKTITYK
-1312 NNGHNGDPHTDPATD
+1312 NNGHNGTPHTDPATD
-1327 TGYSREPTHNYVQ
+1327 TGYSRQPTHNYVQ

-1354 NNSPVDL
+1354 NNSPVAL

-1378 VSGYARNS
+1378 VSGYERFS
-1386 AFGVKLKSIDSVM
+1386 AFGVTLKSIDSVT

-1404 VIDKTARSY
+1404 VSANAAYSY

-1433 VMNWTNIKSDD
+1433 VMNWTGISSAD
-1444 TVNFRIQLQDTTVK
+1444 TVDFRIQLQDTTVK
-1458 VGDEVVVKVTATVPS
+1458 VGEEVVVKVTATVPS

-1565 TAASVTMKDVDLSSI
+1565 KNAASVTMKDVDLSSI

-1603 NYTPTYTGNAISTDA
+1603 NYTPAYTGNKISTDA
-1618 TTKQTVGVTNTK
+1618 TTDQTVGVTNTK
-1630 NTGEIKLTKT
+1630 NTGEITLTKT

-1666 YVRYEEVPVQSLTF
+1666 YVRYEEAPVQSLTF
-1680 TEADSKKVTF
+1680 TEAGSQDVTF
-1690 ENVPKGMDFYVLETN
+1690 EDVPKGMDFYVLETN
-1705 SNGVPT
+1705 ANGVPT

-1749 ETQYSITVSK
+1749 QTQYSITVSK
-1759 VLNADNVKSTPV
+1759 VLIADDVKSTPV
-1771 FSVGLFTKS
+1771 FSVGLFTKN
-1780 GDTYTQVGDTQEV
+1780 GNDYTQVGTTQKV
-1793 IAGSEVKF
+1793 AAGSEVKF

-1815 ADTPY
+1815 EGIPY

-1859 YDCCDKYGKVAA
+1859 YDCCDDDSKVAA
-1871 LTLTKDAPQA
+1871 LTLTKDAPNA

-1886 NSTDNPTKITV
+1886 NTTKNPAQIKV
-1897 TKIATEDGN
+1897 TKIATIDDNPADSHE
-1906 QAVDHAIE
+1906 ATVA
-1914 VGLFTQDADG
+1914 LFTMDADG
-1924 NYQEVSG
+1924 NYQAVSG

-1940 GDKGKKSVT
+1940 GDKGKNSVT

-1958 YYVFELDAEGNR
+1958 YYVFELDADGNR
-1970 VENGG
+1970 VENESTISVGG
-1975 TTEVSNKTFV
+1975 KTFL
-1985 ASYSGGNMVAMDVGI
+1985 ATYSGNSNRIDLLPGI
-2000 PGAKTIT
+2000 PGEKTIT
-2007 DTHDGKIY
+2007 DANTTQVELSFAKV
-2015 IKKFD
+2015 D
-2020 VNNNVMEKCEF
+2020 VKGNAMAGCEM
-2031 TLTGPN
+2031 TLTSPN
-2037 NYKKNWSSSKDA
+2037 GYSKTWTSDA
-2049 EEFSNLKA
+2049 DPEKLTGLAA
-2057 GTYTLTETEM
+2057 GDYTLTEK
-2067 NNFVQLSMS
+2067 SMTGYAPVSIS
-2076 FTIDETG
+2076 FAVNANG
-2083 CIVTQNPDG
+2083 YIVTTDAQGNPING
-2092 SKIESTS
+2092 SNFDLTENG
-2099 YALSANTVTLIN
+2099 LTVIN
-2111 RAKVS
+2111 RSQISVS
-2116 VDKQNIA
+2116 KKDITSLK
-2123 NSDELAGA
+2123 ELAGA
-2131 TIKITRT
+2131 KITITKTDGSWNEALVELSRT
-2138 NGGLN
+2138 G
-2143 EKVLEVKRGDTALTK
+2143 TTFTK
-2158 ETSLDESDYSKYT
+2158 SDSVNDESQYQLTSKEL
-2171 QTSNTITFISD
+2171 TFISD
-2182 GKAKTDII
+2182 GKNKTDII
-2190 GLPDGDYTM
+2190 GLPDGTYTM
-2199 EEVAAPDGYNKV
+2199 TEVVAPDGYNKV
-2211 KTTFTFTID
+2211 STDFTFTIKNGVVD
-2220 KGQVTRTS
+2220 ATGTT
-2228 ADSEEYDVSG
+2228 EYDVSG
-2238 NDIVMKDSA
+2238 NDITMKDGQKPSV
-2247 KKTISIGKQAVGGGD
+2247 TISKQAVGGGE
-2262 ELTGAE
+2262 ELTGAV
-2268 LQLTVPKGVDLS
+2268 LKLTAPAGTDLS
-2280 QIEAAYGDQSTNG
+2280 KVKGSYSDGSTAGIETSGNT
-2293 IVKSDKTISW
+2293 ITWTSDKA
-2303 KSDGTKGSVELTD
+2303 KGGVTLAN
-2316 LPAGTYTLKEITAPD
+2316 LPAGVYTLEETTAPD
-2331 GFTKKTEEMNFE
+2331 GFTKKTEEMTFE

-2356 TKDDNKVVMED
+2356 TKDDNKIVMED
-2367 AASKLTIGKK
+2367 NTSKLTISKK

-2385 TGAKLTLTLTKPDES
+2385 TGATLTLTLTNPDES
-2400 GATLDGVTV
+2400 GATLDDVTV
-2409 ENIKNNTVDSRTAD
+2409 ENSIVGNRTED
-2423 SITWTSGKTD
+2423 SITWISGKTD
-2433 AILSKLPDGE
+2433 AVLSKLPDGK

-2450 DAFTDEET
+2450 GAFTDAET
-2458 GKTYTVIESTMTF
+2458 KKTYTVIESTMTF
-2471 TVENGVVTKTTGTAD
+2471 TVENGVVTDTNAAD
-2486 SLNDKAA
+2486 NLNDKATE
-2493 DGYYYYD
+2493 GYYYYD

-2524 GSGAE
+2524 ASGAE

-2566 DYSISADGKTIQFVS
+2566 DYSISTDGKTIQFVS

-2588 TGLPAGTYKLKETN
+2588 TGLPAGSYQLKETN

-2617 IGTDGKVTGTTT
+2617 IGTDGKVTGTTI
-2629 IQDKVSK
+2629 IQDK
-2636 LTIAKKDI
+2636 A
-2644 TGKQEVTGATLTL
+2644 
-2657 KLTKPDES
+2657 
-2665 GATLDGVTVENIK
+2665 
-2678 NITVDSRTE
+2678 
-2687 DSITWTSGKT
+2687 
-2697 DAILS
+2697 
-2702 KLPDGKYT
+2702 
-2710 LKETG
+2710 
-2715 GAFTDTETGKTY
+2715 
-2727 TVIESTMTFTVEN
+2727 
-2740 GVVTSTTGDADN
+2740 
-2752 LNDKATEGYYYYDK
+2752 
-2766 TAGQILVCDAEA
+2766 
-2778 VNVVP
+2778 
-2783 ISKQDAG
+2783 
-2790 SGAEVAGATLE
+2790 
-2801 ITAENVLDTTKL
+2801 
-2813 ELSRTDKNGNKT
+2813 
-2825 VLVKGTDYSISA
+2825 
-2837 DGKTIQFVSGEDA
+2837 
-2850 TIITGLPA
+2850 
-2858 GTYKL
+2858 
-2863 KETNAPDG
+2863 
-2871 YQLYTA
+2871 
-2877 EETFTIGTDGK
+2877 
-2888 VTGTTTIQDKVS
+2888 S

-2932 TLDGVKANITV
+2932 TLDGVTANIHV

-2988 TVIESTMTFTVE
+2988 TVIKSTMTFTVE
-3000 NGVITKSNAADNLND
+3000 NGVVTDTSAENSLND
-3015 KATEGYYYYDKTKEE
+3015 KATKGYYYCDKTAGQ

-3048 TTTTSTTTTPTRTS
+3048 TTTTTTTT
-3062 ATTESSTETTV
+3062 
-3073 STTSA
+3073 
-3078 TPTDTT
+3078 TT
-3084 TSTTASTAGP
+3084 TSTSESST
-3094 TQPTTTS
+3094 TSDTETTTG
-3101 TTGSSTVTTV
+3101 T
-3111 STTASTAGP
+3111 
-3120 TQPTTTS
+3120 
-3127 TTGSG
+3127 G
-3132 TVTTVSTTASTAG
+3132 TVTTVSTVATTSKTSGTTTEVTTDTTLATSGNTTETSAG
-3145 PTQPTTTSTTGSS
+3145 PTTTSTSET
-3158 TVTTV
+3158 TTEVTTG
-3163 STTASTA
+3163 TTLATSGNTTETSA
-3170 GPTQPTTTST
+3170 GPTTTST
-3180 TGSGT
+3180 SETTTEVTT
-3185 VTTVSTTAS
+3185 VTTLATSGSTTETS
-3194 TAGPTQPTTTSTT
+3194 AGPTTTSTSET
-3207 GSSTVTTVSTTA
+3207 TTEVTTDTTLATSGSTTET
-3219 STAGPTQPTTTSTTG
+3219 SAGPTTTSTNGTTTDTTTAKT
-3234 SGTVTTVSTTASTA
+3234 TVTTASASTE
-3248 GPTQP
+3248 
-3253 TTTSTTGSGTVT
+3253 
-3265 TVSTTASTAG
+3265 
-3275 PTQPTTTSAT
+3275 TSA
-3285 ATNTTTTTSSTG
+3285 ASTTTTAA
-3297 TGSDTGTTT
+3297 GTT
-3306 TTQSATT
+3306 A
-3313 VTATNTGSVTET
+3313 E
-3325 TPIVTVTETAPVT
+3325 TVTETST
-3338 TTTCSTIQTT
+3338 TAAS
-3348 ETTPTTVTTVTTPV
+3348 TVTTAE
-3362 TTVTTTELERGVLI
+3362 TTVTTTATTTIEATTTTTEETTVETTTEATTTTEETTTTIVTTTEQPDGYVI
-3376 RKCDM
+3376 RKCDV
-3381 GGNEIAGASL
+3381 GGNEIGGASL
-3391 QVADLDGNVIDAWIS
+3391 NITDQSGNVIDQWVS
-3406 EAGISHAIETVEVG
+3406 EEGVSHVFAGIQPNT
-3420 VPYCLTE
+3420 PYCLTE
-3427 LQAPVDYALAE
+3427 TLAPADYLVAE
-3438 SIYFR
+3438 PIYFQ
-3443 LEEDGTVTILTFAVN
+3443 LN
-3458 EDGTIATDE
+3458 EDGTLVLFVGVSLNEDGSWSVE
-3467 NGPIILTETPSA
+3467 N
-3479 DAVVTMF
+3479 AVVTANPDGRAIVMI
-3486 DEFIG
+3486 DEYVG
-3491 IVTTTDITTE
+3491 TETTTTETTEE
-3501 TTTTTET
+3501 TTTTTEATTTTAKNTTAGNGEHTPSVSTTTTAST
-3508 ETTTTTPHNTTN
+3508 ETTTVTGESGTGTTA
-3520 DNGNHTPSASETTSS
+3520 GS
-3535 GETTTETTNGSGTTT
+3535 GGSGTTT
-3550 TDGSGTTTTTRYR
+3550 AAGGSQTTTVIR
-3563 SSSGSSSSSSSG
+3563 SSSGSSSSSSRSNTKI
-3575 RGSSSVRVSS
+3575 SS
-3585 TPKTDDRIWMLLFP
+3585 TPKTGEALPVVIIP
-3599 TGLALT
+3599 AGIALAA
-3605 GAILTGRKRKK
+3605 AIVAGCKRKK
-3616 KHQK
+3616 K

>member
-1 MDGNTVST
+1 MQTEKT
-9 TCRTFRAKLLSVLLA
+9 RHLRTRVISVLLA
-24 VLMLF
+24 VLMIVTCLPSMLF
-29 TSIPAMFPASASG
+29 PVSADNNG
-42 SGGSGNPIVLT
+42 RSGGPLVLT

-61 KYFKE
+61 SKYNPIDE
-66 ITDTD
+66 VNTGDV
-71 SGEIFYLM
+71 FYLM
-79 AKIGGNNVEEGE
+79 STISGNNVNEGE
-91 VDFYRIE
+91 VDSYRIE
-98 ISDKNLLLPNF
+98 ITDKNLLLPNF
-109 AGNGFKDGAVYNGYT
+109 AGNGFRDGAVYNGYT

-132 RYITF
+132 RYIAF
-137 QIDNGE
+137 DIDNGQ
-143 TKQIRLQAKFQ
+143 TKQVRLQAKFQ
-154 NGKTANGT
+154 NGKTPGGT
-162 AVEVKLTQESSG
+162 ISTVKIVQDSTGKNASST
-174 KSVSNQITADAAM
+174 ITAKAER
-187 QWSASKGENRTSLKA
+187 QWSASKSEDRNALTAA
-202 QEIAKGTT
+202 QLAAGTT
-210 VNYTLSASPNNA
+210 VNYTLSASANNV
-222 SKKTGAEWVQSLKF
+222 SKKSGVEWVQSLKF
-236 EDTISLENMTFL
+236 EDTISLSEMTFT
-248 GDAKAAIQ
+248 GGAQTAVE
-256 NAVKAAIQT
+256 NAVKSAVAT
-265 AGYDAEPTVTVN
+265 AGYTAGNLSVTVS
-277 DGKADISFVLNSRNE
+277 GSTAKISFTVDSKNT
-292 NAEMPAVNL
+292 NAEMSAVNL
-301 NVALPLNSSTVKM
+301 NVALPLNSNTVKM

-483 NGKNLGQKYYPHI
+483 KGKDLGQKYYPGI

-516 GVLVSDDSLSYNLEN
+516 DVPVSDDSLSDNLEN
-531 MTYTVDGVTRSAFP
+531 MTYTVDGVTRSDFP

-568 AGEISNVAT
+568 AGEISNVAK
-577 VDGKPSNK
+577 VDGKSSNK
-585 VKFTPDTP
+585 VKFTPDVP

-908 HGNKTVTWYAHDMIL
+908 HGSKTVTWYAHDMIL

-1139 NGKGETT
+1139 NGKGETDT
-1146 SGKATLN
+1146 AGKATLN
-1153 GEELGKLDLTDVTLT
+1153 GEELGRLDLTDVTLT

-1180 SYPTKYFVVPLKAD
+1180 SYPTKCFVVPLKAD

-1205 TGNDG
+1205 SGNG
-1210 AAIKTTANGDSVSWD
+1210 ATIKTTANGDSVSWD

-1269 EVKQP
+1269 TIDQP
-1274 FTAENTVAGEKRD
+1274 FTAEDTVAGEKRD

-1312 NNGHNGDPHTDPATD
+1312 NQNHTGTPHTDPATD
-1327 TGYSREPTHNYVQ
+1327 TGYSRQPTHNYVQ

-1354 NNSPVDL
+1354 NNSPVAL

-1378 VSGYARNS
+1378 VSGYERFS

-1444 TVNFRIQLQDTTVK
+1444 TVDFRIQLQDTTVK
-1458 VGDEVVVKVTATVPS
+1458 VGEEVVVKVTATVPS

-1510 GVWVQTPDTTVDV
+1510 GIWVQTPDTTVDV

-1565 TAASVTMKDVDLSSI
+1565 TEASVTMKDVDLSSI

-1595 DAKGNQIR
+1595 DAKGNQIH
-1603 NYTPTYTGNAISTDA
+1603 NYTPAYKDKDNVISTDA
-1618 TTKQTVGVTNTK
+1618 TTNQTVDVTNTK
-1630 NTGEIKLTKT
+1630 NTGDITLTKT
-1640 LAGVEGGD
+1640 LAGVEGGN

-1666 YVRYEEVPVQSLTF
+1666 YVRYEEAPVQSLTF

-1705 SNGVPT
+1705 ANGVLADT
-1711 YTGDSGTYTAD
+1711 DFAKYTSD
-1722 SGIRYSFV
+1722 SGIRYTSE
-1730 PVIRSA
+1730 PAAPAA
-1736 VQAGGTTTITNFE
+1736 VQAGGKTEITNTE
-1749 ETQYSITVSK
+1749 EIDYSITVSK
-1759 VLNADNVKSTPV
+1759 VLIADDVKSTPA
-1771 FSVGLFTKS
+1771 FSVGLFTKN
-1780 GDTYTQVGDTQEV
+1780 GNDYTPVGTTKNV
-1793 IAGSEVKF
+1793 IAGSDVTF
-1801 STELNEQ
+1801 
-1808 NKRYDLK
+1808 DGLK

-1840 VVLDPKNSTTK
+1840 VVLDPKNPTTK
-1851 TDTTFYVS
+1851 TNTTFYVS
-1859 YDCCDKYGKVAA
+1859 YDCCDDHNQVAA

-1881 STIIT
+1881 NTIIT
-1886 NSTDNPTKITV
+1886 NTTKNPAQIKV
-1897 TKIATEDGN
+1897 TKIATIDDNPADSHE
-1906 QAVDHAIE
+1906 ATVA
-1914 VGLFTQDADG
+1914 LFTMDADG
-1924 NYQEVSG
+1924 NYQAVSG

-1940 GDKGKKSVT
+1940 GDKGKNSVT

-1958 YYVFELDAEGNR
+1958 YYVFELDADGKR
-1970 VENGG
+1970 VENESTISVGG
-1975 TTEVSNKTFV
+1975 KTFL
-1985 ASYSGGNMVAMDVGI
+1985 ATYSGNSSRVDLLPGI
-2000 PGAKTIT
+2000 PGEKTIT
-2007 DTHDGKIY
+2007 DANTTQVELSFAKTDVDGKAMTGY
-2015 IKKFD
+2015 KLTLKKPD
-2020 VNNNVMEKCEF
+2020 GNEESWTTDGTAKIF
-2031 TLTGPN
+2031 TNLTAGKYKLTEAAQN
-2037 NYKKNWSSSKDA
+2037 NYVPVEVAFEIGDD
-2049 EEFSNLKA
+2049 
-2057 GTYTLTETEM
+2057 GY
-2067 NNFVQLSMS
+2067 
-2076 FTIDETG
+2076 
-2083 CIVTQNPDG
+2083 IVTENAESMAYAELG
-2092 SKIESTS
+2092 STGV
-2099 YALSANTVTLIN
+2099 TVIN
-2111 RAKVS
+2111 RAQVS
-2116 VDKQNIA
+2116 VDKQDIA
-2123 NSDELAGA
+2123 TSKELAGA

-2138 NGGLN
+2138 NGSLN
-2143 EKVLEVKRGDTALTK
+2143 ADVLEVKRGETLLTK
-2158 ETSLDESDYSKYT
+2158 ADSLEDNADYSKYT

-2182 GKAKTDII
+2182 GENKTNII
-2190 GLPDGDYTM
+2190 GLPDGTYTM
-2199 EEVAAPDGYNKV
+2199 TEVVAPDGYNKV
-2211 KTTFTFTID
+2211 STDFTFTIKNGVVD
-2220 KGQVTRTS
+2220 ATGT
-2228 ADSEEYDVSG
+2228 AEYDVSG
-2238 NDIVMKDSA
+2238 NDITMKDGQKPSV
-2247 KKTISIGKQAVGGGD
+2247 TISKQAVGGGE
-2262 ELTGAE
+2262 ELTGAV
-2268 LQLTVPKGVDLS
+2268 LKLTAPAGTDLS
-2280 QIEAAYGDQSTNG
+2280 K
-2293 IVKSDKTISW
+2293 VKGSY
-2303 KSDGTKGSVELTD
+2303 SDGSTAGIETSGNTITWTSDNAKGGVTLEN
-2316 LPAGTYTLKEITAPD
+2316 LPAGVYTLEETTAPD
-2331 GFTKKTEEMNFE
+2331 GFTKKTEAMNFE

-2367 AASKLTIGKK
+2367 DTSKLTIAKK

-2385 TGAKLTLTLTKPDES
+2385 TGATLTLTLTNPDES
-2400 GATLDGVTV
+2400 GATLDDVTA
-2409 ENIKNNTVDSRTAD
+2409 NITVDSRTAD

-2433 AILSKLPDGE
+2433 AILSKLPDGK

-2450 DAFTDEET
+2450 GAFTDTET
-2458 GKTYTVIESTMTF
+2458 GKTYTVIKSTMTF
-2471 TVENGVVTKTTGTAD
+2471 TVENGVVTDTSAEN
-2486 SLNDKAA
+2486 SLNDKATE
-2493 DGYYYYD
+2493 GYYYYD
-2500 KTAGQILVCDAEAV
+2500 KTKEEILVCDAEAV

-2524 GSGAE
+2524 ASGAE

-2566 DYSISADGKTIQFVS
+2566 DYSISTDGKTIQFVS

-2588 TGLPAGTYKLKETN
+2588 TGLPAGSYQLKETN

-2629 IQDKVSK
+2629 IQDEASK

-2657 KLTKPDES
+2657 
-2665 GATLDGVTVENIK
+2665 
-2678 NITVDSRTE
+2678 
-2687 DSITWTSGKT
+2687 
-2697 DAILS
+2697 
-2702 KLPDGKYT
+2702 
-2710 LKETG
+2710 
-2715 GAFTDTETGKTY
+2715 
-2727 TVIESTMTFTVEN
+2727 
-2740 GVVTSTTGDADN
+2740 
-2752 LNDKATEGYYYYDK
+2752 
-2766 TAGQILVCDAEA
+2766 
-2778 VNVVP
+2778 
-2783 ISKQDAG
+2783 
-2790 SGAEVAGATLE
+2790 
-2801 ITAENVLDTTKL
+2801 
-2813 ELSRTDKNGNKT
+2813 
-2825 VLVKGTDYSISA
+2825 
-2837 DGKTIQFVSGEDA
+2837 
-2850 TIITGLPA
+2850 
-2858 GTYKL
+2858 
-2863 KETNAPDG
+2863 
-2871 YQLYTA
+2871 
-2877 EETFTIGTDGK
+2877 
-2888 VTGTTTIQDKVS
+2888 
-2900 KLTIAKKDITGKQ
+2900 
-2913 EVTGAKLTLTLT
+2913 TLT

-2932 TLDGVKANITV
+2932 TLDGVTANIHV

-2969 YTLKETGG
+2969 YTLKETGD
-2977 AFTDT
+2977 AFTDA
-2982 ETGKTY
+2982 ETKKTY

-3000 NGVITKSNAADNLND
+3000 NGVVTDTSAENSLND
-3015 KATEGYYYYDKTKEE
+3015 KATKGYYYYDKTAGQ

-3048 TTTTSTTTTPTRTS
+3048 TTTTTTTT
-3062 ATTESSTETTV
+3062 
-3073 STTSA
+3073 
-3078 TPTDTT
+3078 TT
-3084 TSTTASTAGP
+3084 TSTSESST
-3094 TQPTTTS
+3094 TSDTETTTG
-3101 TTGSSTVTTV
+3101 T
-3111 STTASTAGP
+3111 
-3120 TQPTTTS
+3120 
-3127 TTGSG
+3127 G
-3132 TVTTVSTTASTAG
+3132 TVTTVSTVATTSKTSGTTTEVTTDTTLATSGNTTETSAG
-3145 PTQPTTTSTTGSS
+3145 PTTTSTSET
-3158 TVTTV
+3158 TTEVTTD
-3163 STTASTA
+3163 TTLATSGNTTETSA
-3170 GPTQPTTTST
+3170 GPTTTST
-3180 TGSGT
+3180 SETT
-3185 VTTVSTTAS
+3185 TEVTTGTTLATS
-3194 TAGPTQPTTTSTT
+3194 GNTTETSAGPTTTSTSET
-3207 GSSTVTTVSTTA
+3207 TTEVTTDTTLA
-3219 STAGPTQPTTTSTTG
+3219 TSGNTTETSAGPTTTSTSET
-3234 SGTVTTVSTTASTA
+3234 TTEVTTGTTLATSGNTTETSA
-3248 GPTQP
+3248 GP
-3253 TTTSTTGSGTVT
+3253 TTTSTNGTTTTAKTTVT
-3265 TVSTTASTAG
+3265 TASASTETSAASTTTTAAGTTAETVTETSTTAASTVTTAE
-3275 PTQPTTTSAT
+3275 TTVTTAATTTIEA
-3285 ATNTTTTTSSTG
+3285 TTTTTEET
-3297 TGSDTGTTT
+3297 TVETTTEATTT
-3306 TTQSATT
+3306 T
-3313 VTATNTGSVTET
+3313 E
-3325 TPIVTVTETAPVT
+3325 ET
-3338 TTTCSTIQTT
+3338 TTTI
-3348 ETTPTTVTTVTTPV
+3348 
-3362 TTVTTTELERGVLI
+3362 VTTTEQPDGYVI
-3376 RKCDM
+3376 RKCDV
-3381 GGNEIAGASL
+3381 GGNEIGGASL
-3391 QVADLDGNVIDAWIS
+3391 NITDQSGNVIDQWVS
-3406 EAGISHAIETVEVG
+3406 EEGVSHVFAGIQPNT
-3420 VPYCLTE
+3420 PYCLTE
-3427 LQAPVDYALAE
+3427 TLAPADYLVAE
-3438 SIYFR
+3438 PIYFQ
-3443 LEEDGTVTILTFAVN
+3443 LN
-3458 EDGTIATDE
+3458 EDGTLVLFVGVSLNEDGSWSVE
-3467 NGPIILTETPSA
+3467 N
-3479 DAVVTMF
+3479 AVVTANPDGRAIVMI
-3486 DEFIG
+3486 DEYVG
-3491 IVTTTDITTE
+3491 TETTTTETTEE
-3501 TTTTTET
+3501 TTTTTEATTTTAKNTTAGNGEHTPSVSTTTTAST
-3508 ETTTTTPHNTTN
+3508 ETTTVTGESGTGTTA
-3520 DNGNHTPSASETTSS
+3520 GS
-3535 GETTTETTNGSGTTT
+3535 GGSGTTT
-3550 TDGSGTTTTTRYR
+3550 AAGGSQTTTVIR
-3563 SSSGSSSSSSSG
+3563 SSFGSSSSSSRSNTKI
-3575 RGSSSVRVSS
+3575 SS
-3585 TPKTDDRIWMLLFP
+3585 TPKTGEALPVVIIP
-3599 TGLALT
+3599 AGIALAA
-3605 GAILTGRKRKK
+3605 AIVAGCKRKK
-3616 KHQK
+3616 K

>member
-1 MDGNTVST
+1 MQTEKT
-9 TCRTFRAKLLSVLLA
+9 RHLRTRVISVLLA
-24 VLMLF
+24 VLMIVTCLPSMLF
-29 TSIPAMFPASASG
+29 PVSADNNG
-42 SGGSGNPIVLT
+42 RSGGPLVLT

-61 KYFKE
+61 SKYNPIDE
-66 ITDTD
+66 VNTGDV
-71 SGEIFYLM
+71 FYLM
-79 AKIGGNNVEEGE
+79 STISGNNVNEGE
-91 VDFYRIE
+91 VDSYRIE
-98 ISDKNLLLPNF
+98 ITDKNLLLPNF
-109 AGNGFKDGAVYNGYT
+109 AGNGFRDGAVYNGYT

-137 QIDNGE
+137 DIDNGQ
-143 TKQIRLQAKFQ
+143 TKQVRLQAKFQ
-154 NGKTANGT
+154 NGKTPGGT
-162 AVEVKLTQESSG
+162 TSTVKIVQDSTGKNASST
-174 KSVSNQITADAAM
+174 ITARAKR
-187 QWSASKGENRTSLKA
+187 QWSASKSEDRNALTAA
-202 QEIAKGTT
+202 QLAAGTT
-210 VNYTLSASPNNA
+210 VNYTLSASANNVT
-222 SKKTGAEWVQSLKF
+222 KKNGVEWVQSLKF
-236 EDTISLENMTFL
+236 EDTISLSEMTFT
-248 GDAKAAIQ
+248 GGAQTAVE
-256 NAVKAAIQT
+256 NAVKSAVAT
-265 AGYDAEPTVTVN
+265 AGYTAGNLSVEAI
-277 DGKADISFVLNSRNE
+277 DGTSTAKISFTVDSKNT

-335 NASYSTIGGNSVELK
+335 DASYSTIGGNSVELK

-361 GKTVQNGKAYYV
+361 GKTVKNGKAYYV
-373 NGDTVEFEISASN
+373 NGDIVEFEISASN
-386 TGDAAGN
+386 TGDAAGD
-393 ITLKDNVP
+393 ITLTDNVP

-483 NGKNLGQKYYPHI
+483 KGKNLGQKYYPRI
-496 AGQTATYTISVTNS
+496 AGQTATYTISITNS

-516 GVLVSDDSLSYNLEN
+516 DVPVLDDSLSDNLEN
-531 MTYTVDGVTRSAFP
+531 MTYTVDGVTRTDFP
-545 DKIDVPAG
+545 DKIDVPAE

-568 AGEISNVAT
+568 AGEISNVAK
-577 VDGKPSNK
+577 VDGKSSNK
-585 VKFTPDTP
+585 VKFTPDVP

-654 LTLSDGTTK
+654 LTLSDDTTE

-676 GTITVPKGESITLTV
+676 GPITVPKGKSITLTV

-1005 GIQATRV
+1005 GIQATQV

-1022 TEKFANQWGGGVKL
+1022 TEKFANQWGSGVKL

-1078 RVISPE
+1078 RVILPNS
-1084 DKVDISFTKTTPA
+1084 KVDISFTKTTPA

-1139 NGKGETT
+1139 NGKGETDT
-1146 SGKATLN
+1146 AGKATLN
-1153 GEELGKLDLTDVTLT
+1153 GEELGRLDLTDVTLT

-1180 SYPTKYFVVPLKAD
+1180 SYPTKCFVVPLKAD

-1205 TGNDG
+1205 SGNG
-1210 AAIKTTANGDSVSWD
+1210 ATIKTTANGDSVSWD

-1269 EVKQP
+1269 TIDQP
-1274 FTAENTVAGEKRD
+1274 FSAEDTVAGEKQD
-1287 TQIWNYANYNIVGLT
+1287 NQIWSYANYNIVGLT
-1302 TESWKTITYT
+1302 TESWKTITYK
-1312 NNGHNGDPHTDPATD
+1312 NNGHNGTPHTDPATD
-1327 TGYSREPTHNYVQ
+1327 TGYSRQPTHNYVQ

-1354 NNSPVDL
+1354 NNSPVAL

-1378 VSGYARNS
+1378 VSGYERFS
-1386 AFGVKLKSIDSVM
+1386 AFGVTLKSIDSVT

-1404 VIDKTARSY
+1404 VSANAAYSY

-1433 VMNWTNIKSDD
+1433 VMNWTGISSAD
-1444 TVNFRIQLQDTTVK
+1444 TVDFRIQLQDTTVK
-1458 VGDEVVVKVTATVPS
+1458 VGEEVVVKVTATVPS

-1595 DAKGNQIR
+1595 DAKGNQIH
-1603 NYTPTYTGNAISTDA
+1603 NYTPAYKDKDNVISTDA
-1618 TTKQTVGVTNTK
+1618 TTNQTVDVTNTK
-1630 NTGEIKLTKT
+1630 NTGDITLTKT
-1640 LAGVEGGD
+1640 LAGVEGGN

-1658 FTKNAAGD
+1658 FTENAAGD
-1666 YVRYEEVPVQSLTF
+1666 YVRYEEAPVQSLTF

-1705 SNGVPT
+1705 ANGVPT

-1722 SGIRYSFV
+1722 SGIRYSFL
-1730 PVIRSA
+1730 PVTRSA

-1749 ETQYSITVSK
+1749 QTQYSITVSK
-1759 VLNADNVKSTPV
+1759 VLIADDVKSTPV

-1780 GDTYTQVGDTQEV
+1780 GNDYTQVGTTQKV
-1793 IAGSEVKF
+1793 AAGSEVKF

-1815 ADTPY
+1815 EGIPY

-1859 YDCCDKYGKVAA
+1859 YDCCDDHNQVAA

-1881 STIIT
+1881 NTIIT
-1886 NSTDNPTKITV
+1886 NTTKNPAQIKV
-1897 TKIATEDGN
+1897 TKIATEDGKP
-1906 QAVDHAIE
+1906 AVDHTIE
-1914 VGLFTQDADG
+1914 VGLFTQDTNG
-1924 NYQEVSG
+1924 SYQQVE
-1931 QKKTITIAA
+1931 KKNINIVA
-1940 GDKGKKSVT
+1940 GDNGKKSVT

-1958 YYVFELDAEGNR
+1958 YYVFELDADGNR
-1970 VENGG
+1970 VENESTISVGG
-1975 TTEVSNKTFV
+1975 KTFL
-1985 ASYSGGNMVAMDVGI
+1985 ATYSGNSNRIDLLPGI
-2000 PGAKTIT
+2000 PGEKTIT
-2007 DTHDGKIY
+2007 DANTTQVELSFAKV
-2015 IKKFD
+2015 D
-2020 VNNNVMEKCEF
+2020 VKGNAMAGCEM
-2031 TLTGPN
+2031 TLTSPN
-2037 NYKKNWSSSKDA
+2037 GYSKTWTSDA
-2049 EEFSNLKA
+2049 DPEKLTGLAA
-2057 GTYTLTETEM
+2057 GDYTLTEK
-2067 NNFVQLSMS
+2067 SMTGYAPVSIS
-2076 FTIDETG
+2076 FAVNANG
-2083 CIVTQNPDG
+2083 YIVTTDAQGNPING
-2092 SKIESTS
+2092 SNFDLTENG
-2099 YALSANTVTLIN
+2099 LTVIN
-2111 RAKVS
+2111 RSQISVS
-2116 VDKQNIA
+2116 KKDITSLK
-2123 NSDELAGA
+2123 ELAGA
-2131 TIKITRT
+2131 KITITKTDGSWNEALVELSRT
-2138 NGGLN
+2138 G
-2143 EKVLEVKRGDTALTK
+2143 TTFTK
-2158 ETSLDESDYSKYT
+2158 SDSVNDESQYQLTSKEL
-2171 QTSNTITFISD
+2171 TFISD
-2182 GKAKTDII
+2182 GKNKTDII
-2190 GLPDGDYTM
+2190 GLPDGTYTM
-2199 EEVAAPDGYNKV
+2199 TEVVAPDGYNKV
-2211 KTTFTFTID
+2211 STDFTFTIKNGVVD
-2220 KGQVTRTS
+2220 ATGTT
-2228 ADSEEYDVSG
+2228 EYDVSG
-2238 NDIVMKDSA
+2238 NDITMKDGQKPSV
-2247 KKTISIGKQAVGGGD
+2247 TISKQAVGGGE
-2262 ELTGAE
+2262 ELTGAV
-2268 LQLTVPKGVDLS
+2268 LKLTAPAGTDLS
-2280 QIEAAYGDQSTNG
+2280 KVKGSYSDGSTAGIETSGNT
-2293 IVKSDKTISW
+2293 ITWTSDKA
-2303 KSDGTKGSVELTD
+2303 KGGVTLAN
-2316 LPAGTYTLKEITAPD
+2316 LPAGVYTLEETTAPD
-2331 GFTKKTEEMNFE
+2331 GFTKKTEEMTFE

-2356 TKDDNKVVMED
+2356 TKDDNKIVMED
-2367 AASKLTIGKK
+2367 NTSKLTISKK

-2385 TGAKLTLTLTKPDES
+2385 TGATLTLTLTNPDES
-2400 GATLDGVTV
+2400 GATLDDVTV
-2409 ENIKNNTVDSRTAD
+2409 ENSIVGNRTED
-2423 SITWTSGKTD
+2423 SITWISGKTD
-2433 AILSKLPDGE
+2433 AVLSKLPDGK

-2450 DAFTDEET
+2450 GAFTDAET
-2458 GKTYTVIESTMTF
+2458 KKTYTVIESTMTF
-2471 TVENGVVTKTTGTAD
+2471 TVENGVVTDTNAAD
-2486 SLNDKAA
+2486 NLNDKATE
-2493 DGYYYYD
+2493 GYYYYD

-2524 GSGAE
+2524 ASGAE

-2566 DYSISADGKTIQFVS
+2566 DYSISTDGKTIQFVS

-2588 TGLPAGTYKLKETN
+2588 TGLPAGSYQLKETN

-2617 IGTDGKVTGTTT
+2617 IGTDGKVTGTTI
-2629 IQDKVSK
+2629 IQDK
-2636 LTIAKKDI
+2636 A
-2644 TGKQEVTGATLTL
+2644 
-2657 KLTKPDES
+2657 
-2665 GATLDGVTVENIK
+2665 
-2678 NITVDSRTE
+2678 
-2687 DSITWTSGKT
+2687 
-2697 DAILS
+2697 
-2702 KLPDGKYT
+2702 
-2710 LKETG
+2710 
-2715 GAFTDTETGKTY
+2715 
-2727 TVIESTMTFTVEN
+2727 
-2740 GVVTSTTGDADN
+2740 
-2752 LNDKATEGYYYYDK
+2752 
-2766 TAGQILVCDAEA
+2766 
-2778 VNVVP
+2778 
-2783 ISKQDAG
+2783 
-2790 SGAEVAGATLE
+2790 
-2801 ITAENVLDTTKL
+2801 
-2813 ELSRTDKNGNKT
+2813 
-2825 VLVKGTDYSISA
+2825 
-2837 DGKTIQFVSGEDA
+2837 
-2850 TIITGLPA
+2850 
-2858 GTYKL
+2858 
-2863 KETNAPDG
+2863 
-2871 YQLYTA
+2871 
-2877 EETFTIGTDGK
+2877 
-2888 VTGTTTIQDKVS
+2888 S

-2932 TLDGVKANITV
+2932 TLDGVTANIHV

-2988 TVIESTMTFTVE
+2988 TVIKSTMTFTVE
-3000 NGVITKSNAADNLND
+3000 NGVVTDTSAENSLND
-3015 KATEGYYYYDKTKEE
+3015 KATKGYYYCDKTAGQ

-3048 TTTTSTTTTPTRTS
+3048 TTTTTTTT
-3062 ATTESSTETTV
+3062 
-3073 STTSA
+3073 
-3078 TPTDTT
+3078 TT
-3084 TSTTASTAGP
+3084 TSTSESST
-3094 TQPTTTS
+3094 TSDTETTTG
-3101 TTGSSTVTTV
+3101 T
-3111 STTASTAGP
+3111 
-3120 TQPTTTS
+3120 
-3127 TTGSG
+3127 G
-3132 TVTTVSTTASTAG
+3132 TVTTVSTVATTSKTSGTTTEVTTDTTLATSGNTTETSAG
-3145 PTQPTTTSTTGSS
+3145 PTTTSTSET
-3158 TVTTV
+3158 TTEVTTG
-3163 STTASTA
+3163 TTLATSGNTTETSA
-3170 GPTQPTTTST
+3170 GPTTTST
-3180 TGSGT
+3180 SETTTEVTT
-3185 VTTVSTTAS
+3185 VTTLATSGSTTETS
-3194 TAGPTQPTTTSTT
+3194 AGPTTTSTSET
-3207 GSSTVTTVSTTA
+3207 TTEVTTDTTLATSGSTTET
-3219 STAGPTQPTTTSTTG
+3219 SAGPTTTSTNGTTTDTTTAKT
-3234 SGTVTTVSTTASTA
+3234 TVTTASASTE
-3248 GPTQP
+3248 
-3253 TTTSTTGSGTVT
+3253 
-3265 TVSTTASTAG
+3265 
-3275 PTQPTTTSAT
+3275 TSA
-3285 ATNTTTTTSSTG
+3285 ASTTTTAA
-3297 TGSDTGTTT
+3297 GTT
-3306 TTQSATT
+3306 A
-3313 VTATNTGSVTET
+3313 E
-3325 TPIVTVTETAPVT
+3325 TVTETST
-3338 TTTCSTIQTT
+3338 TAAS
-3348 ETTPTTVTTVTTPV
+3348 TVTTAE
-3362 TTVTTTELERGVLI
+3362 TTVTTTATTTIEATTTTTEETTVETTTEATTTTEETTTTIVTTTEQPDGYVI
-3376 RKCDM
+3376 RKCDV
-3381 GGNEIAGASL
+3381 GGNEIGGASL
-3391 QVADLDGNVIDAWIS
+3391 NITDQSGNVIDQWVS
-3406 EAGISHAIETVEVG
+3406 EEGVSHVFAGIQPNT
-3420 VPYCLTE
+3420 PYCLTE
-3427 LQAPVDYALAE
+3427 TLAPADYLVAE
-3438 SIYFR
+3438 PIYFQ
-3443 LEEDGTVTILTFAVN
+3443 LN
-3458 EDGTIATDE
+3458 EDGTLVLFVGVSLNEDGSWSVE
-3467 NGPIILTETPSA
+3467 N
-3479 DAVVTMF
+3479 AVVTANPDGRAIVMI
-3486 DEFIG
+3486 DEYVG
-3491 IVTTTDITTE
+3491 TETTTTETTEE
-3501 TTTTTET
+3501 TTTTTEATTTTAKNTTAGNGEHTPSVSTTTTAST
-3508 ETTTTTPHNTTN
+3508 ETTTVTGESGTGTTA
-3520 DNGNHTPSASETTSS
+3520 GS
-3535 GETTTETTNGSGTTT
+3535 GGSGTTT
-3550 TDGSGTTTTTRYR
+3550 AAGGSQTTTVIR
-3563 SSSGSSSSSSSG
+3563 SSSGSSSSSSRSNTKI
-3575 RGSSSVRVSS
+3575 SS
-3585 TPKTDDRIWMLLFP
+3585 TPKTGEALPVVIIP
-3599 TGLALT
+3599 AGIALAA
-3605 GAILTGRKRKK
+3605 AIVAGCKRKK
-3616 KHQK
+3616 K

>member
-1 MDGNTVST
+1 MQTEKT
-9 TCRTFRAKLLSVLLA
+9 RHLRTRVISVLLA
-24 VLMLF
+24 VLMIVTCLPSMLF
-29 TSIPAMFPASASG
+29 PVSADNNG
-42 SGGSGNPIVLT
+42 RSGGPLVLT

-61 KYFKE
+61 DKYNPIDE
-66 ITDTD
+66 VDTGD
-71 SGEIFYLM
+71 VFYLM
-79 AKIGGNNVEEGE
+79 STISGNNVNEGE
-91 VDFYRIE
+91 VDSYYRIE
-98 ISDKNLLLPNF
+98 ITDKNLLLPNF

-132 RYITF
+132 RYISF
-137 QIDNGE
+137 DIDNGQ
-143 TKQIRLQAKFQ
+143 TKQVRLQAKFQ
-154 NGKTANGT
+154 NGKTPGGT
-162 AVEVKLTQESSG
+162 PSTVKIVQDSTG
-174 KSVSNQITADAAM
+174 KSVSSTITAKAER
-187 QWSASKGENRTSLKA
+187 QWSASKSEDRNALTAA
-202 QEIAKGTT
+202 QLAAGTT
-210 VNYTLSASPNNA
+210 VNYTLSASANNA
-222 SKKTGAEWVQSLKF
+222 SKKSGVEWVQSLKF
-236 EDTISLENMTFL
+236 EDTISLSEMTFT
-248 GDAKAAIQ
+248 GDAQTAVE
-256 NAVKAAIQT
+256 NAVKSAIAA
-265 AGYDAEPTVTVN
+265 AGYTTN
-277 DGKADISFVLNSRNE
+277 DLSVDVSGSTAKISFTVDSKNT
-292 NAEMPAVNL
+292 NAEMSAVKL
-301 NVALPLNSSTVKM
+301 HVALPLNSSTVKM

-373 NGDTVEFEISASN
+373 NGDIVEFEISASN
-386 TGDAAGN
+386 TGDAAGD
-393 ITLKDNVP
+393 ITLTDNVP

-447 LTNEVTDGNNTAK
+447 LTNEVTDGKNTAK

-471 IETPVKSGYVTY
+471 IETPVKSGYVIY

-516 GVLVSDDSLSYNLEN
+516 DVPVLDDSLSDNLEN
-531 MTYTVDGVTRSAFP
+531 MTYTVDGVTRTDFP

-559 VTGTIRDDV
+559 VTGTIKNGV
-568 AGEISNVAT
+568 NGKILNVAT
-577 VDGKPSNK
+577 VDSKPSNE
-585 VKFTPDTP
+585 VGFTPDTP

-676 GTITVPKGESITLTV
+676 GTITVPKRKSITLTV

-713 AEVKGTAT
+713 AEEKGTAT

-738 IIAVNGIPADD
+738 IIAVNGMPADD
-749 TTEIVNG
+749 TTEIANG
-756 DKLTYQAT
+756 NKLKYQVT
-764 FTNNGTTTMEN
+764 FTNRGTTTMEN
-775 LYLYDYGTTLKWET
+775 LYLYDYGTTLKWED
-789 SDVLKVVA
+789 SDVPKIVA

-808 TVTVEQDNRAHGGY
+808 TVTVEQDHAADGGY
-822 AAETFNIMGIKLA
+822 AAKTFNIMGIKLA
-835 AGESVTVEY
+835 ADESVTVEY
-844 VVLGNDVTN
+844 VVLGNDVIN

-862 GIQGFGGTYDLNNS
+862 GIQGFGGTYDLKNS

-908 HGNKTVTWYAHDMIL
+908 YGSKTVTWYAHDMIL

-989 YVPDSVEGTAN
+989 YVPNSVEGTAN
-1000 YTALS
+1000 YIALS
-1005 GIQATRV
+1005 GIQATQV

-1022 TEKFANQWGGGVKL
+1022 TEKFENQYGSGVKL
-1036 TYQAKLTADKAQE
+1036 TYKTKLTADKAQE

-1067 TVVEGKNDGSD
+1067 TVVKGRDDGSD
-1078 RVISPE
+1078 RVILPNS
-1084 DKVDISFTKTTPA
+1084 KVDISFTKTTPA
-1097 PGFAKLAVASY
+1097 PGFAKLAVASF
-1108 AGKDYQNAD
+1108 AGQTYDDTAVQP
-1117 LQKVENGY
+1117 VGNGY
-1125 ITAGDTLIWQAVLY
+1125 ITAGDTLIWQTVLY
-1139 NGKGETT
+1139 NGRGDSTDV
-1146 SGKATLN
+1146 ADL
-1153 GEELGKLDLTDVTLT
+1153 KLDGVTLT
-1168 DNLPSCYEFDNT
+1168 DNLPATYQFNNDTGSEMKL
-1180 SYPTKYFVVPLKAD
+1180 KYQELDLIPNSEGGSTFQVNDKTGLLEGGSEVPDTAYKID
-1194 GSFAVDKYGMV
+1194 GSKLIISVDKLA
-1205 TGNDG
+1205 T
-1210 AAIKTTANGDSVSWD
+1210 
-1225 VSSVTG
+1225 
-1231 TGVTEGKLEPNYAIV
+1231 KLEKNKCIV
-1246 VQFATTVKDGQEKE
+1246 FQFATTVKDGQESE

-1269 EVKQP
+1269 TIDQP
-1274 FTAENTVAGEKRD
+1274 FTAEDTVAGEKQD
-1287 TQIWNYANYNIVGLT
+1287 NQIWSYANYNIVGLT
-1302 TESWKTITYT
+1302 TESWKTITYE
-1312 NNGHNGDPHTDPATD
+1312 NNGHTGTPHTDPATD
-1327 TGYSREPTHNYVQ
+1327 TGYSRQPTHNYVQ

-1354 NNSPVDL
+1354 NNSPVAL

-1378 VSGYARNS
+1378 VSGYERFS

-1399 VGGTD
+1399 VGETD

-1444 TVNFRIQLQDTTVK
+1444 TVDFRIQLQDTTVE

-1523 TVNKTLTEA
+1523 TVNKTLTET

-1603 NYTPTYTGNAISTDA
+1603 NYTPAYTGNKISTDA
-1618 TTKQTVGVTNTK
+1618 TTNQTVGVTNTK
-1630 NTGEIKLTKT
+1630 NTGEITLTKA
-1640 LAGVEGGD
+1640 LAGMEGGD

-1658 FTKNAAGD
+1658 FTKNAADD
-1666 YVRYEEVPVQSLTF
+1666 YVRYEEAPVQSLTF
-1680 TEADSKKVTF
+1680 TEAGSQDVTF
-1690 ENVPKGMDFYVLETN
+1690 EDVPKGVDFYVLETN
-1705 SNGVPT
+1705 ANGVPT

-1730 PVIRSA
+1730 PVTRSA

-1759 VLNADNVKSTPV
+1759 VLIADDVKSTPV
-1771 FSVGLFTKS
+1771 FSVGLFTKN
-1780 GDTYTQVGDTQEV
+1780 GNDYTQVGTTQKV
-1793 IAGSEVKF
+1793 AAGSEVKF

-1815 ADTPY
+1815 EGIPY

-1859 YDCCDKYGKVAA
+1859 YDCCDDDSKVAA

-1881 STIIT
+1881 NTIIT
-1886 NSTDNPTKITV
+1886 NTTKNPAQIKV
-1897 TKIATEDGN
+1897 TKIATIDGN
-1906 QAVDHAIE
+1906 PADSHEATVA
-1914 VGLFTQDADG
+1914 LFTMDADG

-1958 YYVFELDAEGNR
+1958 YYVFELDADGNR
-1970 VENGG
+1970 VENGS
-1975 TTEVSNKTFV
+1975 TTTVGSAGSSKTFL
-1985 ASYSGGNMVAMDVGI
+1985 ATYSGNSNRVDLLPGI
-2000 PGAKTIT
+2000 PGEKVITDANTTQVELSFAKT
-2007 DTHDGKIY
+2007 DVDGKAMTGY
-2015 IKKFD
+2015 KLTLKKPD
-2020 VNNNVMEKCEF
+2020 GNEESWTTDGTAKIF
-2031 TLTGPN
+2031 TNLTAGKYKLTEAAQN
-2037 NYKKNWSSSKDA
+2037 NYVPVEVAFEIGDD
-2049 EEFSNLKA
+2049 
-2057 GTYTLTETEM
+2057 GY
-2067 NNFVQLSMS
+2067 
-2076 FTIDETG
+2076 
-2083 CIVTQNPDG
+2083 IVTENAESMAYAELG
-2092 SKIESTS
+2092 STGV
-2099 YALSANTVTLIN
+2099 TVIN
-2111 RAKVS
+2111 RAQVS
-2116 VDKQNIA
+2116 VDKQDIA
-2123 NSDELAGA
+2123 NSKELAGA

-2138 NGGLN
+2138 NGSLN
-2143 EKVLEVKRGDTALTK
+2143 ADVLEVKRGETLLTK
-2158 ETSLDESDYSKYT
+2158 ADSLEDNADCSKYT

-2182 GKAKTDII
+2182 GKNKTDII
-2190 GLPDGDYTM
+2190 GLPDGTYTM
-2199 EEVAAPDGYNKV
+2199 TEVVAPDGYNKV
-2211 KTTFTFTID
+2211 STDFTFTIS
-2220 KGQVTRTS
+2220 KGQVVPATV
-2228 ADSEEYDVSG
+2228 SEEYDVSG
-2238 NDIVMKDSA
+2238 NDITMKDGQKPSV
-2247 KKTISIGKQAVGGGD
+2247 TISKQAVGGGK
-2262 ELTGAE
+2262 ELTGAV
-2268 LQLTVPKGVDLS
+2268 LKLTAPAGTDLS
-2280 QIEAAYGDQSTNG
+2280 KVKGSYSDGSTAG
-2293 IVKSDKTISW
+2293 IKTSGNTITWTSDKA
-2303 KSDGTKGSVELTD
+2303 KGGVTLAN
-2316 LPAGTYTLKEITAPD
+2316 LPAGVYTLEETTAPD

-2367 AASKLTIGKK
+2367 DTSKLTIAKK

-2385 TGAKLTLTLTKPDES
+2385 TGATLTLTLTNPDES
-2400 GATLDGVTV
+2400 GATLDGVTA
-2409 ENIKNNTVDSRTAD
+2409 NIHVDSRDAK

-2433 AILSKLPDGE
+2433 AILSKLPDGT
-2443 YTLKETG
+2443 YTLGESG
-2450 DAFTDEET
+2450 DAFTDTET

-2471 TVENGVVTKTTGTAD
+2471 TVKNGVVTSTTGDAD
-2486 SLNDKAA
+2486 KLNDKATE
-2493 DGYYYYD
+2493 GYYYYD
-2500 KTAGQILVCDAEAV
+2500 KTKEEILVCDAEAV

-2524 GSGAE
+2524 ASGAE

-2588 TGLPAGTYKLKETN
+2588 TGLPAGSYQLKETN

-2629 IQDKVSK
+2629 IQDEVSK

-2644 TGKQEVTGATLTL
+2644 TGKQEVTGAKLTL

-2665 GATLDGVTVENIK
+2665 GATLDGVAANIR
-2678 NITVDSRTE
+2678 VDSRTA

-2715 GAFTDTETGKTY
+2715 DAFTDAETKKTY

-2740 GVVTSTTGDADN
+2740 GVVTSTTGDADK

-2766 TAGQILVCDAEA
+2766 TAG
-2778 VNVVP
+2778 
-2783 ISKQDAG
+2783 
-2790 SGAEVAGATLE
+2790 
-2801 ITAENVLDTTKL
+2801 
-2813 ELSRTDKNGNKT
+2813 R
-2825 VLVKGTDYSISA
+2825 
-2837 DGKTIQFVSGEDA
+2837 
-2850 TIITGLPA
+2850 
-2858 GTYKL
+2858 
-2863 KETNAPDG
+2863 
-2871 YQLYTA
+2871 
-2877 EETFTIGTDGK
+2877 
-2888 VTGTTTIQDKVS
+2888 
-2900 KLTIAKKDITGKQ
+2900 
-2913 EVTGAKLTLTLT
+2913 
-2925 NPDESGA
+2925 
-2932 TLDGVKANITV
+2932 
-2943 DSRDAKSIT
+2943 
-2952 WTSGKTD
+2952 
-2959 AILSKLPDGK
+2959 
-2969 YTLKETGG
+2969 
-2977 AFTDT
+2977 
-2982 ETGKTY
+2982 
-2988 TVIESTMTFTVE
+2988 
-3000 NGVITKSNAADNLND
+3000 
-3015 KATEGYYYYDKTKEE
+3015 

-3048 TTTTSTTTTPTRTS
+3048 TTTTTTTTTTTATS
-3062 ATTESSTETTV
+3062 ESSTTSDTETT
-3073 STTSA
+3073 
-3078 TPTDTT
+3078 
-3084 TSTTASTAGP
+3084 
-3094 TQPTTTS
+3094 
-3101 TTGSSTVTTV
+3101 TGT
-3111 STTASTAGP
+3111 
-3120 TQPTTTS
+3120 
-3127 TTGSG
+3127 G
-3132 TVTTVSTTASTAG
+3132 TVTTVSTVTTTSKTSGTTTEVTTDTTLATSGNTTETSAG
-3145 PTQPTTTSTTGSS
+3145 PTTTSTSETTTEVT
-3158 TVTTV
+3158 TVTTLAT
-3163 STTASTA
+3163 SGNTTETSA
-3170 GPTQPTTTST
+3170 GPTTTST
-3180 TGSGT
+3180 NGTTTDTTTAKTT
-3185 VTTVSTTAS
+3185 VTTASASTETSAASTTTTAAGTTAETVTETS
-3194 TAGPTQPTTTSTT
+3194 TAAA
-3207 GSSTVTTVSTTA
+3207 STVTTAET
-3219 STAGPTQPTTTSTTG
+3219 
-3234 SGTVTTVSTTASTA
+3234 TVTTAA
-3248 GPTQP
+3248 
-3253 TTTSTTGSGTVT
+3253 TTTIE
-3265 TVSTTASTAG
+3265 A
-3275 PTQPTTTSAT
+3275 
-3285 ATNTTTTTSSTG
+3285 TTTTTEET
-3297 TGSDTGTTT
+3297 TVETTTEETTEATTT
-3306 TTQSATT
+3306 T
-3313 VTATNTGSVTET
+3313 E
-3325 TPIVTVTETAPVT
+3325 ET
-3338 TTTCSTIQTT
+3338 TTTI
-3348 ETTPTTVTTVTTPV
+3348 
-3362 TTVTTTELERGVLI
+3362 VTTTEQPDGYVI
-3376 RKCDM
+3376 RKCDV
-3381 GGNEIAGASL
+3381 GGNEIGGASL
-3391 QVADLDGNVIDAWIS
+3391 NITDQSGNVIDQWVS
-3406 EAGISHAIETVEVG
+3406 EEGVSHVFAGIQPNT
-3420 VPYCLTE
+3420 PYCLTE
-3427 LQAPVDYALAE
+3427 TLAPADYLVAE
-3438 SIYFR
+3438 PIYFQ
-3443 LEEDGTVTILTFAVN
+3443 LN
-3458 EDGTIATDE
+3458 EDGTLVLFVGVSLNEDGSWSVE
-3467 NGPIILTETPSA
+3467 N
-3479 DAVVTMF
+3479 AVVTANPDGRAIVMI
-3486 DEFIG
+3486 DEYVG
-3491 IVTTTDITTE
+3491 TETTTTETTEE
-3501 TTTTTET
+3501 TTTTTEATTTTAKNTTAGNGEHTPSVSTTTTAST
-3508 ETTTTTPHNTTN
+3508 ETTTVTGESGTGTTAG
-3520 DNGNHTPSASETTSS
+3520 NG
-3535 GETTTETTNGSGTTT
+3535 GSGTTT
-3550 TDGSGTTTTTRYR
+3550 AAGGSQTTTVIR
-3563 SSSGSSSSSSSG
+3563 SSSGSSSSSSRSNT
-3575 RGSSSVRVSS
+3575 RISS
-3585 TPKTDDRIWMLLFP
+3585 TPKTGEALPVVIIP
-3599 TGLALT
+3599 AGIALAA
-3605 GAILTGRKRKK
+3605 AIVAGCKRKK
-3616 KHQK
+3616 K

>member
-1 MDGNTVST
+1 MQTEKT
-9 TCRTFRAKLLSVLLA
+9 RHLRTRVISVLLA
-24 VLMLF
+24 VLMIVTCLPSMLF
-29 TSIPAMFPASASG
+29 PVSADNNG
-42 SGGSGNPIVLT
+42 RSGGPLVLT

-61 KYFKE
+61 SKYNPIDE
-66 ITDTD
+66 VNAGDV
-71 SGEIFYLM
+71 FYLM
-79 AKIGGNNVEEGE
+79 STISGNNVNEGE
-91 VDFYRIE
+91 VDSYRIE
-98 ISDKNLLLPNF
+98 ITDKNLLLPNF
-109 AGNGFKDGAVYNGYT
+109 AGNGFRDGAVYNGYT

-132 RYITF
+132 RYIAF
-137 QIDNGE
+137 DIDNGQ
-143 TKQIRLQAKFQ
+143 TKQVRLQAKFQ
-154 NGKTANGT
+154 NGKTPGGT
-162 AVEVKLTQESSG
+162 ISTVKIVQDSTGKNASST
-174 KSVSNQITADAAM
+174 ITAKAER
-187 QWSASKGENRTSLKA
+187 QWSASKSEDRNALTAA
-202 QEIAKGTT
+202 QLAAGTT
-210 VNYTLSASPNNA
+210 VNYTLSASANNVT
-222 SKKTGAEWVQSLKF
+222 KKNGVEWVQSLKF
-236 EDTISLENMTFL
+236 EDTISLSEMTFT
-248 GDAKAAIQ
+248 GGAQTAVE
-256 NAVKAAIQT
+256 NAVKSAVAAAGYT
-265 AGYDAEPTVTVN
+265 AGNLSVEAI
-277 DGKADISFVLNSRNE
+277 DGTSTAKISFTVDSKNT
-292 NAEMPAVNL
+292 NAEMSAVNL

-335 NASYSTIGGNSVELK
+335 DTSYSTIGGNSVELK

-386 TGDAAGN
+386 TGDAAGD
-393 ITLKDNVP
+393 ITLKDTVP

-429 ATVTAKVV
+429 ATVTANVV
-437 CKVSKDQTAN
+437 CRVSKDQTAN

-531 MTYTVDGVTRSAFP
+531 MTYTVDGVTRSDFP

-568 AGEISNVAT
+568 AGEISNVAK
-577 VDGKPSNK
+577 VDGKSSNK
-585 VKFTPDTP
+585 VKFTPDVP

-654 LTLSDGTTK
+654 LTLSDGTTE

-676 GTITVPKGESITLTV
+676 GTITVPKGKSITLTV

-738 IIAVNGIPADD
+738 IIAVNGIQADD

-908 HGNKTVTWYAHDMIL
+908 HGSKTVTWYAHDMIL

-969 NNDYAGKTIVVEDT
+969 NNDYAGKKIVVEDT

-1139 NGKGETT
+1139 NGKGETDT
-1146 SGKATLN
+1146 AGKATLN
-1153 GEELGKLDLTDVTLT
+1153 GEELGRLDLTDVTLT

-1180 SYPTKYFVVPLKAD
+1180 SYPTKCFVVPLKAD

-1205 TGNDG
+1205 SGNG
-1210 AAIKTTANGDSVSWD
+1210 ATIKTTANGDSVSWD

-1269 EVKQP
+1269 TIDQP
-1274 FTAENTVAGEKRD
+1274 FTAEDTVAGEKRD

-1312 NNGHNGDPHTDPATD
+1312 NNGHDGTPHTDPATD
-1327 TGYSREPTHNYVQ
+1327 TGYSRQPTHNYVQ

-1354 NNSPVDL
+1354 NNSPVAL

-1378 VSGYARNS
+1378 VSGYERFS

-1404 VIDKTARSY
+1404 VVDKTARSY

-1444 TVNFRIQLQDTTVK
+1444 TVDFRIQLQDTTVK
-1458 VGDEVVVKVTATVPS
+1458 VGEEVVVKVTATVPS

-1523 TVNKTLTEA
+1523 TVNKTLTTA

-1603 NYTPTYTGNAISTDA
+1603 NYTPAYTGNEISTDA
-1618 TTKQTVGVTNTK
+1618 TTNQTVGVTNTK
-1630 NTGEIKLTKT
+1630 NTGEITLTKT
-1640 LAGVEGGD
+1640 LAGEN

-1666 YVRYEEVPVQSLTF
+1666 YVRYEEAPVQSLTF
-1680 TEADSKKVTF
+1680 TEAGSQDVTF
-1690 ENVPKGMDFYVLETN
+1690 EDVPKGMDFYVLETN
-1705 SNGVPT
+1705 ANGVLADADFAK
-1711 YTGDSGTYTAD
+1711 YTSD
-1722 SGIRYSFV
+1722 SGIRYTSE
-1730 PVIRSA
+1730 PAAPAA
-1736 VQAGGTTTITNFE
+1736 VQADGKTEITNTE
-1749 ETQYSITVSK
+1749 EIDYSITVSK
-1759 VLNADNVKSTPV
+1759 VLIADDVKSTPA

-1780 GDTYTQVGDTQEV
+1780 GNDYTQVGTTQKV
-1793 IAGSEVKF
+1793 AAGSEVKF

-1815 ADTPY
+1815 EGIPY

-1851 TDTTFYVS
+1851 TNTTFYVS
-1859 YDCCDKYGKVAA
+1859 YDCCDDHNQVAA

-1881 STIIT
+1881 NTIIT
-1886 NSTDNPTKITV
+1886 NTTKNPAQIKV

-1906 QAVDHAIE
+1906 PAVDHAIE
-1914 VGLFTQDADG
+1914 VGLFTQDTNG
-1924 NYQEVSG
+1924 SYQQVE
-1931 QKKTITIAA
+1931 KKNINIAA

-1958 YYVFELDAEGNR
+1958 YYVFELDAEGKR
-1970 VENGG
+1970 VENGS
-1975 TTEVSNKTFV
+1975 TTTVGSAGSSKTFL
-1985 ASYSGGNMVAMDVGI
+1985 ATYSGNSSRVDLLPGI
-2000 PGAKTIT
+2000 PGEKVITDANTTQVELSFAKT
-2007 DTHDGKIY
+2007 
-2015 IKKFD
+2015 D
-2020 VNNNVMEKCEF
+2020 VKGSVMKGCEM
-2031 TLTGPN
+2031 TLTGPGG
-2037 NYKKNWSSSKDA
+2037 YSKTWTSDA
-2049 EEFSNLKA
+2049 DPERLTGLAE
-2057 GTYTLTETEM
+2057 GEYTLTEKPMTGYAP
-2067 NNFVQLSMS
+2067 VSIS
-2076 FTIDETG
+2076 FAVNANG
-2083 CIVTQNPDG
+2083 YIVTTDAQGNPITG
-2092 SKIESTS
+2092 SNFSLTENG
-2099 YALSANTVTLIN
+2099 LTVIN
-2111 RAKVS
+2111 RSQISVS
-2116 VDKQNIA
+2116 KKDITSLK
-2123 NSDELAGA
+2123 ELAGA
-2131 TIKITRT
+2131 KITITKTDGSWNEALVELSRT
-2138 NGGLN
+2138 G
-2143 EKVLEVKRGDTALTK
+2143 TTFTK
-2158 ETSLDESDYSKYT
+2158 SDSVDDESQYQLTSKEL
-2171 QTSNTITFISD
+2171 TFISD
-2182 GKAKTDII
+2182 GKNKTDII
-2190 GLPDGDYTM
+2190 GLPDGTYTM
-2199 EEVAAPDGYNKV
+2199 TEVVAPDGYNKV
-2211 KTTFTFTID
+2211 STDFTFTIKNGVVD
-2220 KGQVTRTS
+2220 ATGTT
-2228 ADSEEYDVSG
+2228 EYDVSG
-2238 NDIVMKDSA
+2238 NDITMKDGQKPSV
-2247 KKTISIGKQAVGGGD
+2247 TISKQAVGGGE
-2262 ELTGAE
+2262 ELTGAV
-2268 LQLTVPKGVDLS
+2268 LKLTAPAGTDLS
-2280 QIEAAYGDQSTNG
+2280 K
-2293 IVKSDKTISW
+2293 VKGSY
-2303 KSDGTKGSVELTD
+2303 SDGSIAGIETSGNTITWTSDNAKGGVTLAN
-2316 LPAGTYTLKEITAPD
+2316 LPAGVYTLEETTAPD
-2331 GFTKKTEEMNFE
+2331 GFTKKTEAMNFE

-2356 TKDDNKVVMED
+2356 TKDDNKIVMED
-2367 AASKLTIGKK
+2367 
-2377 DITGKQEV
+2377 
-2385 TGAKLTLTLTKPDES
+2385 
-2400 GATLDGVTV
+2400 
-2409 ENIKNNTVDSRTAD
+2409 
-2423 SITWTSGKTD
+2423 
-2433 AILSKLPDGE
+2433 
-2443 YTLKETG
+2443 
-2450 DAFTDEET
+2450 
-2458 GKTYTVIESTMTF
+2458 
-2471 TVENGVVTKTTGTAD
+2471 
-2486 SLNDKAA
+2486 
-2493 DGYYYYD
+2493 
-2500 KTAGQILVCDAEAV
+2500 
-2514 NVVPISKQDA
+2514 
-2524 GSGAE
+2524 
-2529 VAGATLEITA
+2529 
-2539 ENVLDTTKLE
+2539 DT
-2549 LSRTDKN
+2549 
-2556 GNKTVLVKGT
+2556 
-2566 DYSISADGKTIQFVS
+2566 
-2581 GEDATII
+2581 
-2588 TGLPAGTYKLKETN
+2588 
-2602 APDGYQLYTAEETFT
+2602 
-2617 IGTDGKVTGTTT
+2617 
-2629 IQDKVSK
+2629 
-2636 LTIAKKDI
+2636 
-2644 TGKQEVTGATLTL
+2644 
-2657 KLTKPDES
+2657 
-2665 GATLDGVTVENIK
+2665 
-2678 NITVDSRTE
+2678 
-2687 DSITWTSGKT
+2687 
-2697 DAILS
+2697 
-2702 KLPDGKYT
+2702 
-2710 LKETG
+2710 
-2715 GAFTDTETGKTY
+2715 
-2727 TVIESTMTFTVEN
+2727 
-2740 GVVTSTTGDADN
+2740 
-2752 LNDKATEGYYYYDK
+2752 
-2766 TAGQILVCDAEA
+2766 
-2778 VNVVP
+2778 
-2783 ISKQDAG
+2783 
-2790 SGAEVAGATLE
+2790 
-2801 ITAENVLDTTKL
+2801 
-2813 ELSRTDKNGNKT
+2813 
-2825 VLVKGTDYSISA
+2825 
-2837 DGKTIQFVSGEDA
+2837 
-2850 TIITGLPA
+2850 
-2858 GTYKL
+2858 
-2863 KETNAPDG
+2863 
-2871 YQLYTA
+2871 
-2877 EETFTIGTDGK
+2877 
-2888 VTGTTTIQDKVS
+2888 S

-2932 TLDGVKANITV
+2932 TLDSVTANIRV
-2943 DSRDAKSIT
+2943 DSRTADSIT

-2959 AILSKLPDGK
+2959 AILSKLPDGT
-2969 YTLKETGG
+2969 YTLGESGD

-2988 TVIESTMTFTVE
+2988 TVIKSTMTFTVE
-3000 NGVITKSNAADNLND
+3000 NGVVTSTTGDADNLND
-3015 KATEGYYYYDKTKEE
+3015 KATEG
-3030 ILVCDAEQPA
+3030 
-3040 ITTTSTSE
+3040 
-3048 TTTTSTTTTPTRTS
+3048 
-3062 ATTESSTETTV
+3062 
-3073 STTSA
+3073 
-3078 TPTDTT
+3078 
-3084 TSTTASTAGP
+3084 
-3094 TQPTTTS
+3094 
-3101 TTGSSTVTTV
+3101 
-3111 STTASTAGP
+3111 
-3120 TQPTTTS
+3120 
-3127 TTGSG
+3127 
-3132 TVTTVSTTASTAG
+3132 
-3145 PTQPTTTSTTGSS
+3145 
-3158 TVTTV
+3158 
-3163 STTASTA
+3163 
-3170 GPTQPTTTST
+3170 
-3180 TGSGT
+3180 
-3185 VTTVSTTAS
+3185 
-3194 TAGPTQPTTTSTT
+3194 
-3207 GSSTVTTVSTTA
+3207 
-3219 STAGPTQPTTTSTTG
+3219 
-3234 SGTVTTVSTTASTA
+3234 
-3248 GPTQP
+3248 
-3253 TTTSTTGSGTVT
+3253 
-3265 TVSTTASTAG
+3265 
-3275 PTQPTTTSAT
+3275 
-3285 ATNTTTTTSSTG
+3285 
-3297 TGSDTGTTT
+3297 
-3306 TTQSATT
+3306 
-3313 VTATNTGSVTET
+3313 
-3325 TPIVTVTETAPVT
+3325 
-3338 TTTCSTIQTT
+3338 
-3348 ETTPTTVTTVTTPV
+3348 
-3362 TTVTTTELERGVLI
+3362 
-3376 RKCDM
+3376 
-3381 GGNEIAGASL
+3381 
-3391 QVADLDGNVIDAWIS
+3391 
-3406 EAGISHAIETVEVG
+3406 
-3420 VPYCLTE
+3420 
-3427 LQAPVDYALAE
+3427 
-3438 SIYFR
+3438 
-3443 LEEDGTVTILTFAVN
+3443 
-3458 EDGTIATDE
+3458 
-3467 NGPIILTETPSA
+3467 
-3479 DAVVTMF
+3479 
-3486 DEFIG
+3486 
-3491 IVTTTDITTE
+3491 
-3501 TTTTTET
+3501 
-3508 ETTTTTPHNTTN
+3508 
-3520 DNGNHTPSASETTSS
+3520 
-3535 GETTTETTNGSGTTT
+3535 
-3550 TDGSGTTTTTRYR
+3550 
-3563 SSSGSSSSSSSG
+3563 
-3575 RGSSSVRVSS
+3575 
-3585 TPKTDDRIWMLLFP
+3585 
-3599 TGLALT
+3599 
-3605 GAILTGRKRKK
+3605 
-3616 KHQK
+3616 

>member
-1 MDGNTVST
+1 MQTEKT
-9 TCRTFRAKLLSVLLA
+9 RHLRTRVISVLLA
-24 VLMLF
+24 VLMIVTCLPSMLF
-29 TSIPAMFPASASG
+29 PVSADNNG
-42 SGGSGNPIVLT
+42 RSGGPLVLT

-61 KYFKE
+61 DKYNPLS
-66 ITDTD
+66 IVDT
-71 SGEIFYLM
+71 GAVFYLM
-79 AKIGGNNVEEGE
+79 STISGNNVNEGE
-91 VDFYRIE
+91 VDSYRIE
-98 ISDKNLLLPNF
+98 ITDKNLLLPNF
-109 AGNGFKDGAVYNGYT
+109 AGNGFRDGAVYNGYT

-137 QIDNGE
+137 DIDNGQ
-143 TKQIRLQAKFQ
+143 TKQVRLQAKFQ
-154 NGKTANGT
+154 NGKTPGGT
-162 AVEVKLTQESSG
+162 ISTVKIVQDSTGKNASST
-174 KSVSNQITADAAM
+174 ITAKAER
-187 QWSASKGENRTSLKA
+187 QWSASKSEDRNALTAA
-202 QEIAKGTT
+202 QLAAGTT
-210 VNYTLSASPNNA
+210 VNYTLSASANNV
-222 SKKTGAEWVQSLKF
+222 SKKNGVEWVQSLKF
-236 EDTISLENMTFL
+236 EDTISLSEMTFA
-248 GDAKAAIQ
+248 GGAQTAVE
-256 NAVKAAIQT
+256 NAVKSAIAAAGYT
-265 AGYDAEPTVTVN
+265 AGNLSVTVS
-277 DGKADISFVLNSRNE
+277 GSTAKISFTVDSKNT
-292 NAEMPAVNL
+292 NAEMSAVKL
-301 NVALPLNSSTVKM
+301 HVALPLNSSTVKM

-373 NGDTVEFEISASN
+373 KGDTVEFEISASN

-483 NGKNLGQKYYPHI
+483 KGKNLGQKYYPHI

-516 GVLVSDDSLSYNLEN
+516 GVLVSDDSLSYNLKN
-531 MTYTVDGVTRSAFP
+531 MTYTVDGVTRSDFP

-568 AGEISNVAT
+568 AGEISNVAK
-577 VDGKPSNK
+577 VDGKLSNK
-585 VKFTPDTP
+585 VKFTPDVP

-654 LTLSDGTTK
+654 LTLSDDTTK

-676 GTITVPKGESITLTV
+676 GTITVPKGKSITLTV

-738 IIAVNGIPADD
+738 IIAVNGIQADD

-764 FTNNGTTTMEN
+764 FTNKGTTTMEN
-775 LYLYDYGTTLKWET
+775 LYLYDYGTTLKWEA

-808 TVTVEQDNRAHGGY
+808 TVTVEQDNRSHGGY

-844 VVLGNDVTN
+844 VVLANDVTN

-862 GIQGFGGTYDLNNS
+862 GIQGFGGIYDLNNS

-888 FGTQKG
+888 FGTQSG

-908 HGNKTVTWYAHDMIL
+908 HGSKTVTWYAHDMIL

-946 IVDMTAAD
+946 IVDKTAAE

-969 NNDYAGKTIVVEDT
+969 NNDYAGKKIVVEDT

-1005 GIQATRV
+1005 GIQATQV

-1022 TEKFANQWGGGVKL
+1022 TEKFENPYGSGVKL
-1036 TYQAKLTADKAQE
+1036 TYKTKLTADKAQE

-1067 TVVEGKNDGSD
+1067 TVVKGKNDGSD

-1097 PGFAKLAVASY
+1097 PGFAKLAVASF
-1108 AGKDYQNAD
+1108 AGQTYDDTAVQP
-1117 LQKVENGY
+1117 VGNGY
-1125 ITAGDTLIWQAVLY
+1125 ITAGDTLIWQTVLY
-1139 NGKGETT
+1139 NGRGNSTDV
-1146 SGKATLN
+1146 ADL
-1153 GEELGKLDLTDVTLT
+1153 KLDGVTLT
-1168 DNLPSCYEFDNT
+1168 DNLPATYQFNNET
-1180 SYPTKYFVVPLKAD
+1180 GLKMTYQVLNLTHNGD
-1194 GSFAVDKYGMV
+1194 GSSTFTTNANGLLENGTPVPEDKGVYEIKDNGTKLVIHVDKLA
-1205 TGNDG
+1205 D
-1210 AAIKTTANGDSVSWD
+1210 
-1225 VSSVTG
+1225 
-1231 TGVTEGKLEPNYAIV
+1231 KLEKNKCIV
-1246 VQFATTVKDGQEKE
+1246 FQFATTVKDGQESE

-1269 EVKQP
+1269 TIDQP
-1274 FTAENTVAGEKRD
+1274 FTAEDTVAGEKRD

-1312 NNGHNGDPHTDPATD
+1312 NQNHTGTPHTDPATD
-1327 TGYSREPTHNYVQ
+1327 TGYSRQPTHNYVQ

-1354 NNSPVDL
+1354 NNSPVAL

-1378 VSGYARNS
+1378 VSGYERFS

-1444 TVNFRIQLQDTTVK
+1444 TVDFRIQLQDTTVK
-1458 VGDEVVVKVTATVPS
+1458 VGEEVVVKVTATVPS

-1595 DAKGNQIR
+1595 DAKGNQIH
-1603 NYTPTYTGNAISTDA
+1603 NYTPAYKDKDNVISTDA
-1618 TTKQTVGVTNTK
+1618 TTNQTVDVTNTK
-1630 NTGEIKLTKT
+1630 NTGDITLTKT
-1640 LAGVEGGD
+1640 LAGVEGGN

-1658 FTKNAAGD
+1658 FTENAAGD
-1666 YVRYEEVPVQSLTF
+1666 YVRYEEAPVQSLTF

-1705 SNGVPT
+1705 ANGVPT

-1749 ETQYSITVSK
+1749 QPQYSITVSK
-1759 VLNADNVKSTPV
+1759 VLIADDVKSTPV

-1780 GDTYTQVGDTQEV
+1780 GNDYTPVDTTKNVT
-1793 IAGSEVKF
+1793 AGSDVTF
-1801 STELNEQ
+1801 
-1808 NKRYDLK
+1808 DGLK

-1859 YDCCDKYGKVAA
+1859 YDCCDDENKVAA

-1881 STIIT
+1881 NTIIT
-1886 NSTDNPTKITV
+1886 NTTKNPAQIKV

-1906 QAVDHAIE
+1906 PADSHEATVA
-1914 VGLFTQDADG
+1914 LFTMDADG

-1940 GDKGKKSVT
+1940 GDKGKNSVT

-1958 YYVFELDAEGNR
+1958 YYVFELDADGNR
-1970 VENGG
+1970 VENGS
-1975 TTEVSNKTFV
+1975 TTTVGSAGSSKTFL
-1985 ASYSGGNMVAMDVGI
+1985 ATYSGNSNRVDLLPGI
-2000 PGAKTIT
+2000 PGEKVITDANTTQVELSFAKT
-2007 DTHDGKIY
+2007 
-2015 IKKFD
+2015 D
-2020 VNNNVMEKCEF
+2020 VKGNAMAGCEM
-2031 TLTGPN
+2031 TLTGPGG
-2037 NYKKNWSSSKDA
+2037 YSKTWTSDA
-2049 EEFSNLKA
+2049 DPERLTGLAE
-2057 GTYTLTETEM
+2057 GEYTLTEKPMTGYAP
-2067 NNFVQLSMS
+2067 VSIS
-2076 FTIDETG
+2076 FAVNANG
-2083 CIVTQNPDG
+2083 YIVTTDAQGNPITG
-2092 SKIESTS
+2092 SNFSLTENG
-2099 YALSANTVTLIN
+2099 LTVIN
-2111 RAKVS
+2111 RSQISVS
-2116 VDKQNIA
+2116 KKDITSLK
-2123 NSDELAGA
+2123 ELAGA
-2131 TIKITRT
+2131 KITITKTDGSWNEALVELSRT
-2138 NGGLN
+2138 G
-2143 EKVLEVKRGDTALTK
+2143 TTFTK
-2158 ETSLDESDYSKYT
+2158 SDSVDDESQYQLTSKEL
-2171 QTSNTITFISD
+2171 TFISD
-2182 GKAKTDII
+2182 GENKTNII
-2190 GLPDGDYTM
+2190 GLPDGTYTM
-2199 EEVAAPDGYNKV
+2199 TEVVAPDGYNKV
-2211 KTTFTFTID
+2211 STDFTFTIKNGVVD
-2220 KGQVTRTS
+2220 ATGTT
-2228 ADSEEYDVSG
+2228 EYDVSG
-2238 NDIVMKDSA
+2238 NDITMKDGQKPSV
-2247 KKTISIGKQAVGGGD
+2247 TISKQAVGGGE
-2262 ELTGAE
+2262 ELTGAV
-2268 LQLTVPKGVDLS
+2268 LKLTAPAGTDLS
-2280 QIEAAYGDQSTNG
+2280 KVKGSYSDGSTAGIETSGKT
-2293 IVKSDKTISW
+2293 ITWTSDKA
-2303 KSDGTKGSVELTD
+2303 KGGVTLAN
-2316 LPAGTYTLKEITAPD
+2316 LPAGVYTLEETTAPD
-2331 GFTKKTEEMNFE
+2331 GFTKKTEEMTFK

-2367 AASKLTIGKK
+2367 AASKLTI
-2377 DITGKQEV
+2377 
-2385 TGAKLTLTLTKPDES
+2385 
-2400 GATLDGVTV
+2400 
-2409 ENIKNNTVDSRTAD
+2409 
-2423 SITWTSGKTD
+2423 
-2433 AILSKLPDGE
+2433 
-2443 YTLKETG
+2443 
-2450 DAFTDEET
+2450 
-2458 GKTYTVIESTMTF
+2458 
-2471 TVENGVVTKTTGTAD
+2471 
-2486 SLNDKAA
+2486 
-2493 DGYYYYD
+2493 
-2500 KTAGQILVCDAEAV
+2500 
-2514 NVVPISKQDA
+2514 
-2524 GSGAE
+2524 
-2529 VAGATLEITA
+2529 
-2539 ENVLDTTKLE
+2539 
-2549 LSRTDKN
+2549 
-2556 GNKTVLVKGT
+2556 
-2566 DYSISADGKTIQFVS
+2566 
-2581 GEDATII
+2581 
-2588 TGLPAGTYKLKETN
+2588 
-2602 APDGYQLYTAEETFT
+2602 
-2617 IGTDGKVTGTTT
+2617 
-2629 IQDKVSK
+2629 
-2636 LTIAKKDI
+2636 AKKDI
-2644 TGKQEVTGATLTL
+2644 TGQQEVTGATLTL
-2657 KLTKPDES
+2657 TLTNPDES
-2665 GATLDGVTVENIK
+2665 GATLNGVTVENS
-2678 NITVDSRTE
+2678 TVASRTE

-2702 KLPDGKYT
+2702 KLPDGTYT
-2710 LKETG
+2710 LGESG
-2715 GAFTDTETGKTY
+2715 EPFVDSETGKTY
-2727 TVIESTMTFTVEN
+2727 TVIKSTMTFTVEN

-2858 GTYKL
+2858 GSYQL

-2888 VTGTTTIQDKVS
+2888 VTGTTTIQDEVS

-2913 EVTGAKLTLTLT
+2913 EVTGATLTLKLT
-2925 NPDESGA
+2925 KPDESGA
-2932 TLDGVKANITV
+2932 TLDGVAANIRV
-2943 DSRDAKSIT
+2943 DSRTADSIT
-2952 WTSGKTD
+2952 WTSGKID
-2959 AILSKLPDGK
+2959 AILSKLPDGT
-2969 YTLKETGG
+2969 YTLGESGG

-2988 TVIESTMTFTVE
+2988 TVIKSTMTFTVE
-3000 NGVITKSNAADNLND
+3000 NGVVTSTTGDADKLND

-3030 ILVCDAEQPA
+3030 ILVCDAEAVNVVSISKQDAASSAEVAGATLEITAENVLDTTKLELSRTDKNGNKTVLVKGTDYSISADGKTIQFVSGEDATTITGLPAGSYQLKETSAPDGYQLYTAEETFTIGTDGKVTGTTTIRDEVSKLTIAKKDITGKQEVTGATLTLTLTKPDESGATLDGVTANIRVDSRDAKSITWTSGKTDAVLSKLPDGKYTLKETGDAFTDAETKKTYTVIESTMTFTVENGVVTSTSAENSLNDKATKGYYYYDKTTGQILVCDAEQPA

-3048 TTTTSTTTTPTRTS
+3048 TTTTTTTTTATS
-3062 ATTESSTETTV
+3062 ESSTTSDTETT
-3073 STTSA
+3073 
-3078 TPTDTT
+3078 
-3084 TSTTASTAGP
+3084 
-3094 TQPTTTS
+3094 
-3101 TTGSSTVTTV
+3101 TGT
-3111 STTASTAGP
+3111 
-3120 TQPTTTS
+3120 
-3127 TTGSG
+3127 G
-3132 TVTTVSTTASTAG
+3132 TVTTVSTVTTTSKTSGTTTEVTTDTTLATSGNTTETSAG
-3145 PTQPTTTSTTGSS
+3145 PTTTSTNGTTTDTTTAKI
-3158 TVTTV
+3158 TVTTASASTETSAA
-3163 STTASTA
+3163 STTTTA
-3170 GPTQPTTTST
+3170 AGTTAETVTETST
-3180 TGSGT
+3180 TVETT
-3185 VTTVSTTAS
+3185 VTTA
-3194 TAGPTQPTTTSTT
+3194 ATTTIE
-3207 GSSTVTTVSTTA
+3207 A
-3219 STAGPTQPTTTSTTG
+3219 
-3234 SGTVTTVSTTASTA
+3234 
-3248 GPTQP
+3248 
-3253 TTTSTTGSGTVT
+3253 
-3265 TVSTTASTAG
+3265 
-3275 PTQPTTTSAT
+3275 
-3285 ATNTTTTTSSTG
+3285 TTTTTEET
-3297 TGSDTGTTT
+3297 TVETTTEETTEATTT
-3306 TTQSATT
+3306 T
-3313 VTATNTGSVTET
+3313 E
-3325 TPIVTVTETAPVT
+3325 ET
-3338 TTTCSTIQTT
+3338 TTTI
-3348 ETTPTTVTTVTTPV
+3348 
-3362 TTVTTTELERGVLI
+3362 VTTTEQPDGYVI
-3376 RKCDM
+3376 RKCDV
-3381 GGNEIAGASL
+3381 GGNEIGGASL
-3391 QVADLDGNVIDAWIS
+3391 NITDQSGNVIDQWVS
-3406 EAGISHAIETVEVG
+3406 EEGVSHVFAGIQPNT
-3420 VPYCLTE
+3420 PYCLTE
-3427 LQAPVDYALAE
+3427 TLAPADYLVAE
-3438 SIYFR
+3438 PIYFQ
-3443 LEEDGTVTILTFAVN
+3443 LN
-3458 EDGTIATDE
+3458 EDGTLVLFVGVSLNEDGSWSVE
-3467 NGPIILTETPSA
+3467 N
-3479 DAVVTMF
+3479 AVVTANPDGRAIVMI
-3486 DEFIG
+3486 DEYVG
-3491 IVTTTDITTE
+3491 TETTTTETTEE
-3501 TTTTTET
+3501 TTTTTEATTTTAKNTTAGNGEHTPSVSTTTTAST
-3508 ETTTTTPHNTTN
+3508 ETTTVTGESGTGTTA
-3520 DNGNHTPSASETTSS
+3520 GSGGSS
-3535 GETTTETTNGSGTTT
+3535 TTTAAGGSQTTT
-3550 TDGSGTTTTTRYR
+3550 VIR
-3563 SSSGSSSSSSSG
+3563 SSSGSSSSSSRSNTKI
-3575 RGSSSVRVSS
+3575 SS
-3585 TPKTDDRIWMLLFP
+3585 TPKTGEALPVVIIP
-3599 TGLALT
+3599 AGIALAA
-3605 GAILTGRKRKK
+3605 AIVAGCKRKK
-3616 KHQK
+3616 K

>member
-1 MDGNTVST
+1 MQTEKT
-9 TCRTFRAKLLSVLLA
+9 RHLRTRVISVLLA
-24 VLMLF
+24 VLMIVTCLPSMLF
-29 TSIPAMFPASASG
+29 PVSADNNG
-42 SGGSGNPIVLT
+42 RSGGPLVLT

-61 KYFKE
+61 SKYNPIDE
-66 ITDTD
+66 VNTGDV
-71 SGEIFYLM
+71 FYLM
-79 AKIGGNNVEEGE
+79 STISGNNVNEGE
-91 VDFYRIE
+91 VDSYRIE
-98 ISDKNLLLPNF
+98 ITDKNLLLPNF
-109 AGNGFKDGAVYNGYT
+109 AGNGFRDGAVYNGYT

-132 RYITF
+132 RYIAF
-137 QIDNGE
+137 DIDNGQ
-143 TKQIRLQAKFQ
+143 TKQVRLQAKFQ
-154 NGKTANGT
+154 NGKTPGGT
-162 AVEVKLTQESSG
+162 ISTVKIVQDSTGKNASST
-174 KSVSNQITADAAM
+174 ITAKAER
-187 QWSASKGENRTSLKA
+187 QWSASKSEDRNALTAA
-202 QEIAKGTT
+202 QLAAGTT
-210 VNYTLSASPNNA
+210 VNYTLSASANNV
-222 SKKTGAEWVQSLKF
+222 SKKSGVEWVQSLKF
-236 EDTISLENMTFL
+236 EDTISLSEMTFIN
-248 GDAKAAIQ
+248 DVQTQTAVE
-256 NAVKAAIQT
+256 NAVKSAVAT
-265 AGYDAEPTVTVN
+265 AGYTAGNLSVKVSGSTA
-277 DGKADISFVLNSRNE
+277 KISFTVDSKNT
-292 NAEMPAVNL
+292 NAEMSAVNL

-510 GAKDAK
+510 GAKDADN
-516 GVLVSDDSLSYNLEN
+516 VTVSDASLFQHLEN
-531 MTYTVDGVTRSAFP
+531 MTCTVDGKTVTAFP
-545 DKIDVPAG
+545 STIPVPAE

-559 VTGTIRDDV
+559 VTGTIKGGVD
-568 AGEISNVAT
+568 GEISNIAT
-577 VDGKPSNK
+577 VDGKPSNE

-603 DVGNYTFGTAKDVV
+603 DVGNYTFGIAKDVV
-617 YTITVTNNGEADAE
+617 YTITVANNGEADAE

-638 LPDGM
+638 LPNDM
-643 TFRENSGAYGI
+643 AFRENSGVYGV
-654 LTLSDGTTK
+654 LTLADGTTK
-663 NITSVDTKTLTAG
+663 DITTVDTKTLTAG
-676 GTITVPKGESITLTV
+676 GTITVPKGKSITLTV

-738 IIAVNGIPADD
+738 IIAVNGIQADD

-764 FTNNGTTTMEN
+764 FTNKGTTTMEN
-775 LYLYDYGTTLKWET
+775 LYLYDYGTTLKWEA

-808 TVTVEQDNRAHGGY
+808 TVTVEQDNRSHGGY

-844 VVLGNDVTN
+844 VVLANDVTN

-862 GIQGFGGTYDLNNS
+862 GIQGFGGIYDLNNS

-888 FGTQKG
+888 FGTQSG

-969 NNDYAGKTIVVEDT
+969 NNDYAGKKIVVEDT
-983 LPDGME
+983 LPDGMK

-1000 YTALS
+1000 FTALS
-1005 GIQATRV
+1005 GIQATQV

-1097 PGFAKLAVASY
+1097 PGFAKLAVASF
-1108 AGKDYQNAD
+1108 AGQTYDDTTVQPVGD
-1117 LQKVENGY
+1117 GY
-1125 ITAGDTLIWQAVLY
+1125 ITAGDTLIWQTVLY
-1139 NGKGETT
+1139 NGRGNSTDV
-1146 SGKATLN
+1146 ADL
-1153 GEELGKLDLTDVTLT
+1153 KLDGVTLT
-1168 DNLPSCYEFDNT
+1168 DNLPATYQFSNETGLQMTYQVLDLTYN
-1180 SYPTKYFVVPLKAD
+1180 SD
-1194 GSFAVDKYGMV
+1194 GSSTFQVNDKTGLLEGGTKVPDTAYKIDGSKLIISVDKL
-1205 TGNDG
+1205 
-1210 AAIKTTANGDSVSWD
+1210 AA
-1225 VSSVTG
+1225 
-1231 TGVTEGKLEPNYAIV
+1231 KLEKNKCIV
-1246 VQFATTVKDGQEKE
+1246 FQFTTTVKDGQESE

-1269 EVKQP
+1269 TIDQP
-1274 FTAENTVAGEKRD
+1274 FSAEDTVAGEKQD
-1287 TQIWNYANYNIVGLT
+1287 NQIWSYANYNIVGLT
-1302 TESWKTITYT
+1302 TESWKTITYK
-1312 NNGHNGDPHTDPATD
+1312 NNGHNGTPHTDPATD
-1327 TGYSREPTHNYVQ
+1327 TGYSRQPTHNYVQ

-1354 NNSPVDL
+1354 NNSPVAL

-1378 VSGYARNS
+1378 VSGYERFS
-1386 AFGVKLKSIDSVM
+1386 AFGVTLKSIDSVT

-1404 VIDKTARSY
+1404 VSANAAYSY

-1433 VMNWTNIKSDD
+1433 VMNWTGISSAD
-1444 TVNFRIQLQDTTVK
+1444 TVDFRIQLQDTTVK
-1458 VGDEVVVKVTATVPS
+1458 VGEEVVVKVTATVPS

-1489 YSYQNPDILGDTVMV
+1489 YSYQNTDILGDTVMV

-1565 TAASVTMKDVDLSSI
+1565 TEASVTMKDVDLSSI

-1603 NYTPTYTGNAISTDA
+1603 NYTPAYTGNKISTDA
-1618 TTKQTVGVTNTK
+1618 TTNQTVDVTNTK
-1630 NTGEIKLTKT
+1630 NTGEITLTKT

-1666 YVRYEEVPVQSLTF
+1666 YVRYEEAPVQSLTF
-1680 TEADSKKVTF
+1680 TEAGSQDVTF
-1690 ENVPKGMDFYVLETN
+1690 EDVPKGMDFYVLETN
-1705 SNGVPT
+1705 ANGVPT

-1722 SGIRYSFV
+1722 SGIRYSFL
-1730 PVIRSA
+1730 PVTRSA

-1749 ETQYSITVSK
+1749 QTQYSITVSK
-1759 VLNADNVKSTPV
+1759 VLIADDVKSTPV

-1780 GDTYTQVGDTQEV
+1780 GNDYTQVGTTQKV
-1793 IAGSEVKF
+1793 AAGSEVKF

-1815 ADTPY
+1815 EGIPY

-1859 YDCCDKYGKVAA
+1859 YDCCDDHNQVAA

-1881 STIIT
+1881 NTIIT
-1886 NSTDNPTKITV
+1886 NTTKNPAQIKV
-1897 TKIATEDGN
+1897 TKIATIDDNPADSHE
-1906 QAVDHAIE
+1906 ATVA
-1914 VGLFTQDADG
+1914 LFTMDADG
-1924 NYQEVSG
+1924 NYQAVSG

-1940 GDKGKKSVT
+1940 GDKGKNSVT

-1958 YYVFELDAEGNR
+1958 YYVFELDADGKR

-1975 TTEVSNKTFV
+1975 TTTVGSAGSSKTFL
-1985 ASYSGGNMVAMDVGI
+1985 ATYSGNSNRVDLLPGI
-2000 PGAKTIT
+2000 PGEKVITDANTTQVELSFAKT
-2007 DTHDGKIY
+2007 
-2015 IKKFD
+2015 D
-2020 VNNNVMEKCEF
+2020 VKGNAMAGCEM

-2037 NYKKNWSSSKDA
+2037 GYSKTWTSDTGSKKFTGLA
-2049 EEFSNLKA
+2049 EGE
-2057 GTYTLTETEM
+2057 YTLTEKPMTGYAP
-2067 NNFVQLSMS
+2067 VSIS
-2076 FTIDETG
+2076 FTVNAAG
-2083 CIVTQNPDG
+2083 YIVTTDAQGNPING
-2092 SKIESTS
+2092 SNFSLTENG
-2099 YALSANTVTLIN
+2099 LTVIN
-2111 RAKVS
+2111 RSQISVS
-2116 VDKQNIA
+2116 KKDITSLK
-2123 NSDELAGA
+2123 ELAGA
-2131 TIKITRT
+2131 KITITKTDGSWNEALVELSRT
-2138 NGGLN
+2138 GI
-2143 EKVLEVKRGDTALTK
+2143 TFTK
-2158 ETSLDESDYSKYT
+2158 SDSVNDESQYQLTSKEL
-2171 QTSNTITFISD
+2171 TFISD
-2182 GKAKTDII
+2182 GKNKTDII
-2190 GLPDGDYTM
+2190 GLPDGTYTM
-2199 EEVAAPDGYNKV
+2199 TEVVAPDGYNKV
-2211 KTTFTFTID
+2211 STDFTFTIKNGVVD
-2220 KGQVTRTS
+2220 ATGTT
-2228 ADSEEYDVSG
+2228 EYDVSG
-2238 NDIVMKDSA
+2238 NDITMKDGQKPSV
-2247 KKTISIGKQAVGGGD
+2247 TISKQAVGGGE
-2262 ELTGAE
+2262 ELTGAV
-2268 LQLTVPKGVDLS
+2268 LKLTAPAGIDLS
-2280 QIEAAYGDQSTNG
+2280 KVKGSYSDGSTAGIETSGNT
-2293 IVKSDKTISW
+2293 ITWTSDKA
-2303 KSDGTKGSVELTD
+2303 KGGVTLAN
-2316 LPAGTYTLKEITAPD
+2316 LPAGVYTLEETTAPD

-2385 TGAKLTLTLTKPDES
+2385 TGATLTLTLTKPDES

-2433 AILSKLPDGE
+2433 AILSKLPDGT
-2443 YTLKETG
+2443 YTLGETG
-2450 DAFTDEET
+2450 GAFTDTET

-2471 TVENGVVTKTTGTAD
+2471 TVENGVVTSTTGDAD
-2486 SLNDKAA
+2486 KLNDKATK
-2493 DGYYYYD
+2493 GYYYCD
-2500 KTAGQILVCDAEAV
+2500 KTKEEILVCDAEAV

-2524 GSGAE
+2524 ASGAE

-2556 GNKTVLVKGT
+2556 GNKTVLVKDR
-2566 DYSISADGKTIQFVS
+2566 DYSISTDGKTIQFVS

-2588 TGLPAGTYKLKETN
+2588 IGLPAGTYKLKETN

-2629 IQDKVSK
+2629 IQDEVSK

-2644 TGKQEVTGATLTL
+2644 TGKQEVTGAKLTL

-2665 GATLDGVTVENIK
+2665 GATLDGVAANIR
-2678 NITVDSRTE
+2678 VDSRTA

-2715 GAFTDTETGKTY
+2715 DAFTDAETKKTY

-2766 TAGQILVCDAEA
+2766 TAGQILVCDAE
-2778 VNVVP
+2778 
-2783 ISKQDAG
+2783 Q
-2790 SGAEVAGATLE
+2790 
-2801 ITAENVLDTTKL
+2801 
-2813 ELSRTDKNGNKT
+2813 
-2825 VLVKGTDYSISA
+2825 
-2837 DGKTIQFVSGEDA
+2837 
-2850 TIITGLPA
+2850 PA
-2858 GTYKL
+2858 
-2863 KETNAPDG
+2863 
-2871 YQLYTA
+2871 
-2877 EETFTIGTDGK
+2877 I
-2888 VTGTTTIQDKVS
+2888 TTT
-2900 KLTIAKKDITGKQ
+2900 LTSET
-2913 EVTGAKLTLTLT
+2913 TTTT
-2925 NPDESGA
+2925 TTTTSTSESS
-2932 TLDGVKANITV
+2932 T
-2943 DSRDAKSIT
+2943 
-2952 WTSGKTD
+2952 TS
-2959 AILSKLPDGK
+2959 
-2969 YTLKETGG
+2969 
-2977 AFTDT
+2977 DT
-2982 ETGKTY
+2982 ETTTGTGTVTTVSTVATTSKTSE
-2988 TVIESTMTFTVE
+2988 TT
-3000 NGVITKSNAADNLND
+3000 
-3015 KATEGYYYYDKTKEE
+3015 TEVTTDTT
-3030 ILVCDAEQPA
+3030 LVTSGNTTETSAGP
-3040 ITTTSTSE
+3040 TTTSTSE
-3048 TTTTSTTTTPTRTS
+3048 TTTEVTTGTTLATSGNTTETS
-3062 ATTESSTETTV
+3062 A
-3073 STTSA
+3073 
-3078 TPTDTT
+3078 
-3084 TSTTASTAGP
+3084 G
-3094 TQPTTTS
+3094 PTTTS
-3101 TTGSSTVTTV
+3101 TSETTTET
-3111 STTASTAGP
+3111 SAG
-3120 TQPTTTS
+3120 PTTTS
-3127 TTGSG
+3127 TNETTTTAKT
-3132 TVTTVSTTASTAG
+3132 TVTTASASTETSAASTTTTAAGTTAETVTETSTTAA
-3145 PTQPTTTSTTGSS
+3145 S
-3158 TVTTV
+3158 TVTTAE
-3163 STTASTA
+3163 T
-3170 GPTQPTTTST
+3170 
-3180 TGSGT
+3180 T
-3185 VTTVSTTAS
+3185 VTTA
-3194 TAGPTQPTTTSTT
+3194 ATTTIE
-3207 GSSTVTTVSTTA
+3207 A
-3219 STAGPTQPTTTSTTG
+3219 
-3234 SGTVTTVSTTASTA
+3234 
-3248 GPTQP
+3248 
-3253 TTTSTTGSGTVT
+3253 
-3265 TVSTTASTAG
+3265 
-3275 PTQPTTTSAT
+3275 
-3285 ATNTTTTTSSTG
+3285 TTTTTEET
-3297 TGSDTGTTT
+3297 TVETTTEETTEATTT
-3306 TTQSATT
+3306 T
-3313 VTATNTGSVTET
+3313 E
-3325 TPIVTVTETAPVT
+3325 ET
-3338 TTTCSTIQTT
+3338 TTTI
-3348 ETTPTTVTTVTTPV
+3348 
-3362 TTVTTTELERGVLI
+3362 VTTTEQPDGYVI
-3376 RKCDM
+3376 RKCDV
-3381 GGNEIAGASL
+3381 GGNEIGGASL
-3391 QVADLDGNVIDAWIS
+3391 NITDQSGNVIDQWVS
-3406 EAGISHAIETVEVG
+3406 EEGVSHVFAGIQPNT
-3420 VPYCLTE
+3420 PYCLTE
-3427 LQAPVDYALAE
+3427 TLAPADYLVAE
-3438 SIYFR
+3438 PIYFQ
-3443 LEEDGTVTILTFAVN
+3443 LN
-3458 EDGTIATDE
+3458 EDGTLVLFVGVSLNEDGSWSVE
-3467 NGPIILTETPSA
+3467 N
-3479 DAVVTMF
+3479 AVVTANPDGRAIVMI
-3486 DEFIG
+3486 DEYVG
-3491 IVTTTDITTE
+3491 TETTTTETTEE
-3501 TTTTTET
+3501 TTTTTEATTTTAKNTTAGNGEHTPSVSTTTTAST
-3508 ETTTTTPHNTTN
+3508 ETTTVTGESGTGTTA
-3520 DNGNHTPSASETTSS
+3520 GS
-3535 GETTTETTNGSGTTT
+3535 GGSDTTTAAGGSQTTT
-3550 TDGSGTTTTTRYR
+3550 VIR
-3563 SSSGSSSSSSSG
+3563 SSSGSSSSSSRSNT
-3575 RGSSSVRVSS
+3575 RISS
-3585 TPKTDDRIWMLLFP
+3585 TPKTGEALPVVIIP
-3599 TGLALT
+3599 AGIALAA
-3605 GAILTGRKRKK
+3605 AIVAGCKRKK
-3616 KHQK
+3616 K

>member
-1 MDGNTVST
+1 MQTEKT
-9 TCRTFRAKLLSVLLA
+9 RHLRTRVISVLLA
-24 VLMLF
+24 VLMIVTCLPSMLF
-29 TSIPAMFPASASG
+29 PVSADNNG
-42 SGGSGNPIVLT
+42 RSGGPLVLT

-61 KYFKE
+61 SKYNPIDE
-66 ITDTD
+66 VNTGDV
-71 SGEIFYLM
+71 FYLM
-79 AKIGGNNVEEGE
+79 STISGNNVNEGE
-91 VDFYRIE
+91 VDSYRIE
-98 ISDKNLLLPNF
+98 ITDKNLLLPNF
-109 AGNGFKDGAVYNGYT
+109 AGNGFRDGAVYNGYT

-137 QIDNGE
+137 DIDNGQ
-143 TKQIRLQAKFQ
+143 TKQVRLQAKFQ
-154 NGKTANGT
+154 NGKTPGGT
-162 AVEVKLTQESSG
+162 TSTVKIVQDSTGKNASST
-174 KSVSNQITADAAM
+174 ITARAKR
-187 QWSASKGENRTSLKA
+187 QWSASKSEDRNALTAA
-202 QEIAKGTT
+202 QLAAGTT
-210 VNYTLSASPNNA
+210 VNYTLSASANNVT
-222 SKKTGAEWVQSLKF
+222 KKNGVEWVQSLKF
-236 EDTISLENMTFL
+236 EDTISLSEMTFT
-248 GDAKAAIQ
+248 GGAQTAVE
-256 NAVKAAIQT
+256 NAVKSAVAT
-265 AGYDAEPTVTVN
+265 AGYTAGNLSVEAI
-277 DGKADISFVLNSRNE
+277 DGTSTAKISFTVDSKNT

-335 NASYSTIGGNSVELK
+335 DASYSTIGGNSVELK

-361 GKTVQNGKAYYV
+361 GKTVKNGKAYYV
-373 NGDTVEFEISASN
+373 NGDIVEFEISASN
-386 TGDAAGN
+386 TGDAAGD
-393 ITLKDNVP
+393 ITLTDNVP

-483 NGKNLGQKYYPHI
+483 KGKNLGQKYYPRI
-496 AGQTATYTISVTNS
+496 AGQTATYTISITNS

-516 GVLVSDDSLSYNLEN
+516 DVPVLDDSLSDNLEN
-531 MTYTVDGVTRSAFP
+531 MTYTVDGVTRTDFP
-545 DKIDVPAG
+545 DKIDVPAE

-568 AGEISNVAT
+568 AGEISNVAK
-577 VDGKPSNK
+577 VDGKSSNK
-585 VKFTPDTP
+585 VKFTPDVP

-654 LTLSDGTTK
+654 LTLSDDTTE

-676 GTITVPKGESITLTV
+676 GPITVPKGKSITLTV

-1005 GIQATRV
+1005 GIQATQV

-1022 TEKFANQWGGGVKL
+1022 TEKFANQWGSGVKL

-1078 RVISPE
+1078 RVILPNS
-1084 DKVDISFTKTTPA
+1084 KVDISFTKTTPA

-1139 NGKGETT
+1139 NGKGETDT
-1146 SGKATLN
+1146 AGKATLN
-1153 GEELGKLDLTDVTLT
+1153 GEELGRLDLTDVTLT

-1180 SYPTKYFVVPLKAD
+1180 SYPTKCFVVPLKAD

-1205 TGNDG
+1205 SGNG
-1210 AAIKTTANGDSVSWD
+1210 ATIKTTANGDSVSWD

-1269 EVKQP
+1269 TIDQP
-1274 FTAENTVAGEKRD
+1274 FSAEDTVAGEKQD
-1287 TQIWNYANYNIVGLT
+1287 NQIWSYANYNIVGLT
-1302 TESWKTITYT
+1302 TESWKTITYK
-1312 NNGHNGDPHTDPATD
+1312 NNGHNGTPHTDPATD
-1327 TGYSREPTHNYVQ
+1327 TGYSRQPTHNYVQ

-1354 NNSPVDL
+1354 NNSPVAL

-1378 VSGYARNS
+1378 VSGYERFS

-1399 VGGTD
+1399 VGGTN
-1404 VIDKTARSY
+1404 VIDKTVRSY

-1433 VMNWTNIKSDD
+1433 VMNWTGISSAD

-1565 TAASVTMKDVDLSSI
+1565 KNAASVTMKDVDLSSI

-1603 NYTPTYTGNAISTDA
+1603 NYTPAYTGNKISTDA
-1618 TTKQTVGVTNTK
+1618 TTDQTVGVTNTK
-1630 NTGEIKLTKT
+1630 NTGEITLTKT

-1666 YVRYEEVPVQSLTF
+1666 YVRYEEAPVQSLTF
-1680 TEADSKKVTF
+1680 TEAGSQDVTF
-1690 ENVPKGMDFYVLETN
+1690 EDVPKGMDFYVLETN
-1705 SNGVPT
+1705 ANGVPT

-1749 ETQYSITVSK
+1749 QTQYSITVSK
-1759 VLNADNVKSTPV
+1759 VLIADDVKSTPV
-1771 FSVGLFTKS
+1771 FSVGLFTKN
-1780 GDTYTQVGDTQEV
+1780 GNDYTQVGTTQKV
-1793 IAGSEVKF
+1793 AAGSEVKF

-1815 ADTPY
+1815 EGIPY

-1859 YDCCDKYGKVAA
+1859 YDCCDDDSKVAA
-1871 LTLTKDAPQA
+1871 LTLTKDAPNA

-1886 NSTDNPTKITV
+1886 NTTKNPAQIKV
-1897 TKIATEDGN
+1897 TKIATIDDNPADSHE
-1906 QAVDHAIE
+1906 ATVA
-1914 VGLFTQDADG
+1914 LFTMDADG
-1924 NYQEVSG
+1924 NYQAVSG

-1940 GDKGKKSVT
+1940 GDKGKNSVT

-1958 YYVFELDAEGNR
+1958 YYVFELDADGKR
-1970 VENGG
+1970 VENESTISVGG
-1975 TTEVSNKTFV
+1975 KTFL
-1985 ASYSGGNMVAMDVGI
+1985 ATYSGNSSRVDLLPGI
-2000 PGAKTIT
+2000 PGEKTIT
-2007 DTHDGKIY
+2007 DANTTQVELSFAKT
-2015 IKKFD
+2015 D
-2020 VNNNVMEKCEF
+2020 VKGNAMAGCEM
-2031 TLTGPN
+2031 TLTSPN
-2037 NYKKNWSSSKDA
+2037 GYSKTWTSGADPEKLTGLA
-2049 EEFSNLKA
+2049 E
-2057 GTYTLTETEM
+2057 GDYTLTEKPMTGYAP
-2067 NNFVQLSMS
+2067 VSIS
-2076 FTIDETG
+2076 FAVNANG
-2083 CIVTQNPDG
+2083 YIVTTDAQGNPING
-2092 SKIESTS
+2092 SNFDLAENG
-2099 YALSANTVTLIN
+2099 LTVIN
-2111 RAKVS
+2111 RSQISVS
-2116 VDKQNIA
+2116 KKDITSLK
-2123 NSDELAGA
+2123 ELAGA
-2131 TIKITRT
+2131 KITIAKTDGSWNEALVELSRT
-2138 NGGLN
+2138 G
-2143 EKVLEVKRGDTALTK
+2143 TTFTK
-2158 ETSLDESDYSKYT
+2158 SDSVDDESQYQLTSKEL
-2171 QTSNTITFISD
+2171 TFISD
-2182 GKAKTDII
+2182 GKNKTDII
-2190 GLPDGDYTM
+2190 GLPDGTYTM
-2199 EEVAAPDGYNKV
+2199 TEVVAPDGYNKV
-2211 KTTFTFTID
+2211 STDFTFTIKNGVVD
-2220 KGQVTRTS
+2220 ATGTT
-2228 ADSEEYDVSG
+2228 EYDVSG
-2238 NDIVMKDSA
+2238 NDITMKDGQKPSV
-2247 KKTISIGKQAVGGGD
+2247 TISKQAVGGGE
-2262 ELTGAE
+2262 ELTGAV
-2268 LQLTVPKGVDLS
+2268 LKLTAPAGTDLS
-2280 QIEAAYGDQSTNG
+2280 K
-2293 IVKSDKTISW
+2293 VKGSY
-2303 KSDGTKGSVELTD
+2303 SDGSTAGIETSGNTITWTSDNAKGGVTLAN
-2316 LPAGTYTLKEITAPD
+2316 LPAGVYTLEETTAPD
-2331 GFTKKTEEMNFE
+2331 GFTKKTEEMTFE

-2356 TKDDNKVVMED
+2356 TKDDNKIVMED
-2367 AASKLTIGKK
+2367 NTSKLTISKK

-2385 TGAKLTLTLTKPDES
+2385 TGATLTLTLTNPDES
-2400 GATLDGVTV
+2400 GATLDDVTV
-2409 ENIKNNTVDSRTAD
+2409 ENSIVGNRTED
-2423 SITWTSGKTD
+2423 SITWISGKTD
-2433 AILSKLPDGE
+2433 AVLSKLPDGK

-2450 DAFTDEET
+2450 GAFTDAET
-2458 GKTYTVIESTMTF
+2458 KKTYTVIESTMTF
-2471 TVENGVVTKTTGTAD
+2471 TVENGVVTDTNAAD
-2486 SLNDKAA
+2486 NLNDKATE
-2493 DGYYYYD
+2493 GYYYYD

-2524 GSGAE
+2524 ASGAE

-2566 DYSISADGKTIQFVS
+2566 DYSISTDGKTIQFVS

-2588 TGLPAGTYKLKETN
+2588 TGLPAGSYQLKETN

-2617 IGTDGKVTGTTT
+2617 IGTDGKVTGTTI
-2629 IQDKVSK
+2629 IQDK
-2636 LTIAKKDI
+2636 A
-2644 TGKQEVTGATLTL
+2644 
-2657 KLTKPDES
+2657 
-2665 GATLDGVTVENIK
+2665 
-2678 NITVDSRTE
+2678 
-2687 DSITWTSGKT
+2687 
-2697 DAILS
+2697 
-2702 KLPDGKYT
+2702 
-2710 LKETG
+2710 
-2715 GAFTDTETGKTY
+2715 
-2727 TVIESTMTFTVEN
+2727 
-2740 GVVTSTTGDADN
+2740 
-2752 LNDKATEGYYYYDK
+2752 
-2766 TAGQILVCDAEA
+2766 
-2778 VNVVP
+2778 
-2783 ISKQDAG
+2783 
-2790 SGAEVAGATLE
+2790 
-2801 ITAENVLDTTKL
+2801 
-2813 ELSRTDKNGNKT
+2813 
-2825 VLVKGTDYSISA
+2825 
-2837 DGKTIQFVSGEDA
+2837 
-2850 TIITGLPA
+2850 
-2858 GTYKL
+2858 
-2863 KETNAPDG
+2863 
-2871 YQLYTA
+2871 
-2877 EETFTIGTDGK
+2877 
-2888 VTGTTTIQDKVS
+2888 S

-2932 TLDGVKANITV
+2932 TLDGVTANIHV

-2988 TVIESTMTFTVE
+2988 TVIKSTMTFTVE
-3000 NGVITKSNAADNLND
+3000 NGVVTDTSAENSLND
-3015 KATEGYYYYDKTKEE
+3015 KATKGYYYCDKTAGQ

-3048 TTTTSTTTTPTRTS
+3048 TTTTTTTT
-3062 ATTESSTETTV
+3062 
-3073 STTSA
+3073 
-3078 TPTDTT
+3078 TT
-3084 TSTTASTAGP
+3084 TSTSESST
-3094 TQPTTTS
+3094 TSDTETTTG
-3101 TTGSSTVTTV
+3101 T
-3111 STTASTAGP
+3111 
-3120 TQPTTTS
+3120 
-3127 TTGSG
+3127 G
-3132 TVTTVSTTASTAG
+3132 TVTTVSTVATTSKTSGTTTEVTTDTTLATSGNTTETSAG
-3145 PTQPTTTSTTGSS
+3145 PTTTSTSET
-3158 TVTTV
+3158 TTEVTTD
-3163 STTASTA
+3163 TTLATSGNTTETSA
-3170 GPTQPTTTST
+3170 GPTTTST
-3180 TGSGT
+3180 SETTTEVTT
-3185 VTTVSTTAS
+3185 VTTLATSGITTETS
-3194 TAGPTQPTTTSTT
+3194 AGPTTTSTSET
-3207 GSSTVTTVSTTA
+3207 TTEVTTDTTLATSGSTTET
-3219 STAGPTQPTTTSTTG
+3219 SAGPTTTSTNGTTTDTTTAKT
-3234 SGTVTTVSTTASTA
+3234 TVTTASASTE
-3248 GPTQP
+3248 
-3253 TTTSTTGSGTVT
+3253 
-3265 TVSTTASTAG
+3265 
-3275 PTQPTTTSAT
+3275 TSA
-3285 ATNTTTTTSSTG
+3285 ASTTTTAA
-3297 TGSDTGTTT
+3297 GTT
-3306 TTQSATT
+3306 A
-3313 VTATNTGSVTET
+3313 E
-3325 TPIVTVTETAPVT
+3325 TVTETST
-3338 TTTCSTIQTT
+3338 TAAS
-3348 ETTPTTVTTVTTPV
+3348 TVTTAE
-3362 TTVTTTELERGVLI
+3362 TTVTTTATTTIEATTTTTEETTVETTTEATTTTEETTTTIVTTTEQPDGYVI
-3376 RKCDM
+3376 RKCDV
-3381 GGNEIAGASL
+3381 GGNEIGGASL
-3391 QVADLDGNVIDAWIS
+3391 NITDQSGNVIDQWVS
-3406 EAGISHAIETVEVG
+3406 EEGVSHVFAGIQPNT
-3420 VPYCLTE
+3420 PYCLTE
-3427 LQAPVDYALAE
+3427 TLAPADYLVAE
-3438 SIYFR
+3438 PIYFQ
-3443 LEEDGTVTILTFAVN
+3443 LN
-3458 EDGTIATDE
+3458 EDGTLVLFVGVSLNEDGSWSVE
-3467 NGPIILTETPSA
+3467 N
-3479 DAVVTMF
+3479 AVVTANPDGRAIVMI
-3486 DEFIG
+3486 DEYVG
-3491 IVTTTDITTE
+3491 TETTTTETTEE
-3501 TTTTTET
+3501 TTTTTEATTTTAKNTTAGNGEHTPSVSTTTTAST
-3508 ETTTTTPHNTTN
+3508 ETTTVTGESGTGTTA
-3520 DNGNHTPSASETTSS
+3520 GS
-3535 GETTTETTNGSGTTT
+3535 GGSGTTT
-3550 TDGSGTTTTTRYR
+3550 AAGGSQTTTVIR
-3563 SSSGSSSSSSSG
+3563 SSSGSSSSSSRSNTKI
-3575 RGSSSVRVSS
+3575 SS
-3585 TPKTDDRIWMLLFP
+3585 TPKTGEALPVVIIP
-3599 TGLALT
+3599 AGIALAA
-3605 GAILTGRKRKK
+3605 AIVAGCKRKK
-3616 KHQK
+3616 K

>member
-1 MDGNTVST
+1 MQTEKT
-9 TCRTFRAKLLSVLLA
+9 RHLRTRVISVLLA
-24 VLMLF
+24 VLMIVTCLPSMLF
-29 TSIPAMFPASASG
+29 PVSADNNG
-42 SGGSGNPIVLT
+42 RSGGPLVLT

-61 KYFKE
+61 SKYNPIDE
-66 ITDTD
+66 VNTGDV
-71 SGEIFYLM
+71 FYLM
-79 AKIGGNNVEEGE
+79 STISGNNVNEGE
-91 VDFYRIE
+91 VDSYRIE
-98 ISDKNLLLPNF
+98 ITDKNLLLPNF
-109 AGNGFKDGAVYNGYT
+109 AGNGFRDGAVYNGYT

-132 RYITF
+132 RYIAF
-137 QIDNGE
+137 DIDNGQ
-143 TKQIRLQAKFQ
+143 TKQVRLQAKFQ
-154 NGKTANGT
+154 NGKTPGGT
-162 AVEVKLTQESSG
+162 TSTVKIVQDSTGKNASST
-174 KSVSNQITADAAM
+174 ITAKAKR
-187 QWSASKGENRTSLKA
+187 QWSASKSEDRNALTAA
-202 QEIAKGTT
+202 QLAAGTT
-210 VNYTLSASPNNA
+210 VNYTLSASANNA
-222 SKKTGAEWVQSLKF
+222 SKKSGVEWVQSLKF
-236 EDTISLENMTFL
+236 EDTISLSEMTFT
-248 GDAKAAIQ
+248 GDAQTAVE
-256 NAVKAAIQT
+256 NAVKSAVAT
-265 AGYDAEPTVTVN
+265 AGYTAGNLSVTVS
-277 DGKADISFVLNSRNE
+277 GSTAKISFTVDSKNT
-292 NAEMPAVNL
+292 NAEMSAVKL
-301 NVALPLNSSTVKM
+301 NVALPLNSSTVTM

-335 NASYSTIGGNSVELK
+335 DTSYSTIGGNSVELK

-386 TGDAAGN
+386 TGDAAGD
-393 ITLKDNVP
+393 ITLTDNVP

-437 CKVSKDQTAN
+437 CKVSKDQTPN
-447 LTNEVTDGNNTAK
+447 LTNEVTDGKNTAK

-471 IETPVKSGYVTY
+471 IETPMKSGYVTY

-516 GVLVSDDSLSYNLEN
+516 GVSVSDGSLSSKLEN
-531 MTYTVDGVTRSAFP
+531 MTYTVDGDTKPAFP
-545 DKIDVPAG
+545 NEIDVPAG

-559 VTGTIRDDV
+559 VTGTIKGGV
-568 AGEISNVAT
+568 TGEISNIAK
-577 VDGKPSNK
+577 VDGKSSNE

-593 KAQLGITKTA
+593 KPQLGITKTA

-654 LTLSDGTTK
+654 LTLSDDTTE

-676 GTITVPKGESITLTV
+676 GTITVPKGKSITLTV

-738 IIAVNGIPADD
+738 IIAVNGIQADD

-764 FTNNGTTTMEN
+764 FTNKGTTTMEN
-775 LYLYDYGTTLKWET
+775 LYLYDYGTTLKWEA

-808 TVTVEQDNRAHGGY
+808 TVTVEQDNRSHGGY

-844 VVLGNDVTN
+844 VVLANDVTN

-862 GIQGFGGTYDLNNS
+862 GIQGFGGIYDLNNS

-888 FGTQKG
+888 FGTQSG

-908 HGNKTVTWYAHDMIL
+908 HGSKTVTWYAHDMIL

-946 IVDMTAAD
+946 IVDKTAAE

-969 NNDYAGKTIVVEDT
+969 NNDYAGKKIVVEDT

-1005 GIQATRV
+1005 GIQATQV

-1022 TEKFANQWGGGVKL
+1022 TEKFENPYGSGVKL
-1036 TYQAKLTADKAQE
+1036 TYKTKLTADKAQE

-1097 PGFAKLAVASY
+1097 PGFAKLAVASF
-1108 AGKDYQNAD
+1108 AGQTYDDTTAV
-1117 LQKVENGY
+1117 QKVGNGY
-1125 ITAGDTLIWQAVLY
+1125 ITAGDTLIWQTVLY
-1139 NGKGETT
+1139 NGRGDSTDV
-1146 SGKATLN
+1146 ADL
-1153 GEELGKLDLTDVTLT
+1153 KLDGVTLT
-1168 DNLPSCYEFDNT
+1168 DNLPATYQFSNATGLQMTYQVLNLT
-1180 SYPTKYFVVPLKAD
+1180 HNGD
-1194 GSFAVDKYGMV
+1194 GSSTFTTNANGLLENGTPVPEDKGVYEIKDNGTKLVIHVDKLA
-1205 TGNDG
+1205 T
-1210 AAIKTTANGDSVSWD
+1210 
-1225 VSSVTG
+1225 
-1231 TGVTEGKLEPNYAIV
+1231 KLEKNKCIV
-1246 VQFATTVKDGQEKE
+1246 FQFTTTVKDGQESE

-1269 EVKQP
+1269 TIDQP
-1274 FTAENTVAGEKRD
+1274 FTAEDTVAGEKQD
-1287 TQIWNYANYNIVGLT
+1287 NQIWSYANYNIVGLT

-1312 NNGHNGDPHTDPATD
+1312 NNGHNGTPHTDPATD
-1327 TGYSREPTHNYVQ
+1327 TGYSRQPTHNYVQ

-1378 VSGYARNS
+1378 VSGYERFS
-1386 AFGVKLKSIDSVM
+1386 AFGVTLKSIDSVT

-1404 VIDKTARSY
+1404 VSANAAYSY

-1433 VMNWTNIKSDD
+1433 VMNWTGISSAD
-1444 TVNFRIQLQDTTVK
+1444 TVDFRIQLQDTTVK
-1458 VGDEVVVKVTATVPS
+1458 VGEEVVVKVTATVPS

-1489 YSYQNPDILGDTVMV
+1489 YSYQNTDILGDTVMV

-1553 SDVISVTIPAGQ
+1553 SDVISVTIPAGR

-1603 NYTPTYTGNAISTDA
+1603 NYTPAYTGNKISTDA
-1618 TTKQTVGVTNTK
+1618 TTNQTVDVTNTK
-1630 NTGEIKLTKT
+1630 NTGEITLTKT
-1640 LAGVEGGD
+1640 LAGEN

-1666 YVRYEEVPVQSLTF
+1666 YVRYEEAPVQSLTF

-1705 SNGVPT
+1705 ANGVPT

-1749 ETQYSITVSK
+1749 QTQYSITVSK
-1759 VLNADNVKSTPV
+1759 VLIADDVKSTPV
-1771 FSVGLFTKS
+1771 FSVGLFTKN

-1815 ADTPY
+1815 EGIPY

-1840 VVLDPKNSTTK
+1840 VVLDPKNSTAK

-1859 YDCCDKYGKVAA
+1859 YDCCDDKNKVAA

-1881 STIIT
+1881 NTIIT
-1886 NSTDNPTKITV
+1886 NTTKNPAQIKV

-1906 QAVDHAIE
+1906 PAVDHAIE
-1914 VGLFTQDADG
+1914 VGLFTQDTNG
-1924 NYQEVSG
+1924 NYQQVE
-1931 QKKTITIAA
+1931 KKNINIAA
-1940 GDKGKKSVT
+1940 GDNGKKSVT

-1958 YYVFELDAEGNR
+1958 YYVFELDAGGNR
-1970 VENGG
+1970 VENGS
-1975 TTEVSNKTFV
+1975 TTTVGSAGSSKTFL
-1985 ASYSGGNMVAMDVGI
+1985 ATYSGNSSRVDLLPGI
-2000 PGAKTIT
+2000 PGEKVITDANTTQVELSFAKT
-2007 DTHDGKIY
+2007 
-2015 IKKFD
+2015 D
-2020 VNNNVMEKCEF
+2020 VKGNAMVGCEM
-2031 TLTGPN
+2031 TLTGPGG
-2037 NYKKNWSSSKDA
+2037 YSKTWTSGTGSKKFTGLA
-2049 EEFSNLKA
+2049 EGK
-2057 GTYTLTETEM
+2057 YTLTEKPVTGYAP
-2067 NNFVQLSMS
+2067 VSIS
-2076 FTIDETG
+2076 FAVNANG
-2083 CIVTQNPDG
+2083 YIVTTDAQGNPING
-2092 SKIESTS
+2092 SNFDLAENG
-2099 YALSANTVTLIN
+2099 LTVIN
-2111 RAKVS
+2111 RSQISVS
-2116 VDKQNIA
+2116 KKDITSLK
-2123 NSDELAGA
+2123 ELAGA
-2131 TIKITRT
+2131 KITITKTDGSWNEALVELSRT
-2138 NGGLN
+2138 G
-2143 EKVLEVKRGDTALTK
+2143 TTFTK
-2158 ETSLDESDYSKYT
+2158 SDSVNDESQYQLTSKEL
-2171 QTSNTITFISD
+2171 TFISD
-2182 GKAKTDII
+2182 GKNKTDIT
-2190 GLPDGDYTM
+2190 GLPDGTYTM
-2199 EEVAAPDGYNKV
+2199 TEVVAPDGYNKV
-2211 KTTFTFTID
+2211 STDFTFTIS
-2220 KGQVTRTS
+2220 KGQVVPATV
-2228 ADSEEYDVSG
+2228 SEEYDVSG
-2238 NDIVMKDSA
+2238 NDITMKDGQKPSV
-2247 KKTISIGKQAVGGGD
+2247 TISKQAVGGGE
-2262 ELTGAE
+2262 ELTGAV
-2268 LQLTVPKGVDLS
+2268 LKLTAPAGTDLS
-2280 QIEAAYGDQSTNG
+2280 KVKGSYSDGSTAGIETSGNT
-2293 IVKSDKTISW
+2293 ITWTSDKA
-2303 KSDGTKGSVELTD
+2303 KGGVTLAN
-2316 LPAGTYTLKEITAPD
+2316 LPAGVYTLEETTAPD
-2331 GFTKKTEEMNFE
+2331 GFTKKTEAMNFE

-2367 AASKLTIGKK
+2367 DTSKLTIAKK

-2385 TGAKLTLTLTKPDES
+2385 TGATLTLTLTKPDES
-2400 GATLDGVTV
+2400 GATLDDVTV
-2409 ENIKNNTVDSRTAD
+2409 ENSTVASRTAD

-2433 AILSKLPDGE
+2433 SILSKLPDGT
-2443 YTLKETG
+2443 YTLGESG
-2450 DAFTDEET
+2450 DAFTDTET

-2471 TVENGVVTKTTGTAD
+2471 TVENGVVTSTTGDAD
-2486 SLNDKAA
+2486 KLNDKATE
-2493 DGYYYYD
+2493 GYYYYD

-2524 GSGAE
+2524 ASSAE

-2566 DYSISADGKTIQFVS
+2566 DYSISTDGKTIQFVS

-2588 TGLPAGTYKLKETN
+2588 TGLPAGSYQLKETN

-2629 IQDKVSK
+2629 IQDEASK

-2644 TGKQEVTGATLTL
+2644 TGKQEVTGAKLTLTL
-2657 KLTKPDES
+2657 TNPDES
-2665 GATLDGVTVENIK
+2665 GATLNDVTA

-2697 DAILS
+2697 NAILS
-2702 KLPDGKYT
+2702 KLPDGDYT

-2715 GAFTDTETGKTY
+2715 SAFTDKETGKTY
-2727 TVIESTMTFTVEN
+2727 TVIESTMTFTVKN
-2740 GVVTSTTGDADN
+2740 GVVTDTNAENS
-2752 LNDKATEGYYYYDK
+2752 LNDKATKGYYYYDK

-2783 ISKQDAG
+2783 ISKQDAA
-2790 SGAEVAGATLE
+2790 SSAEVAGATLE

-2825 VLVKGTDYSISA
+2825 VLVKGTDYSIST

-2858 GTYKL
+2858 GSYQL

-2888 VTGTTTIQDKVS
+2888 VTGTTTIQDEAS

-2913 EVTGAKLTLTLT
+2913 EVTGATLTLTLT

-2932 TLDGVKANITV
+2932 TLDGVTANIHV

-2969 YTLKETGG
+2969 YTLKETGD
-2977 AFTDT
+2977 AFTDA
-2982 ETGKTY
+2982 ETKKTY

-3000 NGVITKSNAADNLND
+3000 SGVVTSTTGDADKLND
-3015 KATEGYYYYDKTKEE
+3015 KATEGYYYYDKTAGQ

-3048 TTTTSTTTTPTRTS
+3048 TTTTTTTTTTTATS
-3062 ATTESSTETTV
+3062 ESSTTSDTETT
-3073 STTSA
+3073 
-3078 TPTDTT
+3078 
-3084 TSTTASTAGP
+3084 
-3094 TQPTTTS
+3094 
-3101 TTGSSTVTTV
+3101 TGT
-3111 STTASTAGP
+3111 
-3120 TQPTTTS
+3120 
-3127 TTGSG
+3127 G
-3132 TVTTVSTTASTAG
+3132 TVTTVSTVTTTSKTSETTTEVTTDTTLATSGNTTETSAGSTTTSTSETTTEVTTDTTLATSGNTTETSAG
-3145 PTQPTTTSTTGSS
+3145 PTTTSTSE
-3158 TVTTV
+3158 TTTET
-3163 STTASTA
+3163 SA
-3170 GPTQPTTTST
+3170 GPTTTST
-3180 TGSGT
+3180 NGTTTDTTTAKTT
-3185 VTTVSTTAS
+3185 VTTASASTETSAASTTTTAAGTTAETVTETS
-3194 TAGPTQPTTTSTT
+3194 TAAA
-3207 GSSTVTTVSTTA
+3207 STVTTAET
-3219 STAGPTQPTTTSTTG
+3219 
-3234 SGTVTTVSTTASTA
+3234 TVTTAA
-3248 GPTQP
+3248 
-3253 TTTSTTGSGTVT
+3253 TTTIE
-3265 TVSTTASTAG
+3265 A
-3275 PTQPTTTSAT
+3275 
-3285 ATNTTTTTSSTG
+3285 TTTTTEET
-3297 TGSDTGTTT
+3297 TVETTTEATTT
-3306 TTQSATT
+3306 T
-3313 VTATNTGSVTET
+3313 E
-3325 TPIVTVTETAPVT
+3325 ET
-3338 TTTCSTIQTT
+3338 TTTI
-3348 ETTPTTVTTVTTPV
+3348 
-3362 TTVTTTELERGVLI
+3362 VTTTEQPDGYVI
-3376 RKCDM
+3376 RKCDV
-3381 GGNEIAGASL
+3381 GGNEIGGASL
-3391 QVADLDGNVIDAWIS
+3391 NITDQSGNVIDQWVS
-3406 EAGISHAIETVEVG
+3406 EEGVSHVFAGIQPNT
-3420 VPYCLTE
+3420 PYCLTE
-3427 LQAPVDYALAE
+3427 TLAPADYLVAE
-3438 SIYFR
+3438 PIYFQ
-3443 LEEDGTVTILTFAVN
+3443 LN
-3458 EDGTIATDE
+3458 EDGTLVLFAGVSLNEDGSWSVE
-3467 NGPIILTETPSA
+3467 N
-3479 DAVVTMF
+3479 AVVTANPDGRAIVMI
-3486 DEFIG
+3486 DEYVG
-3491 IVTTTDITTE
+3491 TETSTTETTEE
-3501 TTTTTET
+3501 TTTTTEATTTTAKNTTAGNGEHTPSVSTTTTAST
-3508 ETTTTTPHNTTN
+3508 ETTTVTGESGTGTTA
-3520 DNGNHTPSASETTSS
+3520 GS
-3535 GETTTETTNGSGTTT
+3535 GGSGTTT
-3550 TDGSGTTTTTRYR
+3550 VAGGSQTTTVIR
-3563 SSSGSSSSSSSG
+3563 SSSGSSSSSSRSNTKI
-3575 RGSSSVRVSS
+3575 SS
-3585 TPKTDDRIWMLLFP
+3585 TPKTGEALPGVIIP
-3599 TGLALT
+3599 AGIALAA
-3605 GAILTGRKRKK
+3605 AIVAGCKRKK
-3616 KHQK
+3616 K

>member
-1 MDGNTVST
+1 MQTEKT
-9 TCRTFRAKLLSVLLA
+9 RHLRTRVISVLLA
-24 VLMLF
+24 VLMIVTCLPSMLF
-29 TSIPAMFPASASG
+29 PVSADNNG
-42 SGGSGNPIVLT
+42 RSGGPLVLT

-61 KYFKE
+61 SKYNPIDE
-66 ITDTD
+66 VNTGDV
-71 SGEIFYLM
+71 FYLM
-79 AKIGGNNVEEGE
+79 STISGNNVNEGE
-91 VDFYRIE
+91 VDSYRIE
-98 ISDKNLLLPNF
+98 ITDKNLLLPNF
-109 AGNGFKDGAVYNGYT
+109 AGNGFRDGAVYNGYT

-132 RYITF
+132 RYIAF
-137 QIDNGE
+137 DIDNGQ
-143 TKQIRLQAKFQ
+143 TKQVRLQAKFQ
-154 NGKTANGT
+154 NGKTPGGT
-162 AVEVKLTQESSG
+162 ISTVKIVQDSTGKNASST
-174 KSVSNQITADAAM
+174 ITAKAER
-187 QWSASKGENRTSLKA
+187 QWSASKSEDRNALTAA
-202 QEIAKGTT
+202 QLAAGTT
-210 VNYTLSASPNNA
+210 VNYTLSASANNVT
-222 SKKTGAEWVQSLKF
+222 KKNGVEWVQSLKF
-236 EDTISLENMTFL
+236 EDTISLSEMTFI
-248 GDAKAAIQ
+248 GDAQTAVE
-256 NAVKAAIQT
+256 NAVKSAVAT
-265 AGYDAEPTVTVN
+265 AGYTAGNLSVTVS
-277 DGKADISFVLNSRNE
+277 GSTAKISFTVDSKNT

-386 TGDAAGN
+386 TGDAAGD
-393 ITLKDNVP
+393 ITLKDTVP

-429 ATVTAKVV
+429 ATVTARVV

-471 IETPVKSGYVTY
+471 IEKPVKSGYVTY

-531 MTYTVDGVTRSAFP
+531 MTYTVDGVTRSDFP

-568 AGEISNVAT
+568 AGEISNVAK

-654 LTLSDGTTK
+654 LTLSDDTTE

-676 GTITVPKGESITLTV
+676 GTITVPKGKSITLTV

-738 IIAVNGIPADD
+738 IIAVNGIQADD

-764 FTNNGTTTMEN
+764 FTNKGTTTMEN
-775 LYLYDYGTTLKWET
+775 LYLYDYGTTLKWEA

-808 TVTVEQDNRAHGGY
+808 TVTVEQDNRSHGGY

-844 VVLGNDVTN
+844 VVLANDVTN

-862 GIQGFGGTYDLNNS
+862 GIQGFGGIYDLNNS

-888 FGTQKG
+888 FGTQSG

-908 HGNKTVTWYAHDMIL
+908 HGSKTVTWYAHDMIL

-946 IVDMTAAD
+946 IVDKTAAE

-969 NNDYAGKTIVVEDT
+969 NNDYAGKKIVVEDT

-1005 GIQATRV
+1005 GIQATQV

-1022 TEKFANQWGGGVKL
+1022 TEKFENPYGSGVKL
-1036 TYQAKLTADKAQE
+1036 TYKTKLTADKAQE

-1097 PGFAKLAVASY
+1097 PGFAKLAVASF
-1108 AGKDYQNAD
+1108 AGQTYDDTAVQP
-1117 LQKVENGY
+1117 VGNGY
-1125 ITAGDTLIWQAVLY
+1125 ITAGDTLIWQTVLY
-1139 NGKGETT
+1139 NGRGDSTDV
-1146 SGKATLN
+1146 ADL
-1153 GEELGKLDLTDVTLT
+1153 KLDGVTLT
-1168 DNLPSCYEFDNT
+1168 DNLPATYQFNNETGLQMTYQVLDLTYNS
-1180 SYPTKYFVVPLKAD
+1180 D
-1194 GSFAVDKYGMV
+1194 GSSTFQVNDKTGLLEGGTKVPGTAYKIDGSKLIISVDKLE
-1205 TGNDG
+1205 
-1210 AAIKTTANGDSVSWD
+1210 A
-1225 VSSVTG
+1225 
-1231 TGVTEGKLEPNYAIV
+1231 KLEKNKCIV
-1246 VQFATTVKDGQEKE
+1246 FQFTTTVKDGQESE

-1269 EVKQP
+1269 TIDQP
-1274 FTAENTVAGEKRD
+1274 FTAEDTVAGEKQD
-1287 TQIWNYANYNIVGLT
+1287 NQIWSYANYNIVGLT

-1312 NNGHNGDPHTDPATD
+1312 NNGHNGTPHTDPATD
-1327 TGYSREPTHNYVQ
+1327 TGYSRQPTHNYVQ

-1354 NNSPVDL
+1354 NNSPVAL

-1378 VSGYARNS
+1378 VSGYERFS
-1386 AFGVKLKSIDSVM
+1386 AFGVKLKKIESVT
-1399 VGGTD
+1399 VGGTN
-1404 VIDKTARSY
+1404 VTANAAYSY

-1444 TVNFRIQLQDTTVK
+1444 TVDFRIQLQDTTVE

-1489 YSYQNPDILGDTVMV
+1489 YSYQNTDILGDTVMV

-1523 TVNKTLTEA
+1523 TVNKTLTTA

-1565 TAASVTMKDVDLSSI
+1565 NAASVTMKDVDLSSI

-1595 DAKGNQIR
+1595 DAKGNPIH
-1603 NYTPTYTGNAISTDA
+1603 NYTPAYTGNKISTDA
-1618 TTKQTVGVTNTK
+1618 TTNQTVDVTNTK
-1630 NTGEIKLTKT
+1630 NTGEITLTKT

-1658 FTKNAAGD
+1658 FTKNAADD
-1666 YVRYEEVPVQSLTF
+1666 YVRYEEAPVQSLTF
-1680 TEADSKKVTF
+1680 TEAGSQDVIFKD
-1690 ENVPKGMDFYVLETN
+1690 VPKGMDFYVLETN
-1705 SNGVPT
+1705 ANGVPT

-1722 SGIRYSFV
+1722 SGIRYSFL
-1730 PVIRSA
+1730 PVTRSA

-1749 ETQYSITVSK
+1749 QTQYSITVSK
-1759 VLNADNVKSTPV
+1759 VLIADDVKSTPV
-1771 FSVGLFTKS
+1771 FSVGLFTKN
-1780 GDTYTQVGDTQEV
+1780 GNDYTQVGTTQKV
-1793 IAGSEVKF
+1793 AAGSEVKF

-1815 ADTPY
+1815 EGIPY

-1859 YDCCDKYGKVAA
+1859 YDCCDDDSKVAA

-1881 STIIT
+1881 NTIIT
-1886 NSTDNPTKITV
+1886 NTTKNPAQIKV

-1906 QAVDHAIE
+1906 PADSHEATVA
-1914 VGLFTQDADG
+1914 LFTMDADG

-1940 GDKGKKSVT
+1940 GDKGKNSVT

-1958 YYVFELDAEGNR
+1958 YYVFELDADGKR
-1970 VENGG
+1970 VENGS
-1975 TTEVSNKTFV
+1975 TTTVGSAGSSKTFL
-1985 ASYSGGNMVAMDVGI
+1985 ATYSGNSSRVDLLPGI
-2000 PGAKTIT
+2000 PGEKVITDANTTQVELSFAKT
-2007 DTHDGKIY
+2007 
-2015 IKKFD
+2015 D
-2020 VNNNVMEKCEF
+2020 VKGNAMEGCEM

-2037 NYKKNWSSSKDA
+2037 GYSKTWTSDA
-2049 EEFSNLKA
+2049 DPEKLTGLAE
-2057 GTYTLTETEM
+2057 GDYTLTEKPMTGYAP
-2067 NNFVQLSMS
+2067 VSIS
-2076 FTIDETG
+2076 FTVNADG
-2083 CIVTQNPDG
+2083 YIVTTDAQGNPITG
-2092 SKIESTS
+2092 SNFDLTENG
-2099 YALSANTVTLIN
+2099 LTVIN
-2111 RAKVS
+2111 RSQISVS
-2116 VDKQNIA
+2116 KKDITSLK
-2123 NSDELAGA
+2123 ELAGA
-2131 TIKITRT
+2131 KITITKTDGSWNEALVELSRT
-2138 NGGLN
+2138 G
-2143 EKVLEVKRGDTALTK
+2143 TTFTK
-2158 ETSLDESDYSKYT
+2158 SDSVDDESQYQLTSKEL
-2171 QTSNTITFISD
+2171 TFISD
-2182 GKAKTDII
+2182 GKNKTDIT
-2190 GLPDGDYTM
+2190 GLPDGTYTM
-2199 EEVAAPDGYNKV
+2199 TEVVAPDGYNKV
-2211 KTTFTFTID
+2211 STDFTFTIKNGVVD
-2220 KGQVTRTS
+2220 ATGTT
-2228 ADSEEYDVSG
+2228 EYDVSG
-2238 NDIVMKDSA
+2238 NDITMKDGQKPSV
-2247 KKTISIGKQAVGGGD
+2247 TISKQAVGGGE
-2262 ELTGAE
+2262 ELTGAV
-2268 LQLTVPKGVDLS
+2268 LKLTAPAGTDLS
-2280 QIEAAYGDQSTNG
+2280 KVKGSYSDGSTAGIETSGKT
-2293 IVKSDKTISW
+2293 ITWTSDKA
-2303 KSDGTKGSVELTD
+2303 KGSVTLAN
-2316 LPAGTYTLKEITAPD
+2316 LPAGVYTLEETTAPD

-2367 AASKLTIGKK
+2367 AASKLTIAKK
-2377 DITGKQEV
+2377 DITGQQEV
-2385 TGAKLTLTLTKPDES
+2385 TGATLTLTLTNPDES
-2400 GATLDGVTV
+2400 GATLDDVTA
-2409 ENIKNNTVDSRTAD
+2409 NIRVDSRDAK

-2433 AILSKLPDGE
+2433 AILSKLPDGD

-2450 DAFTDEET
+2450 DAFTDTET

-2471 TVENGVVTKTTGTAD
+2471 TVENGVVTKTTGDAD
-2486 SLNDKAA
+2486 NLNDKATE
-2493 DGYYYYD
+2493 GYYYYD
-2500 KTAGQILVCDAEAV
+2500 KTKEEILVCDAEAV

-2657 KLTKPDES
+2657 TLTKPDES
-2665 GATLDGVTVENIK
+2665 GATLDDVTVENSI
-2678 NITVDSRTE
+2678 VDSRTA

-2715 GAFTDTETGKTY
+2715 DAFTDAETKKTY

-2740 GVVTSTTGDADN
+2740 GVITKSNAADS
-2752 LNDKATEGYYYYDK
+2752 LNDKATEGYYYCDK
-2766 TAGQILVCDAEA
+2766 TTGQILVCDAEA

-2783 ISKQDAG
+2783 ISKQDAA

-2825 VLVKGTDYSISA
+2825 VLVKGTDYNIST

-2850 TIITGLPA
+2850 TIITGLSA

-2871 YQLYTA
+2871 YRLYTA

-2888 VTGTTTIQDKVS
+2888 VTGITTIQDEVS
-2900 KLTIAKKDITGKQ
+2900 KLTIGKKDITGKQ
-2913 EVTGAKLTLTLT
+2913 EVTGATLTLTLT
-2925 NPDESGA
+2925 KPDESGA
-2932 TLDGVKANITV
+2932 TLDGVTANIRV
-2943 DSRDAKSIT
+2943 DSRTADSIT

-2969 YTLKETGG
+2969 YTLKETGD
-2977 AFTDT
+2977 AFTDE

-3000 NGVITKSNAADNLND
+3000 NGVITKSNAADNLNG

-3048 TTTTSTTTTPTRTS
+3048 TTTTTTTTTTTATS
-3062 ATTESSTETTV
+3062 ESSTTSDTETTTGTGTV
-3073 STTSA
+3073 TVATTSK
-3078 TPTDTT
+3078 TSGTTTEVTTDTT
-3084 TSTTASTAGP
+3084 LATSGNTTETSAG
-3094 TQPTTTS
+3094 PTTTS
-3101 TTGSSTVTTV
+3101 TNGTTTTAKTTVTTASASTETSAASTTTTAAGTTAETVTETSTTAASTVTTAE
-3111 STTASTAGP
+3111 T
-3120 TQPTTTS
+3120 
-3127 TTGSG
+3127 
-3132 TVTTVSTTASTAG
+3132 TVTTAA
-3145 PTQPTTTSTTGSS
+3145 TTTIE
-3158 TVTTV
+3158 
-3163 STTASTA
+3163 A
-3170 GPTQPTTTST
+3170 
-3180 TGSGT
+3180 
-3185 VTTVSTTAS
+3185 
-3194 TAGPTQPTTTSTT
+3194 
-3207 GSSTVTTVSTTA
+3207 
-3219 STAGPTQPTTTSTTG
+3219 
-3234 SGTVTTVSTTASTA
+3234 
-3248 GPTQP
+3248 
-3253 TTTSTTGSGTVT
+3253 
-3265 TVSTTASTAG
+3265 
-3275 PTQPTTTSAT
+3275 
-3285 ATNTTTTTSSTG
+3285 TTTTTEET
-3297 TGSDTGTTT
+3297 TVETTTEETTEATTT
-3306 TTQSATT
+3306 T
-3313 VTATNTGSVTET
+3313 E
-3325 TPIVTVTETAPVT
+3325 ET
-3338 TTTCSTIQTT
+3338 TTTI
-3348 ETTPTTVTTVTTPV
+3348 
-3362 TTVTTTELERGVLI
+3362 VTTTEQPDGYVI
-3376 RKCDM
+3376 RKCDV
-3381 GGNEIAGASL
+3381 GGNEIGGASL
-3391 QVADLDGNVIDAWIS
+3391 NITDQNGNVIDQWVS
-3406 EAGISHAIETVEVG
+3406 EEGVSHVFAGIQPNT
-3420 VPYCLTE
+3420 PYCLTE
-3427 LQAPVDYALAE
+3427 TLAPADYLVAE
-3438 SIYFR
+3438 PIYFQ
-3443 LEEDGTVTILTFAVN
+3443 LN
-3458 EDGTIATDE
+3458 EDGTLVLFVGVSLNEDGSWSVE
-3467 NGPIILTETPSA
+3467 N
-3479 DAVVTMF
+3479 AVVTANPDGRAIVMI
-3486 DEFIG
+3486 DEYVG
-3491 IVTTTDITTE
+3491 TETTTTETTEE
-3501 TTTTTET
+3501 TTTTTEATTTTAKNTTAGNGEHTPSVSTTTTAST
-3508 ETTTTTPHNTTN
+3508 ETTTVTGESGTGTTA
-3520 DNGNHTPSASETTSS
+3520 GS
-3535 GETTTETTNGSGTTT
+3535 GGSGTTT
-3550 TDGSGTTTTTRYR
+3550 AVGGSQTTTVIR
-3563 SSSGSSSSSSSG
+3563 SSSGSSSSSSRSNTKI
-3575 RGSSSVRVSS
+3575 SS
-3585 TPKTDDRIWMLLFP
+3585 TPKTGEALPVVIIP
-3599 TGLALT
+3599 AGIALAA
-3605 GAILTGRKRKK
+3605 AIVAGCKRKK
-3616 KHQK
+3616 K